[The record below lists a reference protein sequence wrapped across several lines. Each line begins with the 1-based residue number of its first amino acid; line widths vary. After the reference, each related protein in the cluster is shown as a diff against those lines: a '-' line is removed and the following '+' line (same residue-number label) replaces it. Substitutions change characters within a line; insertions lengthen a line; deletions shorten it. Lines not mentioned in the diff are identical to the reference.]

1 MANSLGTR
9 LARIDVL
16 IGGADQAR
24 KQVEEMRKEWA
35 KLGKEVQEAQRNM
48 EKSVDT
54 VDYDKN
60 KKIYTDALK
69 QQKQLQKSIQESERN
84 INTVQK
90 YLNDVSGQTLR
101 NLNNAQKGL
110 NQMLLGVNPKNVES
124 LRTVRE
130 YIKQIADEIQRRK
143 GNLVEFSDIIGDI
156 GNVSDKSLGMA
167 KQRLQELISTT
178 QKNTQE
184 IQIYRD
190 QLKKVEDEEQRRIS
204 ANAGRVMG
212 NLGGSSLSEIQEAIK
227 VTTQLRDAQ
236 KLGGQEWN
244 NYNVQIQSAQKYLSD
259 FNNLTKQL
267 SMADRMRNL
276 GEVSEASLTE
286 LKKYWQEQV
295 NGTMLSS
302 SELAKYEAQ
311 LKKVTDEEQRRI
323 SANAG
328 RVMGN
333 LGGSSVSEIQEAIKV
348 TTQLRDAQK
357 RGSQEWEIYNDEIQK
372 AQKYLQDF
380 NDKAKQLTMFRQMGD
395 LTKVSSSSLSELK
408 KYWQEQING
417 ADTTSAKL
425 KHYQIQLQAVMKEE
439 ERRISVQAGKV
450 MGNLTDSSVSEI
462 QEAIKVTMQLRDAQK
477 LGSQEWDIYNDEIQK
492 AQKYLSDFN
501 DLTKQLSMSDR
512 MRDLGKASESSL
524 AELKKYWQEQ
534 VNGAQRGSQELA
546 EYESKLKQVLDEEK
560 KRSAK
565 SAVSVF
571 SNLSGSSLTEIQD
584 AIKATTQLRDAT
596 ELGSKQWDIYNQYIE
611 RAKNYLSDFENTSK
625 NAAIA
630 ERMKNIGNASTS
642 SLAELKKF
650 WQEQVDGAELSSQ
663 KLQQYQQSLEAVV
676 NEEQKRVSQR
686 AQTTLGKVQTGT
698 FDGTISQTKEAIKL
712 LEQYKQQLKTSDTK
726 GIKDVESAINS
737 LNEKLKQSSAQF
749 STMDEALLKAEEVGM
764 GTFDGTYEDLEKLKK
779 SLEVYKKS
787 LEVSDT
793 KGLKKIQVALEVID
807 KKQKGAL
814 LSAKELDDIILNL
827 KAAPLEDLQ
836 KAASQLQQELSEAE
850 RDTREYMETS
860 MNLRRVN
867 EQINEV
873 KRSWQEH
880 DNQIVAT
887 IKRLTSYVLVYAGFN
902 EVVGRIKQLY
912 QANLQL
918 SDSLADIEKTTGLS
932 TESVAEL
939 SREIDS
945 IDTRTAQQELH
956 DLAYEA
962 GKLGISA
969 KEDVLGF
976 VKAGNQLLVALGE
989 DLGGAEAVRQLMK
1002 VNAIL
1007 GETQKLGVEKALL
1020 ATGSAI
1026 NEISQTSRA
1035 SAGPIVDVVNRIG
1048 AIGEAAG
1055 LSMSDLIAL
1064 AGTLDAL
1071 GQHAEMGG
1079 TALNTFISTLTSNT
1093 TEVAQAVG
1101 LSDDYLKNLI
1111 EQGRT
1116 MEAIIAVFEKMNAM
1130 GGLDVLAPIMKDLGS
1145 DGERIKQ
1152 VLVTLSSGV
1161 DELKAQVF
1169 TSSRAFK
1176 EATSVTDEYNIKN
1189 ENAMAIML
1197 RMGNAIKESFINSGF
1212 VEWLTDVLRYIASI
1226 PNRFE
1231 RGETSI
1237 RLMAVAL
1244 QVLVGVMIA
1253 TSSAVQKASANIL
1266 LFGKMMKAGTVSLN
1280 VFKTAWQALT
1290 FAMSKNPIGWA
1301 VLGFTALASAVTMF
1315 KKTVDQAAK
1324 AQAEFESSI
1333 QKETFELNNL
1343 KYAIDK
1349 ANVSNGERAALIKQL
1364 NDKYGAYLGFM
1375 VTENNYAEKQEY
1387 IYSLINARLRETLA
1401 LKMRDKMMENIADKY
1416 TDQIQELQSKII
1428 ASLNKMQNVGETNA
1442 GDAMARIMDGMNKV
1456 VEEGGNLYDALDGF
1470 MEKYNKNIKQ
1480 LPFSSDA
1487 LKLMNIL
1494 KNIRKEAGQTHTFL
1508 ESTQRAAESKTEELM
1523 LQDLRKSNQGILSSS
1538 DLSELNTYLQQA
1550 TTYVQRLRED
1560 VDDLNAKR
1568 EKGEKLTKAETDELA
1583 EKNRQL
1589 GVYQNNISQV
1599 EKRIKAIGLES
1610 VWGQGVSL
1618 ETAGVDKL
1626 VATYKKLEAMMK
1638 SINEDKDYA
1647 DTFAARGFK
1656 SAREEYEALKK
1667 MEQDVAKVLAEK
1679 WGRDTS
1685 GNWLKV
1691 RKSGTRGEQKEL
1703 NDQVSAAM
1711 AALEAYFLR
1720 RQQAIRQ
1727 AYLNEEITTEE
1738 MNRQI
1743 DATEEEHLLARVEL
1757 RKKLLGES
1765 NTFNQKLYGM
1775 EGKNLEST
1783 AALLKK
1789 MGEKETDGV
1798 RKNLEKDLLEVQNMA
1813 VKYRQTIEKELLK
1826 YNPFESLVNQFE
1838 ESLDKLRLLNTDAE
1852 KEFRMSL
1859 GFSGVIDES
1868 AVKER
1873 MDALV
1878 SLSEDAYSLNENQL
1892 RTYLSNI
1899 DAVWA
1904 ESMSPEQMSLMLKKL
1919 RDFYQDSKAAAEKY
1933 AKDIKEMIDVQWETS
1948 GNQKLWEDRIKGSD
1962 DQSELM
1968 GAAGNLGL
1976 ASTQSSFL
1984 GTSDTDNA
1992 ELEALRI
1999 KLEAA
2004 AQYYE
2009 QFESRKKELIQQAI
2023 ASGATQQ
2030 QAEESFLMAQ
2040 KEAYDNYIAAR
2051 EEQSAK
2057 ELEITESK
2065 LSTLKNYT
2073 DAVVDFSEQMG
2084 EAAFSEVDDRKEAAK
2099 QLLQTAMK
2107 LTKDLIMQ
2115 KVQEL
2120 IMKKALGAQ
2129 EVAQEAA
2136 TTTTVTAL
2144 HGTQAITDLTVQG
2157 AKTSGDIALGTASGA
2172 AKTIGQLGWWGI
2184 PLVAVISAALSAL
2197 MGLAM
2202 GKLNKSKQEVA
2213 AATGVSSSKGRVA
2226 TGMLTYAEGD
2236 YPVLGND
2243 GQIYNARYQKELKTG
2258 VYGGGAHF
2266 GIFSEKKPEMIV
2278 DGDTTQK
2285 LILNYPHIYD
2295 SILTIARHGQLKS
2308 AAMPTFASGSYP
2320 SMPAQASQAAQQA
2333 GGSGMSAAEMSQVLT
2348 GVTDAVNA
2356 LTQRLNQPISATV
2369 DPYGRK
2375 GAVNQLSKASKFMN
2389 KNGLTK

>member
-1 MANSLGTR
+1 MAYNR
-9 LARIDVL
+9 NQQARIDVY
-16 IGGADQAR
+16 IGGTTQA
-24 KQVEEMRKEWA
+24 K
-35 KLGKEVQEAQRNM
+35 
-48 EKSVDT
+48 
-54 VDYDKN
+54 
-60 KKIYTDALK
+60 
-69 QQKQLQKSIQESERN
+69 KQLQEMKNEAAQLSKEIESMKQQQLFELDPKAYDELGKKIQESEKRFKSMNKVIRDTERQIYNISKELSDLSGETERN
-84 INTVQK
+84 LKSSRNYYQQQLARTDPKDLEKMQ
-90 YLNDVSGQTLR
+90 YNASMLNKIMEELERRKKNIEGFATIFGNIRDASDKALSTLR
-101 NLNNAQKGL
+101 
-110 NQMLLGVNPKNVES
+110 
-124 LRTVRE
+124 
-130 YIKQIADEIQRRK
+130 
-143 GNLVEFSDIIGDI
+143 
-156 GNVSDKSLGMA
+156 
-167 KQRLQELISTT
+167 QRLQE
-178 QKNTQE
+178 
-184 IQIYRD
+184 
-190 QLKKVEDEEQRRIS
+190 
-204 ANAGRVMG
+204 VMG
-212 NLGGSSLSEIQEAIK
+212 TTKEGTEEMARFSE
-227 VTTQLRDAQ
+227 QLRTV
-236 KLGGQEWN
+236 EME
-244 NYNVQIQSAQKYLSD
+244 QSRRVTQ
-259 FNNLTKQL
+259 Q
-267 SMADRMRNL
+267 
-276 GEVSEASLTE
+276 
-286 LKKYWQEQV
+286 
-295 NGTMLSS
+295 
-302 SELAKYEAQ
+302 AK
-311 LKKVTDEEQRRI
+311 
-323 SANAG
+323 
-328 RVMGN
+328 
-333 LGGSSVSEIQEAIKV
+333 
-348 TTQLRDAQK
+348 
-357 RGSQEWEIYNDEIQK
+357 
-372 AQKYLQDF
+372 
-380 NDKAKQLTMFRQMGD
+380 
-395 LTKVSSSSLSELK
+395 
-408 KYWQEQING
+408 
-417 ADTTSAKL
+417 
-425 KHYQIQLQAVMKEE
+425 
-439 ERRISVQAGKV
+439 
-450 MGNLTDSSVSEI
+450 
-462 QEAIKVTMQLRDAQK
+462 
-477 LGSQEWDIYNDEIQK
+477 
-492 AQKYLSDFN
+492 
-501 DLTKQLSMSDR
+501 
-512 MRDLGKASESSL
+512 
-524 AELKKYWQEQ
+524 
-534 VNGAQRGSQELA
+534 
-546 EYESKLKQVLDEEK
+546 
-560 KRSAK
+560 
-565 SAVSVF
+565 
-571 SNLSGSSLTEIQD
+571 
-584 AIKATTQLRDAT
+584 
-596 ELGSKQWDIYNQYIE
+596 
-611 RAKNYLSDFENTSK
+611 
-625 NAAIA
+625 
-630 ERMKNIGNASTS
+630 
-642 SLAELKKF
+642 
-650 WQEQVDGAELSSQ
+650 
-663 KLQQYQQSLEAVV
+663 
-676 NEEQKRVSQR
+676 
-686 AQTTLGKVQTGT
+686 TTLGQVQTGT
-698 FDGTISQTKEAIKL
+698 FDGTIGQTKEAIKL
-712 LEQYKQQLKTSDTK
+712 LEEYKQKLKISDTK
-726 GIKDVESAINS
+726 GIKEVEDAIATLNGKIKTTSDEVIS
-737 LNEKLKQSSAQF
+737 L
-749 STMDEALLKAEEVGM
+749 DEALDKAGKVGM
-764 GTFDGTYEDLEKLKK
+764 GTFDGTYEDLQQLKK
-779 SLEVYKKS
+779 TLQDYQSQLKVG
-787 LEVSDT
+787 DT
-793 KGLKKIQVALEVID
+793 KQLDKIRNAFKDIESAEQAVSNKLVNVDDVMKRLRTAPIEELQQAAAQL
-807 KKQKGAL
+807 QKEL
-814 LSAKELDDIILNL
+814 TESTRRTEEYVKTSAKLRQVNSQIESVKNSW
-827 KAAPLEDLQ
+827 ED
-836 KAASQLQQELSEAE
+836 
-850 RDTREYMETS
+850 
-860 MNLRRVN
+860 
-867 EQINEV
+867 
-873 KRSWQEH
+873 H
-880 DNQIVAT
+880 DSQIVAT

-1111 EQGRT
+1111 EQGKT
-1116 MEAIIAVFEKMNAM
+1116 IQAVIAVFEKMNAM

-1189 ENAMAIML
+1189 ENAMAIMQ

-1212 VEWLTDVLRYIASI
+1212 VEWLTDVLRYISSI

-1237 RLMAVAL
+1237 RLTAVAL

-1253 TSSAVQKASANIL
+1253 TSSAVQKASANIV
-1266 LFGKMMKAGTVSLN
+1266 LFTKMVKAGTASVN
-1280 VFKTAWQALT
+1280 IFKIAWQSLSK
-1290 FAMSKNPIGWA
+1290 AMMSNPLGWV
-1301 VLGFTALASAVTMF
+1301 VLGFTALTSAITYF
-1315 KKTVDQAAK
+1315 KKSVDEATK
-1324 AQAEFESSI
+1324 AQSEFEAAI
-1333 QKETFELNNL
+1333 QKETFELSNL

-1494 KNIRKEAGQTHTFL
+1494 KNIRKEAGQTQTFL

-1560 VDDLNAKR
+1560 VDELNAKR
-1568 EKGEKLTKAETDELA
+1568 EKGEKLTKAETAELA

-1656 SAREEYEALKK
+1656 SAKEEYEALKK

-1691 RKSGTRGEQKEL
+1691 RKSGTRGEQKEM
-1703 NDQVSAAM
+1703 NDEISAAM
-1711 AALEAYFLR
+1711 SALEAYFLR

-1727 AYLNEEITTEE
+1727 AYLDEQITTEE

-1757 RKKLLGES
+1757 RKKLLGEE
-1765 NTFNQKLYGM
+1765 NTFNQNLYGM

-1783 AALLKK
+1783 AALIKK
-1789 MGEKETDGV
+1789 LGERQTDGL

-1873 MDALV
+1873 INALV
-1878 SLSEDAYSLNENQL
+1878 SLSEDAYSLNEDQL

-1919 RDFYQDSKAAAEKY
+1919 RDFYQDSKVAAEKY

-1948 GNQKLWEDRIKGSD
+1948 GRQKQWEDRINLSN
-1962 DQSELM
+1962 DQSEM
-1968 GAAGNLGL
+1968 MRAAANLGL
-1976 ASTQSSFL
+1976 ASSQSSFL

-1999 KLEAA
+1999 RLEAA
-2004 AQYYE
+2004 QQYYE
-2009 QFESRKKELIQQAI
+2009 EFYARKQELIQQAI
-2023 ASGATQQ
+2023 ASGATEQ
-2030 QAEESFLMAQ
+2030 QAQEYYHMAE
-2040 KEAYDNYIAAR
+2040 KEALDELNALR
-2051 EEQSAK
+2051 EEQAAK
-2057 ELEITESK
+2057 ELEITQSK

-2073 DAVVDFSEQMG
+2073 DAIVDFSEQMG
-2084 EAAFSEVDDRKEAAK
+2084 EAAFAEVEDRKEAAK
-2099 QLLQTAMK
+2099 MLLQTTIK

-2115 KVQEL
+2115 KIQEL

-2129 EVAQEAA
+2129 EVAQESSTQTAI
-2136 TTTTVTAL
+2136 TAL
-2144 HGTQAITDLTVQG
+2144 HGSQAITDLTVQG
-2157 AKTSGDIALGTASGA
+2157 AKTAADISAGIASGS

-2184 PLVAVISAALSAL
+2184 PLIAAISAALSTL

-2202 GKLNKSKQEVA
+2202 GKLNKSKEEIA
-2213 AATGVSSSKGRVA
+2213 SATGASSNKGRVA
-2226 TGMLTYAEGD
+2226 AGMLTYKNGD
-2236 YPVLGND
+2236 YPILGND
-2243 GQIYNARYQKELKTG
+2243 GHIYNASYQKELKTG
-2258 VYGGGAHF
+2258 VYSGGAHF
-2266 GIFSEKKPEMIV
+2266 GLFSEKKPEMIV

-2285 LILNYPHIYD
+2285 LILNYPHIYE

-2308 AAMPTFASGSYP
+2308 ASMPTFANGNYP
-2320 SMPAQASQAAQQA
+2320 SMAVQSSQARQQDNY
-2333 GGSGMSAAEMSQVLT
+2333 SGMSGDQIAQILAEMT
-2348 GVTDAVNA
+2348 GAVNA
-2356 LTQRLNQPISATV
+2356 LTERLNKPISATV
-2369 DPYGRK
+2369 DPYGSK
-2375 GAVNQLSKASKFMN
+2375 GAVNQLNKASKFMT
-2389 KNGLTK
+2389 KRGLTK

>member
-16 IGGADQAR
+16 IGGAEQAR
-24 KQVEEMRKEWA
+24 KQVEQMREEWK
-35 KLGKEVQEAQRNM
+35 KLGKQAQEAQKNM
-48 EKSVDT
+48 QATVDT
-54 VDYDKN
+54 VAYDKN
-60 KKIYTDALK
+60 KKIYEDALK
-69 QQKQLQKSIQESERN
+69 QQKQLQKSITESERN

-90 YLNDVSGQTLR
+90 YLTDISGQTLR

-110 NQMLLGVNPKNVES
+110 KQMLLGVNPKDLQTLN
-124 LRTVRE
+124 TVRD
-130 YIKQIADEIQRRK
+130 YIKQIADEAQRRK

-178 QKNTQE
+178 QKNTKE
-184 IQIYRD
+184 IQTYRE

-204 ANAGRVMG
+204 SKAGRVMG
-212 NLGGSSLSEIQEAIK
+212 NLDGSSVAEIQEAIN
-227 VTTQLRDAQ
+227 VTTKLRDAQ
-236 KLGGQEWN
+236 KLGGQEWEI
-244 NYNVQIQSAQKYLSD
+244 YNDEIQRAQKYLSD
-259 FNNLTKQL
+259 FNNLTKQI
-267 SMADRMRNL
+267 A
-276 GEVSEASLTE
+276 
-286 LKKYWQEQV
+286 
-295 NGTMLSS
+295 
-302 SELAKYEAQ
+302 
-311 LKKVTDEEQRRI
+311 
-323 SANAG
+323 
-328 RVMGN
+328 
-333 LGGSSVSEIQEAIKV
+333 
-348 TTQLRDAQK
+348 
-357 RGSQEWEIYNDEIQK
+357 
-372 AQKYLQDF
+372 
-380 NDKAKQLTMFRQMGD
+380 
-395 LTKVSSSSLSELK
+395 
-408 KYWQEQING
+408 
-417 ADTTSAKL
+417 
-425 KHYQIQLQAVMKEE
+425 
-439 ERRISVQAGKV
+439 
-450 MGNLTDSSVSEI
+450 
-462 QEAIKVTMQLRDAQK
+462 
-477 LGSQEWDIYNDEIQK
+477 
-492 AQKYLSDFN
+492 
-501 DLTKQLSMSDR
+501 MSDR
-512 MRDLGKASESSL
+512 MKELGKASESSL

-611 RAKNYLSDFENTSK
+611 RAKKYLSDFENTSK

-663 KLQQYQQSLEAVV
+663 KLQQYQQNLEAVIK
-676 NEEQKRVSQR
+676 EEQNRISNR
-686 AQTTLGKVQTGT
+686 AQTTLGQVQTGT
-698 FDGTISQTKEAIKL
+698 FDGTIAQTKEAIKL
-712 LEQYKQQLKTSDTK
+712 LEQYKQQLKTSDIK

-737 LNEKLKQSSAQF
+737 LNEKLKQSSAEF
-749 STMDEALLKAEEVGM
+749 TSLEDALDKAETVGQ

-779 SLEVYKKS
+779 SLEEYKKS

-793 KGLKKIQVALEVID
+793 KGLKKIEDALSTIE
-807 KKQKGAL
+807 KKQKNSV
-814 LSAKELDDIILNL
+814 LSAKELDKVLLSL
-827 KAAPLEDLQ
+827 KTASLEDLQ
-836 KAASQLQQELSEAE
+836 KAAAQLQEELSKTG
-850 RDTREYMETS
+850 RDAKKYVEKS
-860 MNLRRVN
+860 MDLRRVN

-989 DLGGAEAVRQLMK
+989 DLGGAEVVRQLMK

-1101 LSDDYLKNLI
+1101 LSDEYLKNLI
-1111 EQGRT
+1111 EQGKT
-1116 MEAIIAVFEKMNAM
+1116 IQAVIAVFEKMNAM

-1189 ENAMAIML
+1189 ENAMAIMQ

-1212 VEWLTDVLRYIASI
+1212 VEWLTDVLRYISSI

-1231 RGETSI
+1231 RGEKSI
-1237 RLMAVAL
+1237 RLMAVTVQA
-1244 QVLVGVMIA
+1244 LVGVMIA
-1253 TSSAVQKASANIL
+1253 TSSAVQKASANIV
-1266 LFGKMMKAGTVSLN
+1266 LFTKMVKAGTASVN
-1280 VFKTAWQALT
+1280 IFKIAWQWLSK
-1290 FAMSKNPIGWA
+1290 AMMSNPLGWV
-1301 VLGFTALASAVTMF
+1301 VLGFTALTSAITYF
-1315 KKTVDQAAK
+1315 KKSVDEATK
-1324 AQAEFESSI
+1324 AQSEFEAAI
-1333 QKETFELNNL
+1333 QKETFELSNL

-1442 GDAMARIMDGMNKV
+1442 GDAMALIMDGMNKV

-1470 MEKYNKNIKQ
+1470 MEKYDKNIKQ

-1494 KNIRKEAGQTHTFL
+1494 KNIRKEAGQTQTFL

-1538 DLSELNTYLQQA
+1538 DIPELNTYLQQA
-1550 TTYVQRLRED
+1550 TTYVQRLRSD
-1560 VDDLNAKR
+1560 VEYLNAKR
-1568 EKGEKLTKAETDELA
+1568 EKGKKLTELETAELERLNERKEKGIMLNKLEESRLEELNDKRRKGENLTDSELKELK
-1583 EKNRQL
+1583 EKNRLL
-1589 GVYQNNISQV
+1589 GVYQYNIDQV

-1656 SAREEYEALKK
+1656 SAKEEYEALKK

-1691 RKSGTRGEQKEL
+1691 RKSGTRGEQKEM
-1703 NDQVSAAM
+1703 NDEISAAM
-1711 AALEAYFLR
+1711 SALEAYFLR

-1727 AYLNEEITTEE
+1727 AYLDEQITTEE

-1757 RKKLLGES
+1757 RKKLLGEE
-1765 NTFNQKLYGM
+1765 NTFNQNLYGM

-1783 AALLKK
+1783 AALIKK
-1789 MGEKETDGV
+1789 LGERQTDGL

-1878 SLSEDAYSLNENQL
+1878 SLSEDAYSLNEDQL

-1984 GTSDTDNA
+1984 GTSETDNA

-1999 KLEAA
+1999 RLEAA
-2004 AQYYE
+2004 RQYYE
-2009 QFESRKKELIQQAI
+2009 EFYARKEELIQQAI

-2030 QAEESFLMAQ
+2030 EAEESYRMAE
-2040 KEAYDNYIAAR
+2040 KEALDELNAAR
-2051 EEQSAK
+2051 EEQASK

-2084 EAAFSEVDDRKEAAK
+2084 EAAFAEVDDRKQAAK
-2099 QLLQTAMK
+2099 MLLQTAMK

-2115 KVQEL
+2115 KITEL
-2120 IMKKALGAQ
+2120 LMKKTLGDQ

-2136 TTTTVTAL
+2136 TSATVTAI
-2144 HGTQAITDLTVQG
+2144 HGSQAITDMTVEG
-2157 AKTSGDIALGTASGA
+2157 AKTAGDVTSGIARGS
-2172 AKTIGQLGWWGI
+2172 AKTIGDLGWWGI
-2184 PLVAVISAALSAL
+2184 PLIAVISAALSAL

-2202 GKLNKSKQEVA
+2202 GKLNKAKQDVA

-2226 TGMLTYAEGD
+2226 AGMLTYAEGD

-2258 VYGGGAHF
+2258 VYSGGAHF

-2308 AAMPTFASGSYP
+2308 AAMPTFASGNYP
-2320 SMPAQASQAAQQA
+2320 SMPAQITQVASGATDMTMQNEQMTQMLGSVAEALSTLNERLSKPIRAA
-2333 GGSGMSAAEMSQVLT
+2333 
-2348 GVTDAVNA
+2348 
-2356 LTQRLNQPISATV
+2356 V
-2369 DPYGRK
+2369 DPYGSK
-2375 GAVNQLSKASKFMN
+2375 GAVNQLNKASNFMT
-2389 KNGLTK
+2389 KRGLIK

>member
-1 MANSLGTR
+1 LLANSFKTVSVELTETVFLSFISTFRVPNFEENKHKDMANSLGTR

-16 IGGADQAR
+16 IGGAEQAQ
-24 KQVEEMRKEWA
+24 KQVDKMRDEWKKLRKEVENA
-35 KLGKEVQEAQRNM
+35 QEQMNATTN
-48 EKSVDT
+48 T
-54 VDYDKN
+54 TLYDDN
-60 KKIYTDALK
+60 KKIYNEK
-69 QQKQLQKSIQESERN
+69 VKQLERLTKLIREN
-84 INTVQK
+84 QRNVNTVNK
-90 YLNDVSGQTLR
+90 YLNDISGQTLR
-101 NLNNAQKGL
+101 NLGEARKGL
-110 NQMLLGVNPKNVES
+110 NQMLLGINPKNAET
-124 LRTVRE
+124 LQTVRE

-143 GNLVEFSDIIGDI
+143 GNIVEFSDIIGDI
-156 GNVSDKSLGMA
+156 GNVSDKSLGKA
-167 KQRLQELISTT
+167 KERLQDLIKSTEL
-178 QKNTQE
+178 NTQE
-184 IQIYRD
+184 IQKYRE
-190 QLKKVEDEEQRRIS
+190 QLAQVEAEETR
-204 ANAGRVMG
+204 
-212 NLGGSSLSEIQEAIK
+212 
-227 VTTQLRDAQ
+227 
-236 KLGGQEWN
+236 
-244 NYNVQIQSAQKYLSD
+244 
-259 FNNLTKQL
+259 
-267 SMADRMRNL
+267 
-276 GEVSEASLTE
+276 
-286 LKKYWQEQV
+286 
-295 NGTMLSS
+295 
-302 SELAKYEAQ
+302 
-311 LKKVTDEEQRRI
+311 
-323 SANAG
+323 
-328 RVMGN
+328 
-333 LGGSSVSEIQEAIKV
+333 
-348 TTQLRDAQK
+348 
-357 RGSQEWEIYNDEIQK
+357 
-372 AQKYLQDF
+372 
-380 NDKAKQLTMFRQMGD
+380 
-395 LTKVSSSSLSELK
+395 
-408 KYWQEQING
+408 
-417 ADTTSAKL
+417 
-425 KHYQIQLQAVMKEE
+425 
-439 ERRISVQAGKV
+439 
-450 MGNLTDSSVSEI
+450 
-462 QEAIKVTMQLRDAQK
+462 
-477 LGSQEWDIYNDEIQK
+477 
-492 AQKYLSDFN
+492 
-501 DLTKQLSMSDR
+501 
-512 MRDLGKASESSL
+512 
-524 AELKKYWQEQ
+524 
-534 VNGAQRGSQELA
+534 
-546 EYESKLKQVLDEEK
+546 
-560 KRSAK
+560 
-565 SAVSVF
+565 
-571 SNLSGSSLTEIQD
+571 
-584 AIKATTQLRDAT
+584 
-596 ELGSKQWDIYNQYIE
+596 
-611 RAKNYLSDFENTSK
+611 
-625 NAAIA
+625 
-630 ERMKNIGNASTS
+630 
-642 SLAELKKF
+642 
-650 WQEQVDGAELSSQ
+650 
-663 KLQQYQQSLEAVV
+663 
-676 NEEQKRVSQR
+676 RVSQR

-726 GIKDVESAINS
+726 GVKEVESAINS
-737 LNEKLKQSSAQF
+737 LNEKLKQSSAEF
-749 STMDEALLKAEEVGM
+749 TSLEDALDKAETVGQ

-779 SLEVYKKS
+779 SLEEYKKK

-793 KGLKKIQVALEVID
+793 KGLKKIEDALSTIE
-807 KKQKGAL
+807 KKQKNSV
-814 LSAKELDDIILNL
+814 LSAKELDKVLLSL
-827 KAAPLEDLQ
+827 KTASLEDLQ
-836 KAASQLQQELSEAE
+836 KAATQLQEELSKTE
-850 RDTREYMETS
+850 RDANKYVETS

-1111 EQGRT
+1111 EQGKT
-1116 MEAIIAVFEKMNAM
+1116 IQAVIAVFEKMNAM

-1189 ENAMAIML
+1189 ENAMAIMQ

-1212 VEWLTDVLRYIASI
+1212 VEWLTDVLRYISSI

-1231 RGETSI
+1231 RGEKSI
-1237 RLMAVAL
+1237 RLMAVTVQA
-1244 QVLVGVMIA
+1244 LVGVMIA
-1253 TSSAVQKASANIL
+1253 TSSAVQKASANIV
-1266 LFGKMMKAGTVSLN
+1266 LFTKMVKAGTASVN
-1280 VFKTAWQALT
+1280 IFKIAWQWLSK
-1290 FAMSKNPIGWA
+1290 AMMSNPLGWV
-1301 VLGFTALASAVTMF
+1301 VLGFTALTSAITYF
-1315 KKTVDQAAK
+1315 KKSVDEATK
-1324 AQAEFESSI
+1324 AQSEFEAAI
-1333 QKETFELNNL
+1333 QKETFELSNL

-1428 ASLNKMQNVGETNA
+1428 ASLNKMENVGETNA

-1470 MEKYNKNIKQ
+1470 MEKYDKNIKQ

-1494 KNIRKEAGQTHTFL
+1494 KNIRKEAGQTQTFL

-1538 DLSELNTYLQQA
+1538 DIPELNTYLQQA
-1550 TTYVQRLRED
+1550 TTYVQRLRSD
-1560 VDDLNAKR
+1560 VEYLNAKR
-1568 EKGEKLTKAETDELA
+1568 EKGKKLTELETAELERLNERKEKGIMLNKLEESRLEELNDKRRKGENLIDSELKELK
-1583 EKNRQL
+1583 EKNRLL
-1589 GVYQNNISQV
+1589 GVYQYNIDQV

-1656 SAREEYEALKK
+1656 SAKEEYEALKK

-1691 RKSGTRGEQKEL
+1691 RKSGTRGEQKEM
-1703 NDQVSAAM
+1703 NDEISAAM
-1711 AALEAYFLR
+1711 SALEAYFLR

-1727 AYLNEEITTEE
+1727 AYLDEQITTEE

-1757 RKKLLGES
+1757 RKKLLGEE
-1765 NTFNQKLYGM
+1765 NTFNQNLYGM

-1783 AALLKK
+1783 AALIKK
-1789 MGEKETDGV
+1789 LGERQTDGL

-1873 MDALV
+1873 INALV
-1878 SLSEDAYSLNENQL
+1878 SLSEDAYSLNEDQL

-1948 GNQKLWEDRIKGSD
+1948 GNQKLWEDRIKGTD
-1962 DQSELM
+1962 ERTELM

-1984 GTSDTDNA
+1984 GTSETDNA

-1999 KLEAA
+1999 RLEAA
-2004 AQYYE
+2004 RQYYE
-2009 QFESRKKELIQQAI
+2009 EFYARKEELIQQAI

-2030 QAEESFLMAQ
+2030 EAEESYRMAE
-2040 KEAYDNYIAAR
+2040 KEALDELNAAR
-2051 EEQSAK
+2051 EEQASK

-2084 EAAFSEVDDRKEAAK
+2084 EAAFAEVDDRKQAAK
-2099 QLLQTAMK
+2099 MLLQTAMK

-2115 KVQEL
+2115 KITEL
-2120 IMKKALGAQ
+2120 LMKKTLGDQ

-2136 TTTTVTAL
+2136 TSATVTAI
-2144 HGTQAITDLTVQG
+2144 HGSQAITDMTVEG
-2157 AKTSGDIALGTASGA
+2157 AKTAGDVTSGIARGS
-2172 AKTIGQLGWWGI
+2172 AKTIGDLGWWGI
-2184 PLVAVISAALSAL
+2184 PLIAVISAALSAL

-2202 GKLNKSKQEVA
+2202 GKLNKAKQDVA

-2226 TGMLTYAEGD
+2226 AGMLTYAEGD

-2320 SMPAQASQAAQQA
+2320 SMPAQITQVASGATDMNIQNEQMTQML
-2333 GGSGMSAAEMSQVLT
+2333 GSVAE
-2348 GVTDAVNA
+2348 A
-2356 LTQRLNQPISATV
+2356 LSTLNDRLSKPISATV
-2369 DPYGRK
+2369 DPYGSK
-2375 GAVNQLSKASKFMN
+2375 GAVNQLNKASNFMT
-2389 KNGLTK
+2389 KRGLIK

>member
-16 IGGADQAR
+16 IGGAEQAQ
-24 KQVEEMRKEWA
+24 KQVDKMRDEWKKLRKEVENA
-35 KLGKEVQEAQRNM
+35 QEQMNATTN
-48 EKSVDT
+48 T
-54 VDYDKN
+54 TLYDDN
-60 KKIYTDALK
+60 KKIYNEK
-69 QQKQLQKSIQESERN
+69 VKQLERLTKLIREN
-84 INTVQK
+84 QRNVNTVNK
-90 YLNDVSGQTLR
+90 YLNDISGQTLR
-101 NLNNAQKGL
+101 NLGEARKGL
-110 NQMLLGVNPKNVES
+110 NQMLLGINPKNAET
-124 LRTVRE
+124 LQTVRE

-143 GNLVEFSDIIGDI
+143 GNIVEFSDIIGDI
-156 GNVSDKSLGMA
+156 GNVSDKSLGKA
-167 KQRLQELISTT
+167 KERLQDLIKSTEL
-178 QKNTQE
+178 NTQE
-184 IQIYRD
+184 IQKYRD
-190 QLKKVEDEEQRRIS
+190 QLAQVEAEETR
-204 ANAGRVMG
+204 
-212 NLGGSSLSEIQEAIK
+212 
-227 VTTQLRDAQ
+227 
-236 KLGGQEWN
+236 
-244 NYNVQIQSAQKYLSD
+244 
-259 FNNLTKQL
+259 
-267 SMADRMRNL
+267 
-276 GEVSEASLTE
+276 
-286 LKKYWQEQV
+286 
-295 NGTMLSS
+295 
-302 SELAKYEAQ
+302 
-311 LKKVTDEEQRRI
+311 
-323 SANAG
+323 
-328 RVMGN
+328 
-333 LGGSSVSEIQEAIKV
+333 
-348 TTQLRDAQK
+348 
-357 RGSQEWEIYNDEIQK
+357 
-372 AQKYLQDF
+372 
-380 NDKAKQLTMFRQMGD
+380 
-395 LTKVSSSSLSELK
+395 
-408 KYWQEQING
+408 
-417 ADTTSAKL
+417 
-425 KHYQIQLQAVMKEE
+425 
-439 ERRISVQAGKV
+439 
-450 MGNLTDSSVSEI
+450 
-462 QEAIKVTMQLRDAQK
+462 
-477 LGSQEWDIYNDEIQK
+477 
-492 AQKYLSDFN
+492 
-501 DLTKQLSMSDR
+501 
-512 MRDLGKASESSL
+512 
-524 AELKKYWQEQ
+524 
-534 VNGAQRGSQELA
+534 
-546 EYESKLKQVLDEEK
+546 
-560 KRSAK
+560 
-565 SAVSVF
+565 
-571 SNLSGSSLTEIQD
+571 
-584 AIKATTQLRDAT
+584 
-596 ELGSKQWDIYNQYIE
+596 
-611 RAKNYLSDFENTSK
+611 
-625 NAAIA
+625 
-630 ERMKNIGNASTS
+630 
-642 SLAELKKF
+642 
-650 WQEQVDGAELSSQ
+650 
-663 KLQQYQQSLEAVV
+663 
-676 NEEQKRVSQR
+676 RVSQR

-712 LEQYKQQLKTSDTK
+712 LEQYKQQLKTSDTE

-749 STMDEALLKAEEVGM
+749 STMDEALLKADEVGM
-764 GTFDGTYEDLEKLKK
+764 GTFNGTYEDLEKLKK
-779 SLEVYKKS
+779 SLEEYKKS

-836 KAASQLQQELSEAE
+836 KAASQLQEELSAAE

-1111 EQGRT
+1111 EQGKT
-1116 MEAIIAVFEKMNAM
+1116 IQAVIAVFEKMNAM

-1189 ENAMAIML
+1189 ENAMAIMQ

-1301 VLGFTALASAVTMF
+1301 VLGFTALTSAVTMF

-1324 AQAEFESSI
+1324 AQSEFESSI
-1333 QKETFELNNL
+1333 EKERFELNNL
-1343 KYAIDK
+1343 RYAIK
-1349 ANVSNGERAALIKQL
+1349 NANDETGERAYLIKQL
-1364 NDKYGAYLGFM
+1364 NDKYGAYIGFL
-1375 VTENNYAEKQEY
+1375 VTEYNYEQKKEY
-1387 IYSLINARLRETLA
+1387 IYKLINSRLREMLA

-1494 KNIRKEAGQTHTFL
+1494 KNIRKEAGQTQTFL

-1538 DLSELNTYLQQA
+1538 DLPELNTYLQQA

-1656 SAREEYEALKK
+1656 SAKEEYEALKK
-1667 MEQDVAKVLAEK
+1667 MEEEVAKVLAEK

-1873 MDALV
+1873 MNALV
-1878 SLSEDAYSLNENQL
+1878 SLSEDAYSLNEDQL

-1999 KLEAA
+1999 RLEAA
-2004 AQYYE
+2004 RQYYE
-2009 QFESRKKELIQQAI
+2009 EFYARKEELIQQAI
-2023 ASGATQQ
+2023 ASGATEQ
-2030 QAEESFLMAQ
+2030 QAEESYRMAE
-2040 KEAYDNYIAAR
+2040 KEALDELNAAR
-2051 EEQSAK
+2051 EEQASK

-2084 EAAFSEVDDRKEAAK
+2084 EAAFSEVSDRKEAAK
-2099 QLLQTAMK
+2099 QLLQTMMK

-2120 IMKKALGAQ
+2120 VMKKALNAQ
-2129 EVAQEAA
+2129 EVAQESA
-2136 TTTTVTAL
+2136 TSATITAV
-2144 HGTQAITDLTVQG
+2144 HGSQAITDLTVQG
-2157 AKTSGDIALGTASGA
+2157 AKTAADVSAGTASGA
-2172 AKTIGQLGWWGI
+2172 AKIIGVLGWWGI
-2184 PLVAVISAALSAL
+2184 PLIAVISAALSAL

-2213 AATGVSSSKGRVA
+2213 AATGVSSKGRVA
-2226 TGMLTYAEGD
+2226 AGMLTYAEGD

>member
-16 IGGADQAR
+16 IGGAEQAQ
-24 KQVEEMRKEWA
+24 KQVDKMRDEWKKLRKEVENA
-35 KLGKEVQEAQRNM
+35 QEQMNATTN
-48 EKSVDT
+48 T
-54 VDYDKN
+54 TLYDDN
-60 KKIYTDALK
+60 KKIYNEK
-69 QQKQLQKSIQESERN
+69 VKQLERLTKLIREN
-84 INTVQK
+84 QRNVNTVNK
-90 YLNDVSGQTLR
+90 YLNDISGQTLR
-101 NLNNAQKGL
+101 NLGEARKGL
-110 NQMLLGVNPKNVES
+110 NQMLLGINPKNAET
-124 LRTVRE
+124 LQTVRE

-143 GNLVEFSDIIGDI
+143 GNIVEFSDIIGDI
-156 GNVSDKSLGMA
+156 GNVSDKSLGKA
-167 KQRLQELISTT
+167 KERLQDIIKSTEL
-178 QKNTQE
+178 NTQE
-184 IQIYRD
+184 IQKYRE
-190 QLKKVEDEEQRRIS
+190 QLAQVEAEETR
-204 ANAGRVMG
+204 
-212 NLGGSSLSEIQEAIK
+212 
-227 VTTQLRDAQ
+227 
-236 KLGGQEWN
+236 
-244 NYNVQIQSAQKYLSD
+244 
-259 FNNLTKQL
+259 
-267 SMADRMRNL
+267 
-276 GEVSEASLTE
+276 
-286 LKKYWQEQV
+286 
-295 NGTMLSS
+295 
-302 SELAKYEAQ
+302 
-311 LKKVTDEEQRRI
+311 
-323 SANAG
+323 
-328 RVMGN
+328 
-333 LGGSSVSEIQEAIKV
+333 
-348 TTQLRDAQK
+348 
-357 RGSQEWEIYNDEIQK
+357 
-372 AQKYLQDF
+372 
-380 NDKAKQLTMFRQMGD
+380 
-395 LTKVSSSSLSELK
+395 
-408 KYWQEQING
+408 
-417 ADTTSAKL
+417 
-425 KHYQIQLQAVMKEE
+425 
-439 ERRISVQAGKV
+439 
-450 MGNLTDSSVSEI
+450 
-462 QEAIKVTMQLRDAQK
+462 
-477 LGSQEWDIYNDEIQK
+477 
-492 AQKYLSDFN
+492 
-501 DLTKQLSMSDR
+501 
-512 MRDLGKASESSL
+512 
-524 AELKKYWQEQ
+524 
-534 VNGAQRGSQELA
+534 
-546 EYESKLKQVLDEEK
+546 
-560 KRSAK
+560 
-565 SAVSVF
+565 
-571 SNLSGSSLTEIQD
+571 
-584 AIKATTQLRDAT
+584 
-596 ELGSKQWDIYNQYIE
+596 
-611 RAKNYLSDFENTSK
+611 
-625 NAAIA
+625 
-630 ERMKNIGNASTS
+630 
-642 SLAELKKF
+642 
-650 WQEQVDGAELSSQ
+650 
-663 KLQQYQQSLEAVV
+663 
-676 NEEQKRVSQR
+676 RVSQR

-698 FDGTISQTKEAIKL
+698 FDGTIAQTKEAIKL
-712 LEQYKQQLKTSDTK
+712 LEQYKQQLKTSDIK
-726 GIKDVESAINS
+726 GVKEVESAINS
-737 LNEKLKQSSAQF
+737 LNEKLKQSSAEF
-749 STMDEALLKAEEVGM
+749 TSLEDALDKAETVGQ

-779 SLEVYKKS
+779 SLEEYKKK

-793 KGLKKIQVALEVID
+793 KGLKKIEDALSTIE
-807 KKQKGAL
+807 KKQKNSV
-814 LSAKELDDIILNL
+814 LSAEELNKVILTL
-827 KAAPLEDLQ
+827 KTAPLEDLQ
-836 KAASQLQQELSEAE
+836 KAAAQLQEELSKTE
-850 RDTREYMETS
+850 RDAETYVETS

-1111 EQGRT
+1111 EQGKT
-1116 MEAIIAVFEKMNAM
+1116 IQAVIAVFEKMNAM

-1189 ENAMAIML
+1189 ENAMAIMQ

-1212 VEWLTDVLRYIASI
+1212 VEWLTDVLRYISSI

-1231 RGETSI
+1231 RGEKSI
-1237 RLMAVAL
+1237 RLMAVTVQA
-1244 QVLVGVMIA
+1244 LVGVMIA
-1253 TSSAVQKASANIL
+1253 TSSAVQKASANIV
-1266 LFGKMMKAGTVSLN
+1266 LFTKMVKEGTAFVN
-1280 VFKTAWQALT
+1280 IFKIAWQWLSK
-1290 FAMSKNPIGWA
+1290 AMMSNPLGWV
-1301 VLGFTALASAVTMF
+1301 VLGFTALTSAITYF
-1315 KKTVDQAAK
+1315 KKSVDEATK
-1324 AQAEFESSI
+1324 AQSEFEAAI
-1333 QKETFELNNL
+1333 QKETFELSNL

-1364 NDKYGAYLGFM
+1364 NDKYGTYLGFM

-1428 ASLNKMQNVGETNA
+1428 ASLNNMENVGETNA

-1494 KNIRKEAGQTHTFL
+1494 KNIRKEAGQTQTFL

-1538 DLSELNTYLQQA
+1538 DIPELNTYLQQA
-1550 TTYVQRLRED
+1550 TTYVQRLRSD
-1560 VDDLNAKR
+1560 VEYLNAKR
-1568 EKGEKLTKAETDELA
+1568 EKGKKLTELETAELERLNERKEKGIMLNKLEESRLEELNDKRRKGENLTDSELKELK
-1583 EKNRQL
+1583 EKNRLL
-1589 GVYQNNISQV
+1589 GVYQYNIDQV

-1656 SAREEYEALKK
+1656 SAKEEYEALKK
-1667 MEQDVAKVLAEK
+1667 MEEEVAKVLAEK

-1691 RKSGTRGEQKEL
+1691 RKSGTRGEQKEM
-1703 NDQVSAAM
+1703 NDEISAAM
-1711 AALEAYFLR
+1711 SALEAYFLR

-1727 AYLNEEITTEE
+1727 AYLDEQITTEE

-1757 RKKLLGES
+1757 RKKLLGEE
-1765 NTFNQKLYGM
+1765 NTFNQNLYGM

-1783 AALLKK
+1783 AALIKK
-1789 MGEKETDGV
+1789 LGERQTDGL

-1873 MDALV
+1873 INALV
-1878 SLSEDAYSLNENQL
+1878 SLSEDAYNMNEIQL
-1892 RTYLSNI
+1892 RVRLLGI
-1899 DAVWA
+1899 DKIWA

-1948 GNQKLWEDRIKGSD
+1948 GNQKLWEDRIKGTD
-1962 DQSELM
+1962 ERTELM

-1984 GTSDTDNA
+1984 GTSETDNA

-1999 KLEAA
+1999 RLEAA
-2004 AQYYE
+2004 RQYYE
-2009 QFESRKKELIQQAI
+2009 EFYARKEELIQQAI

-2030 QAEESFLMAQ
+2030 EAEESYRMAE
-2040 KEAYDNYIAAR
+2040 KEALDELNAAR
-2051 EEQSAK
+2051 EEQASK

-2084 EAAFSEVDDRKEAAK
+2084 EAAFAEVDDRKQAAK
-2099 QLLQTAMK
+2099 MLLQTAMK

-2115 KVQEL
+2115 KITEL
-2120 IMKKALGAQ
+2120 LMKKTLGDQ

-2136 TTTTVTAL
+2136 TSATVTAI
-2144 HGTQAITDLTVQG
+2144 HGSQAITDMTVEG
-2157 AKTSGDIALGTASGA
+2157 AKTAGDVTSGIARGS
-2172 AKTIGQLGWWGI
+2172 AKTIGDLGWWGI
-2184 PLVAVISAALSAL
+2184 PLIAVISAALSAL

-2202 GKLNKSKQEVA
+2202 GKLNKAKQDVA

-2226 TGMLTYAEGD
+2226 AGMLTYAEGD

-2285 LILNYPHIYD
+2285 LILNYPHIYE

-2308 AAMPTFASGSYP
+2308 AAMPTFASGNYP
-2320 SMPAQASQAAQQA
+2320 SMPAQITQVASGATDMTMQNEQMTQML
-2333 GGSGMSAAEMSQVLT
+2333 GSVAE
-2348 GVTDAVNA
+2348 A
-2356 LTQRLNQPISATV
+2356 LSTLNERLSKPISATV
-2369 DPYGRK
+2369 DPYGSK
-2375 GAVNQLSKASKFMN
+2375 GAVNQLNKASNFMT
-2389 KNGLTK
+2389 KRGLIK

>member
-16 IGGADQAR
+16 IGGAEQAR

-35 KLGKEVQEAQRNM
+35 KLGEEVQQAQRNM

-54 VDYDKN
+54 VDYDEN
-60 KKIYTDALK
+60 KKTYTEALK

-84 INTVQK
+84 INTVEK
-90 YLNDVSGQTLR
+90 YLADISGQTLR
-101 NLNNAQKGL
+101 NLNDAQRGL
-110 NQMLLGVNPKNVES
+110 KQMLLGVNPKSIES
-124 LRTVRE
+124 LNTVRD
-130 YIKQIADEIQRRK
+130 YIKQIADEAQRRK

-167 KQRLQELISTT
+167 KQRLQELISSTRL
-178 QKNTQE
+178 NTQE
-184 IQIYRD
+184 IQKYRE
-190 QLKKVEDEEQRRIS
+190 QLAQVEAEETR
-204 ANAGRVMG
+204 
-212 NLGGSSLSEIQEAIK
+212 
-227 VTTQLRDAQ
+227 
-236 KLGGQEWN
+236 
-244 NYNVQIQSAQKYLSD
+244 
-259 FNNLTKQL
+259 
-267 SMADRMRNL
+267 
-276 GEVSEASLTE
+276 
-286 LKKYWQEQV
+286 
-295 NGTMLSS
+295 
-302 SELAKYEAQ
+302 
-311 LKKVTDEEQRRI
+311 
-323 SANAG
+323 
-328 RVMGN
+328 
-333 LGGSSVSEIQEAIKV
+333 
-348 TTQLRDAQK
+348 
-357 RGSQEWEIYNDEIQK
+357 
-372 AQKYLQDF
+372 
-380 NDKAKQLTMFRQMGD
+380 
-395 LTKVSSSSLSELK
+395 
-408 KYWQEQING
+408 
-417 ADTTSAKL
+417 
-425 KHYQIQLQAVMKEE
+425 
-439 ERRISVQAGKV
+439 
-450 MGNLTDSSVSEI
+450 
-462 QEAIKVTMQLRDAQK
+462 
-477 LGSQEWDIYNDEIQK
+477 
-492 AQKYLSDFN
+492 
-501 DLTKQLSMSDR
+501 
-512 MRDLGKASESSL
+512 
-524 AELKKYWQEQ
+524 
-534 VNGAQRGSQELA
+534 
-546 EYESKLKQVLDEEK
+546 
-560 KRSAK
+560 
-565 SAVSVF
+565 
-571 SNLSGSSLTEIQD
+571 
-584 AIKATTQLRDAT
+584 
-596 ELGSKQWDIYNQYIE
+596 
-611 RAKNYLSDFENTSK
+611 
-625 NAAIA
+625 
-630 ERMKNIGNASTS
+630 
-642 SLAELKKF
+642 
-650 WQEQVDGAELSSQ
+650 
-663 KLQQYQQSLEAVV
+663 
-676 NEEQKRVSQR
+676 RVSQR

-698 FDGTISQTKEAIKL
+698 FDGTIAQTKEAIKL

-737 LNEKLKQSSAQF
+737 LNEKLKQSSAEF
-749 STMDEALLKAEEVGM
+749 TSLEDALDKAETVGQ

-779 SLEVYKKS
+779 SLEEYKKK

-793 KGLKKIQVALEVID
+793 KGLKKIEDALSTIE
-807 KKQKGAL
+807 KKQKNSV
-814 LSAKELDDIILNL
+814 LSAKELDKVLLSL
-827 KAAPLEDLQ
+827 KTASLEDLQ
-836 KAASQLQQELSEAE
+836 KAAAQLQEELSKTE
-850 RDTREYMETS
+850 RDAEKYVETS

-880 DNQIVAT
+880 DNQIAAT

-1101 LSDDYLKNLI
+1101 LSDEYLKNLI
-1111 EQGRT
+1111 EQGKT
-1116 MEAIIAVFEKMNAM
+1116 IQAVIAVFEKMNAM

-1189 ENAMAIML
+1189 ENAMAIMQ
-1197 RMGNAIKESFINSGF
+1197 RMGNAIKESFINSGI
-1212 VEWLTDVLRYIASI
+1212 VEWLTDVLRYISSI

-1237 RLMAVAL
+1237 RLMAVTVQA
-1244 QVLVGVMIA
+1244 LVGVMIA
-1253 TSSAVQKASANIL
+1253 TSSAVQKASANIV
-1266 LFGKMMKAGTVSLN
+1266 LFTKMVKEGTASVNIFKIAWKWLSKAM
-1280 VFKTAWQALT
+1280 
-1290 FAMSKNPIGWA
+1290 MSNPLGWV
-1301 VLGFTALASAVTMF
+1301 VLGFTALTSAVTYF
-1315 KKTVDQAAK
+1315 KKSVDEATK
-1324 AQAEFESSI
+1324 AQSEFEAAI
-1333 QKETFELNNL
+1333 QKETFELSNL

-1442 GDAMARIMDGMNKV
+1442 GDAMALIMDGMNKV

-1494 KNIRKEAGQTHTFL
+1494 KNIRKEAGQTQTFL
-1508 ESTQRAAESKTEELM
+1508 ESTQRAAERKTEELM
-1523 LQDLRKSNQGILSSS
+1523 LQDLRKSNQDILSSS
-1538 DLSELNTYLQQA
+1538 DIPELNTYLQQA
-1550 TTYVQRLRED
+1550 TTYVQRLRSD
-1560 VDDLNAKR
+1560 VEYLNAKR
-1568 EKGEKLTKAETDELA
+1568 EKGKKLTELETAELERLNERKEKGIMLNKLEESRLEELNDKRRKGENLTDSELKELK
-1583 EKNRQL
+1583 EKNRLL
-1589 GVYQNNISQV
+1589 GAYQYNIDQV

-1656 SAREEYEALKK
+1656 SAKEEYEALKK

-1691 RKSGTRGEQKEL
+1691 RKSGTRGEQKEM
-1703 NDQVSAAM
+1703 NDEISAAM
-1711 AALEAYFLR
+1711 SALEAYFLR

-1727 AYLNEEITTEE
+1727 AYLDEQITTEE

-1743 DATEEEHLLARVEL
+1743 DATEEKHLLARVEL
-1757 RKKLLGES
+1757 RKKLLGEE
-1765 NTFNQKLYGM
+1765 NTFNQNLYGM

-1783 AALLKK
+1783 AALIKK
-1789 MGEKETDGV
+1789 LGERQTDGL

-1873 MDALV
+1873 INALV
-1878 SLSEDAYSLNENQL
+1878 SLSEDAYSLNEDQL

-1948 GNQKLWEDRIKGSD
+1948 GNQKLWEDRIKGTD
-1962 DQSELM
+1962 ERTELM

-1984 GTSDTDNA
+1984 GTSETDNA

-1999 KLEAA
+1999 RLEAA
-2004 AQYYE
+2004 RQYYE
-2009 QFESRKKELIQQAI
+2009 EFYARKEELIQQAI
-2023 ASGATQQ
+2023 ASGATRQE
-2030 QAEESFLMAQ
+2030 AEESYRMAE
-2040 KEAYDNYIAAR
+2040 KEALDELNTAR
-2051 EEQSAK
+2051 EEQASK

-2084 EAAFSEVDDRKEAAK
+2084 EAAFAEVDDRKQAAK
-2099 QLLQTAMK
+2099 MLLQTAMK

-2115 KVQEL
+2115 KITEL
-2120 IMKKALGAQ
+2120 LMKKTLGDQ

-2136 TTTTVTAL
+2136 TSATVTAI
-2144 HGTQAITDLTVQG
+2144 HGSQAITDMTVEG
-2157 AKTSGDIALGTASGA
+2157 AKTAGDVTSGIARGS
-2172 AKTIGQLGWWGI
+2172 AKTIGDLGWWGI
-2184 PLVAVISAALSAL
+2184 PLIAVISAALSAL

-2213 AATGVSSSKGRVA
+2213 AATGVSNSKGRVA
-2226 TGMLTYAEGD
+2226 AGMLTYAEGD

-2285 LILNYPHIYD
+2285 LILNYPHIYE

-2308 AAMPTFASGSYP
+2308 AAMPTFASGNYP
-2320 SMPAQASQAAQQA
+2320 SMPAQITQVASGATDMTMQNEQMTQML
-2333 GGSGMSAAEMSQVLT
+2333 GSVAE
-2348 GVTDAVNA
+2348 A
-2356 LTQRLNQPISATV
+2356 LSTLNERLSKPISATV
-2369 DPYGRK
+2369 DPYGSK
-2375 GAVNQLSKASKFMN
+2375 GAVNQLNKASNFMT
-2389 KNGLTK
+2389 KRGLIK

>member
-16 IGGADQAR
+16 IGGAEQAR

-60 KKIYTDALK
+60 KKIYEDALK
-69 QQKQLQKSIQESERN
+69 QQKQLQKSITESERN

-90 YLNDVSGQTLR
+90 YLTDISGQTLR
-101 NLNNAQKGL
+101 NLNNAQRGL
-110 NQMLLGVNPKNVES
+110 RDMLLGVNPKDLKTLN
-124 LRTVRE
+124 TVRD

-167 KQRLQELISTT
+167 KQRLQELISSTRL
-178 QKNTQE
+178 NTQE
-184 IQIYRD
+184 IQKYRE
-190 QLKKVEDEEQRRIS
+190 QLAQVEAEETR
-204 ANAGRVMG
+204 
-212 NLGGSSLSEIQEAIK
+212 
-227 VTTQLRDAQ
+227 
-236 KLGGQEWN
+236 
-244 NYNVQIQSAQKYLSD
+244 
-259 FNNLTKQL
+259 
-267 SMADRMRNL
+267 
-276 GEVSEASLTE
+276 
-286 LKKYWQEQV
+286 
-295 NGTMLSS
+295 
-302 SELAKYEAQ
+302 
-311 LKKVTDEEQRRI
+311 
-323 SANAG
+323 
-328 RVMGN
+328 
-333 LGGSSVSEIQEAIKV
+333 
-348 TTQLRDAQK
+348 
-357 RGSQEWEIYNDEIQK
+357 
-372 AQKYLQDF
+372 
-380 NDKAKQLTMFRQMGD
+380 
-395 LTKVSSSSLSELK
+395 
-408 KYWQEQING
+408 
-417 ADTTSAKL
+417 
-425 KHYQIQLQAVMKEE
+425 
-439 ERRISVQAGKV
+439 
-450 MGNLTDSSVSEI
+450 
-462 QEAIKVTMQLRDAQK
+462 
-477 LGSQEWDIYNDEIQK
+477 
-492 AQKYLSDFN
+492 
-501 DLTKQLSMSDR
+501 
-512 MRDLGKASESSL
+512 
-524 AELKKYWQEQ
+524 
-534 VNGAQRGSQELA
+534 
-546 EYESKLKQVLDEEK
+546 
-560 KRSAK
+560 
-565 SAVSVF
+565 
-571 SNLSGSSLTEIQD
+571 
-584 AIKATTQLRDAT
+584 
-596 ELGSKQWDIYNQYIE
+596 
-611 RAKNYLSDFENTSK
+611 
-625 NAAIA
+625 
-630 ERMKNIGNASTS
+630 
-642 SLAELKKF
+642 
-650 WQEQVDGAELSSQ
+650 
-663 KLQQYQQSLEAVV
+663 
-676 NEEQKRVSQR
+676 RVSQR

-712 LEQYKQQLKTSDTK
+712 LEQYKQQLKTSDTEGVK
-726 GIKDVESAINS
+726 EVESAINS
-737 LNEKLKQSSAQF
+737 LNEKLKQSSAEF
-749 STMDEALLKAEEVGM
+749 TSLEDALDKAETVGQ

-779 SLEVYKKS
+779 SLEEYKKK

-793 KGLKKIQVALEVID
+793 KGLKKIEDALSTIE
-807 KKQKGAL
+807 KKQKSSV
-814 LSAKELDDIILNL
+814 LSAEELNKVILTL
-827 KAAPLEDLQ
+827 KTAPLEDLQ
-836 KAASQLQQELSEAE
+836 KAAAQLQQELSEAE
-850 RDTREYMETS
+850 RDTREYMEAS

-1111 EQGRT
+1111 EQGKT
-1116 MEAIIAVFEKMNAM
+1116 IQAVIAVFEKMNAM

-1189 ENAMAIML
+1189 ENAMAIMQ

-1212 VEWLTDVLRYIASI
+1212 VEWLTDVLRYISSI

-1231 RGETSI
+1231 RGEKSI
-1237 RLMAVAL
+1237 RLMAVTVQA
-1244 QVLVGVMIA
+1244 LVGVMIA
-1253 TSSAVQKASANIL
+1253 TSSAVQKASANIV
-1266 LFGKMMKAGTVSLN
+1266 LFTKMVKAGTESVN
-1280 VFKTAWQALT
+1280 IFKIAWKWLSK
-1290 FAMSKNPIGWA
+1290 AMMSNPLGWV
-1301 VLGFTALASAVTMF
+1301 VLGFTALTSAITYF
-1315 KKTVDQAAK
+1315 KKSVDEATK
-1324 AQAEFESSI
+1324 AQSEFEAAI
-1333 QKETFELNNL
+1333 QKETFELSNL

-1442 GDAMARIMDGMNKV
+1442 GDAMALIMDGMNKV

-1470 MEKYNKNIKQ
+1470 MEKYDKNIKQ

-1494 KNIRKEAGQTHTFL
+1494 KNIRKEAGQTQTFL
-1508 ESTQRAAESKTEELM
+1508 ESTQRAADKKTEELM
-1523 LQDLRKSNQGILSSS
+1523 LKDLRKSNQEILSSS
-1538 DLSELNTYLQQA
+1538 DIPELKTYLQQA
-1550 TTYVQRLRED
+1550 TTYVQRLRSD
-1560 VDDLNAKR
+1560 VEDLNAKR
-1568 EKGEKLTKAETDELA
+1568 EKGKKLTELETAELERLNDKKESGIMLNKLEESRLEELNDKRRKGENLTDSELKELE
-1583 EKNRQL
+1583 EKNRLL
-1589 GVYQNNISQV
+1589 GVYQYNIEQV

-1656 SAREEYEALKK
+1656 SAKEEYEALKK

-1691 RKSGTRGEQKEL
+1691 RKSGTRGEQKEM
-1703 NDQVSAAM
+1703 NDEISAAM
-1711 AALEAYFLR
+1711 SALEAYFLR

-1727 AYLNEEITTEE
+1727 AYLDEQITTEE

-1757 RKKLLGES
+1757 RKKLLGEE
-1765 NTFNQKLYGM
+1765 NTFNQNLYGM

-1783 AALLKK
+1783 AALIKK
-1789 MGEKETDGV
+1789 LGERQTDGL

-1873 MDALV
+1873 INALV
-1878 SLSEDAYSLNENQL
+1878 SLSEDAYSLNEDQL

-1933 AKDIKEMIDVQWETS
+1933 AKDIKEMIDSSWKDS
-1948 GNQKLWEDRIKGSD
+1948 GKEKEWDDIINASEQRLEDTENMS
-1962 DQSELM
+1962 QV
-1968 GAAGNLGL
+1968 GL
-1976 ASTQSSFL
+1976 ASSKTTIL
-1984 GTSDTDNA
+1984 GTSDVDKA
-1992 ELEALRI
+1992 ELDSLRY

-2004 AQYYE
+2004 QEYYE
-2009 QFESRKKELIQQAI
+2009 SFYNRREQLIQQAI
-2023 ASGATQQ
+2023 ANGATEQ
-2030 QAEESFLMAQ
+2030 QAIASQIKAEE
-2040 KEAYDNYIAAR
+2040 KAR
-2051 EEQSAK
+2051 QDSENALIDYYNKQN
-2057 ELEITESK
+2057 EITFAK
-2065 LSTLKNYT
+2065 LSSLKEYT

-2084 EAAFSEVDDRKEAAK
+2084 EAAFAEVDDRKQAAK
-2099 QLLQTAMK
+2099 MLLQTAMK

-2144 HGTQAITDLTVQG
+2144 HGTQAVTDLTVQG
-2157 AKTSGDIALGTASGA
+2157 AKTTADISAGIASGS

-2184 PLVAVISAALSAL
+2184 PLIAVISAALSAL

-2202 GKLNKSKQEVA
+2202 GKLNKAKQDVA

-2226 TGMLTYAEGD
+2226 AGMLTYAEGD

-2320 SMPAQASQAAQQA
+2320 SMPAQITQVASGATDMTMQNEQMTQMLGSVAEALSTLNERLSKPIRAA
-2333 GGSGMSAAEMSQVLT
+2333 
-2348 GVTDAVNA
+2348 
-2356 LTQRLNQPISATV
+2356 V
-2369 DPYGRK
+2369 DPYGSK
-2375 GAVNQLSKASKFMN
+2375 GAVNQLNKASNFMT
-2389 KNGLTK
+2389 KRGLIK

>member
-143 GNLVEFSDIIGDI
+143 GNIVEFSDIIGDI
-156 GNVSDKSLGMA
+156 GNVSDKSLGKA
-167 KQRLQELISTT
+167 KERLQDLIKSTEL
-178 QKNTQE
+178 NTQE
-184 IQIYRD
+184 IQKYRD
-190 QLKKVEDEEQRRIS
+190 QLAQVEAEETR
-204 ANAGRVMG
+204 
-212 NLGGSSLSEIQEAIK
+212 
-227 VTTQLRDAQ
+227 
-236 KLGGQEWN
+236 
-244 NYNVQIQSAQKYLSD
+244 
-259 FNNLTKQL
+259 
-267 SMADRMRNL
+267 
-276 GEVSEASLTE
+276 
-286 LKKYWQEQV
+286 
-295 NGTMLSS
+295 
-302 SELAKYEAQ
+302 
-311 LKKVTDEEQRRI
+311 
-323 SANAG
+323 
-328 RVMGN
+328 
-333 LGGSSVSEIQEAIKV
+333 
-348 TTQLRDAQK
+348 
-357 RGSQEWEIYNDEIQK
+357 
-372 AQKYLQDF
+372 
-380 NDKAKQLTMFRQMGD
+380 
-395 LTKVSSSSLSELK
+395 
-408 KYWQEQING
+408 
-417 ADTTSAKL
+417 
-425 KHYQIQLQAVMKEE
+425 
-439 ERRISVQAGKV
+439 
-450 MGNLTDSSVSEI
+450 
-462 QEAIKVTMQLRDAQK
+462 
-477 LGSQEWDIYNDEIQK
+477 
-492 AQKYLSDFN
+492 
-501 DLTKQLSMSDR
+501 
-512 MRDLGKASESSL
+512 
-524 AELKKYWQEQ
+524 
-534 VNGAQRGSQELA
+534 
-546 EYESKLKQVLDEEK
+546 
-560 KRSAK
+560 
-565 SAVSVF
+565 
-571 SNLSGSSLTEIQD
+571 
-584 AIKATTQLRDAT
+584 
-596 ELGSKQWDIYNQYIE
+596 
-611 RAKNYLSDFENTSK
+611 
-625 NAAIA
+625 
-630 ERMKNIGNASTS
+630 
-642 SLAELKKF
+642 
-650 WQEQVDGAELSSQ
+650 
-663 KLQQYQQSLEAVV
+663 
-676 NEEQKRVSQR
+676 RVSQR
-686 AQTTLGKVQTGT
+686 AQTTFGKVQTGT

-749 STMDEALLKAEEVGM
+749 STMNEALLKAEEVGM

-779 SLEVYKKS
+779 SLEEYKKS

-1111 EQGRT
+1111 EQGKT
-1116 MEAIIAVFEKMNAM
+1116 IQAVIAVFEKMNAM

-1161 DELKAQVF
+1161 EELKAQVF

-1212 VEWLTDVLRYIASI
+1212 VEWITDVLRYISSI
-1226 PNRFE
+1226 PNRLE

-1301 VLGFTALASAVTMF
+1301 VLGFTALTSAVTMF
-1315 KKTVDQAAK
+1315 KKTVDLAAK
-1324 AQAEFESSI
+1324 AQSEFEASI
-1333 QKETFELNNL
+1333 EKERFELNNL
-1343 KYAIDK
+1343 RYAIK
-1349 ANVSNGERAALIKQL
+1349 NANDETGERAYLIKQL
-1364 NDKYGAYLGFM
+1364 NDKYGAYIGFL
-1375 VTENNYAEKQEY
+1375 VTEYNYEQKKEY
-1387 IYSLINARLRETLA
+1387 IYKLINSRLREMLA

-1428 ASLNKMQNVGETNA
+1428 VSLNKMQNVGETNA

-1494 KNIRKEAGQTHTFL
+1494 KNIRKEAGQTQTFL

-1656 SAREEYEALKK
+1656 SAKEEYEALKK
-1667 MEQDVAKVLAEK
+1667 MEEEVAKVLAEK

-1691 RKSGTRGEQKEL
+1691 RKSGTRGEQKEM
-1703 NDQVSAAM
+1703 NDEISAAM
-1711 AALEAYFLR
+1711 SALEAYFLR

-1727 AYLNEEITTEE
+1727 AYLDEQITTEE

-1757 RKKLLGES
+1757 RKKLLGEE
-1765 NTFNQKLYGM
+1765 NTFNQNLYGM

-1783 AALLKK
+1783 AALIKK
-1789 MGEKETDGV
+1789 LGERQTDGL

-1873 MDALV
+1873 INALV
-1878 SLSEDAYSLNENQL
+1878 SLSEDAYSLNEDQL

-1919 RDFYQDSKAAAEKY
+1919 RDFYQDSKSAAEKY

-1999 KLEAA
+1999 RLEAA
-2004 AQYYE
+2004 RQYYE
-2009 QFESRKKELIQQAI
+2009 EFYARKEELIQQAI
-2023 ASGATQQ
+2023 ASGATEQ
-2030 QAEESFLMAQ
+2030 QAEESYRMAE
-2040 KEAYDNYIAAR
+2040 KEALDALTQAR
-2051 EEQSAK
+2051 EEQQSK

-2084 EAAFSEVDDRKEAAK
+2084 EAAFSEVSDRKEAAK
-2099 QLLQTAMK
+2099 QLLQTMMK

-2120 IMKKALGAQ
+2120 VMKKALNAQ
-2129 EVAQEAA
+2129 EVAQESA
-2136 TTTTVTAL
+2136 TSATITAV
-2144 HGTQAITDLTVQG
+2144 HGSQAITDLTVQG
-2157 AKTSGDIALGTASGA
+2157 AKTAADVSAGTASGA
-2172 AKTIGQLGWWGI
+2172 AKIIGELGWWGI
-2184 PLVAVISAALSAL
+2184 PLIAVISAALSAL

-2202 GKLNKSKQEVA
+2202 SKLNKSKQEVA

-2333 GGSGMSAAEMSQVLT
+2333 EGSGMSAAEMSQVLT

>member
-16 IGGADQAR
+16 IGGAEQAR
-24 KQVEEMRKEWA
+24 KQVEQMREEWK
-35 KLGKEVQEAQRNM
+35 KLGKQAQEAQKNM
-48 EKSVDT
+48 QATVDT
-54 VDYDKN
+54 VAYDKN
-60 KKIYTDALK
+60 KKIYEDALK
-69 QQKQLQKSIQESERN
+69 QQKQLQKSITESERN

-90 YLNDVSGQTLR
+90 YLTDISGQTLR

-110 NQMLLGVNPKNVES
+110 KQMLLGVNPKDLQTLN
-124 LRTVRE
+124 TVRD
-130 YIKQIADEIQRRK
+130 YIKQIADEAQRRK

-178 QKNTQE
+178 QKNTKE
-184 IQIYRD
+184 IQTYRE

-204 ANAGRVMG
+204 SKAGRVMG
-212 NLGGSSLSEIQEAIK
+212 NLDGSSVAEIQEAIN
-227 VTTQLRDAQ
+227 VTTKLRDAQ
-236 KLGGQEWN
+236 KLGGQEWEI
-244 NYNVQIQSAQKYLSD
+244 YNDEIQRAQKYLSD
-259 FNNLTKQL
+259 FNNLTKQI
-267 SMADRMRNL
+267 A
-276 GEVSEASLTE
+276 
-286 LKKYWQEQV
+286 
-295 NGTMLSS
+295 
-302 SELAKYEAQ
+302 
-311 LKKVTDEEQRRI
+311 
-323 SANAG
+323 
-328 RVMGN
+328 
-333 LGGSSVSEIQEAIKV
+333 
-348 TTQLRDAQK
+348 
-357 RGSQEWEIYNDEIQK
+357 
-372 AQKYLQDF
+372 
-380 NDKAKQLTMFRQMGD
+380 
-395 LTKVSSSSLSELK
+395 
-408 KYWQEQING
+408 
-417 ADTTSAKL
+417 
-425 KHYQIQLQAVMKEE
+425 
-439 ERRISVQAGKV
+439 
-450 MGNLTDSSVSEI
+450 
-462 QEAIKVTMQLRDAQK
+462 
-477 LGSQEWDIYNDEIQK
+477 
-492 AQKYLSDFN
+492 
-501 DLTKQLSMSDR
+501 MSDR
-512 MRDLGKASESSL
+512 MKELGKASESSL
-524 AELKKYWQEQ
+524 SELKKYWQEQ

-611 RAKNYLSDFENTSK
+611 RAKKYLSDFENTSK

-663 KLQQYQQSLEAVV
+663 KLQQYQQNLEAVIK
-676 NEEQKRVSQR
+676 EEQNRISNR
-686 AQTTLGKVQTGT
+686 AQTTLGQVQTGT
-698 FDGTISQTKEAIKL
+698 FDGTIAQTKEAIKL

-726 GIKDVESAINS
+726 GVKEVESAINS
-737 LNEKLKQSSAQF
+737 LNEKLKQSSAEF
-749 STMDEALLKAEEVGM
+749 TSLEDALDKAETVGQ

-779 SLEVYKKS
+779 SLEEYKKK

-793 KGLKKIQVALEVID
+793 KGLKKIEDALSTIE
-807 KKQKGAL
+807 KKQKNSV
-814 LSAKELDDIILNL
+814 LSAKELDKVLLSL
-827 KAAPLEDLQ
+827 KTASLEDLQ
-836 KAASQLQQELSEAE
+836 KAAAQLQEELSKTE
-850 RDTREYMETS
+850 RDAEKYVEKS
-860 MNLRRVN
+860 MDLRRVN

-1111 EQGRT
+1111 EQGKT
-1116 MEAIIAVFEKMNAM
+1116 IQAVIAVFEKMNAM

-1189 ENAMAIML
+1189 ENAMAIMQ

-1212 VEWLTDVLRYIASI
+1212 VEWLTDVLRYISSI

-1231 RGETSI
+1231 RGEKSI
-1237 RLMAVAL
+1237 RLMAVTVQA
-1244 QVLVGVMIA
+1244 LVGVMIA
-1253 TSSAVQKASANIL
+1253 TSSAVQKASANIV
-1266 LFGKMMKAGTVSLN
+1266 LFTKMVKAGTASVN
-1280 VFKTAWQALT
+1280 IFKIAWQWLSK
-1290 FAMSKNPIGWA
+1290 AMMSNPLGWV
-1301 VLGFTALASAVTMF
+1301 VLGFTALTSAITYF
-1315 KKTVDQAAK
+1315 KKSVDEATK
-1324 AQAEFESSI
+1324 AQSEFEAAI
-1333 QKETFELNNL
+1333 QKETFELSNL

-1428 ASLNKMQNVGETNA
+1428 ASLNKMENVGETNA
-1442 GDAMARIMDGMNKV
+1442 GDAMALIMDGMNKV

-1470 MEKYNKNIKQ
+1470 MEKYDKNIKQ

-1494 KNIRKEAGQTHTFL
+1494 KNIRKEAGQTQTFL

-1538 DLSELNTYLQQA
+1538 DIPELNTYLQQA
-1550 TTYVQRLRED
+1550 TTYVQRLRSD
-1560 VDDLNAKR
+1560 VEYLNAKR
-1568 EKGEKLTKAETDELA
+1568 EKGKKLTELETAELERLNERKEKGIMLNKLEESRLEELNDKRRKGENLTDSELKELK
-1583 EKNRQL
+1583 EKNRLL
-1589 GVYQNNISQV
+1589 GVYQHNIDQV

-1656 SAREEYEALKK
+1656 SAKEEYEALKK

-1691 RKSGTRGEQKEL
+1691 RKSGTRGEQKEM
-1703 NDQVSAAM
+1703 NDEISAAM
-1711 AALEAYFLR
+1711 SALEAYFLR

-1727 AYLNEEITTEE
+1727 AYLDEQITTEE

-1757 RKKLLGES
+1757 RKKLLGEE
-1765 NTFNQKLYGM
+1765 NTFNQNLYGM

-1783 AALLKK
+1783 AALIKK
-1789 MGEKETDGV
+1789 LGERQTDGL

-1873 MDALV
+1873 INALV
-1878 SLSEDAYSLNENQL
+1878 SLSEDAYSLNEDEL

-1948 GNQKLWEDRIKGSD
+1948 GNQKLWEDRIKGAD

-2051 EEQSAK
+2051 EEQSSK

-2065 LSTLKNYT
+2065 LGTLKNYT

-2084 EAAFSEVDDRKEAAK
+2084 EAAFAEVDDRKQAAK
-2099 QLLQTAMK
+2099 MLLQTAMK

-2115 KVQEL
+2115 KITEL
-2120 IMKKALGAQ
+2120 LMKKTLGDQ
-2129 EVAQEAA
+2129 EVTQEAA
-2136 TTTTVTAL
+2136 TSATVTAI
-2144 HGTQAITDLTVQG
+2144 HGSQAITDMTVEG
-2157 AKTSGDIALGTASGA
+2157 AKTTGDVTSGIARGS
-2172 AKTIGQLGWWGI
+2172 AKTIGDLGWWGI
-2184 PLVAVISAALSAL
+2184 PLIAVISAALSAL

-2202 GKLNKSKQEVA
+2202 GKLNKAKQDVA

-2226 TGMLTYAEGD
+2226 AGMLTYAEGD

-2308 AAMPTFASGSYP
+2308 AAMPTFASGNYP
-2320 SMPAQASQAAQQA
+2320 SMPAQITQVASGATDMTMQNEQMTQMLWSVAEALSTLNERLSKPIRAA
-2333 GGSGMSAAEMSQVLT
+2333 
-2348 GVTDAVNA
+2348 
-2356 LTQRLNQPISATV
+2356 V
-2369 DPYGRK
+2369 DPYGSK
-2375 GAVNQLSKASKFMN
+2375 GAVNQLNKASNFMT
-2389 KNGLTK
+2389 KRGLIK

>member
-16 IGGADQAR
+16 IGGAEQAR

-35 KLGKEVQEAQRNM
+35 KLGKEVQQAQRNM

-54 VDYDKN
+54 VDYDEN
-60 KKIYTDALK
+60 KKTYTEALK
-69 QQKQLQKSIQESERN
+69 RQKQLQKSIQESERN
-84 INTVQK
+84 INTVEK
-90 YLNDVSGQTLR
+90 YLADISGQTLR
-101 NLNNAQKGL
+101 NLNNAQNGL
-110 NQMLLGVNPKNVES
+110 KQMLLGVNPKSIES
-124 LRTVRE
+124 LNTVRD
-130 YIKQIADEIQRRK
+130 YIKQIADEAQRRK

-167 KQRLQELISTT
+167 KQRLQELISSTRL
-178 QKNTQE
+178 NTQE
-184 IQIYRD
+184 IQKYRE
-190 QLKKVEDEEQRRIS
+190 QLAQVEAEETR
-204 ANAGRVMG
+204 
-212 NLGGSSLSEIQEAIK
+212 
-227 VTTQLRDAQ
+227 
-236 KLGGQEWN
+236 
-244 NYNVQIQSAQKYLSD
+244 
-259 FNNLTKQL
+259 
-267 SMADRMRNL
+267 
-276 GEVSEASLTE
+276 
-286 LKKYWQEQV
+286 
-295 NGTMLSS
+295 
-302 SELAKYEAQ
+302 
-311 LKKVTDEEQRRI
+311 
-323 SANAG
+323 
-328 RVMGN
+328 
-333 LGGSSVSEIQEAIKV
+333 
-348 TTQLRDAQK
+348 
-357 RGSQEWEIYNDEIQK
+357 
-372 AQKYLQDF
+372 
-380 NDKAKQLTMFRQMGD
+380 
-395 LTKVSSSSLSELK
+395 
-408 KYWQEQING
+408 
-417 ADTTSAKL
+417 
-425 KHYQIQLQAVMKEE
+425 
-439 ERRISVQAGKV
+439 
-450 MGNLTDSSVSEI
+450 
-462 QEAIKVTMQLRDAQK
+462 
-477 LGSQEWDIYNDEIQK
+477 
-492 AQKYLSDFN
+492 
-501 DLTKQLSMSDR
+501 
-512 MRDLGKASESSL
+512 
-524 AELKKYWQEQ
+524 
-534 VNGAQRGSQELA
+534 
-546 EYESKLKQVLDEEK
+546 
-560 KRSAK
+560 
-565 SAVSVF
+565 
-571 SNLSGSSLTEIQD
+571 
-584 AIKATTQLRDAT
+584 
-596 ELGSKQWDIYNQYIE
+596 
-611 RAKNYLSDFENTSK
+611 
-625 NAAIA
+625 
-630 ERMKNIGNASTS
+630 
-642 SLAELKKF
+642 
-650 WQEQVDGAELSSQ
+650 
-663 KLQQYQQSLEAVV
+663 
-676 NEEQKRVSQR
+676 RVSQR

-712 LEQYKQQLKTSDTK
+712 LEQYKQQLKTSDTNGVK
-726 GIKDVESAINS
+726 EVESAINS
-737 LNEKLKQSSAQF
+737 LNEKLKQSSAEF
-749 STMDEALLKAEEVGM
+749 TSLEDALDKAETVGQ

-779 SLEVYKKS
+779 SLEEYKKK

-793 KGLKKIQVALEVID
+793 KGLKKIEDALSTIE
-807 KKQKGAL
+807 KKQKSSV
-814 LSAKELDDIILNL
+814 LSAEELNKVILTL
-827 KAAPLEDLQ
+827 KTAPLEDLQ
-836 KAASQLQQELSEAE
+836 KAAAQLQQELSKTE
-850 RDTREYMETS
+850 RDADKYVETS

-1035 SAGPIVDVVNRIG
+1035 SAGPIVDIVTRIG

-1055 LSMSDLIAL
+1055 LSMSNLIAL
-1064 AGTLDAL
+1064 GGTVDAL
-1071 GQHAEMGG
+1071 GQNAEMSG

-1101 LSDDYLKNLI
+1101 LSDDYLKSLI
-1111 EQGRT
+1111 NQGKT

-1189 ENAMAIML
+1189 ENAMAIMQ
-1197 RMGNAIKESFINSGF
+1197 RMGNAIKESFINSGI
-1212 VEWLTDVLRYIASI
+1212 VEWLTDVLRYISSI

-1237 RLMAVAL
+1237 RLMAVTVQA
-1244 QVLVGVMIA
+1244 LVGVMIA
-1253 TSSAVQKASANIL
+1253 TSSAVQKASANIV
-1266 LFGKMMKAGTVSLN
+1266 LFTKMVKEGTASVNIFKIAWKWLSKAM
-1280 VFKTAWQALT
+1280 
-1290 FAMSKNPIGWA
+1290 MSNPLGWV
-1301 VLGFTALASAVTMF
+1301 VLGFTALTSAVTYF
-1315 KKTVDQAAK
+1315 KKSVDEATK
-1324 AQAEFESSI
+1324 AQSEFEAAI
-1333 QKETFELNNL
+1333 QKETFELSNL

-1442 GDAMARIMDGMNKV
+1442 GDAMALIMDGMNKV

-1470 MEKYNKNIKQ
+1470 MEKYDKNIKQ

-1494 KNIRKEAGQTHTFL
+1494 KNIRKEAGQTQTFL

-1538 DLSELNTYLQQA
+1538 DIPELNTYLQQA
-1550 TTYVQRLRED
+1550 TTYVQRLRSD
-1560 VDDLNAKR
+1560 VEYLNAKR
-1568 EKGEKLTKAETDELA
+1568 EKGKKLTELETAELERLNERKEKGIMLNKLEESRLEELNDKRRKGENLTDSELKELK
-1583 EKNRQL
+1583 EKNRLL
-1589 GVYQNNISQV
+1589 GVYQHNIDQV

-1656 SAREEYEALKK
+1656 SAKEEYEALKK

-1691 RKSGTRGEQKEL
+1691 RKSGTRGEQKEM
-1703 NDQVSAAM
+1703 NDEISAAM
-1711 AALEAYFLR
+1711 SALEAYFLR

-1727 AYLNEEITTEE
+1727 AYLDEQITTEE

-1757 RKKLLGES
+1757 RKKLLGEE
-1765 NTFNQKLYGM
+1765 NTFNQNLYGM

-1783 AALLKK
+1783 AALIKK
-1789 MGEKETDGV
+1789 LGERQTDGL

-1873 MDALV
+1873 INALV
-1878 SLSEDAYSLNENQL
+1878 SLSEDAYSLNEDQL

-1948 GNQKLWEDRIKGSD
+1948 GNQKLWEDRIKGTD
-1962 DQSELM
+1962 ERTELM

-1984 GTSDTDNA
+1984 GTSETDNA

-2051 EEQSAK
+2051 EEQSSK

-2084 EAAFSEVDDRKEAAK
+2084 EAAFAEVDDRKQAAK
-2099 QLLQTAMK
+2099 MLLQTAMK

-2115 KVQEL
+2115 KITEL
-2120 IMKKALGAQ
+2120 LMKKTLGDQ

-2136 TTTTVTAL
+2136 TSATVTDI
-2144 HGTQAITDLTVQG
+2144 HGSQAITDMTVEG
-2157 AKTSGDIALGTASGA
+2157 AKTEGDVTSGIARGS
-2172 AKTIGQLGWWGI
+2172 AKTIGDLGWWGI
-2184 PLVAVISAALSAL
+2184 PLIAVIRAALSAL

-2202 GKLNKSKQEVA
+2202 GKLNKAKQDVA

-2226 TGMLTYAEGD
+2226 AGMLTYAEGD

-2285 LILNYPHIYD
+2285 LILNYPHIYE

-2320 SMPAQASQAAQQA
+2320 SMPAQITQVASGATDMTMQNEQMTQML
-2333 GGSGMSAAEMSQVLT
+2333 GSVAE
-2348 GVTDAVNA
+2348 A
-2356 LTQRLNQPISATV
+2356 LSTLNERLSKPISATV
-2369 DPYGRK
+2369 DPYGSK
-2375 GAVNQLSKASKFMN
+2375 GAVNQLNKASNFMT
-2389 KNGLTK
+2389 KRGLIK

>member
-16 IGGADQAR
+16 IGGAEQAR
-24 KQVEEMRKEWA
+24 KQVEQMREEWK
-35 KLGKEVQEAQRNM
+35 KLGKQAQEAQKNM
-48 EKSVDT
+48 QATVDT
-54 VDYDKN
+54 VAYDKN
-60 KKIYTDALK
+60 KKIYEDALK
-69 QQKQLQKSIQESERN
+69 QQKQLQKSITESERN

-90 YLNDVSGQTLR
+90 YLTDISGQTLR

-110 NQMLLGVNPKNVES
+110 KQMLLGVNPKDLQTLN
-124 LRTVRE
+124 TVRD
-130 YIKQIADEIQRRK
+130 YIKQIADEAQRRK

-178 QKNTQE
+178 QKNTKE
-184 IQIYRD
+184 IQTYRE

-204 ANAGRVMG
+204 SKAGRVMG
-212 NLGGSSLSEIQEAIK
+212 NLDGSSVAEIQEAIN
-227 VTTQLRDAQ
+227 VTTKLRDAQ
-236 KLGGQEWN
+236 KLGGQEWEI
-244 NYNVQIQSAQKYLSD
+244 YNDEIQRAQKYLSD
-259 FNNLTKQL
+259 FNNLTKQI
-267 SMADRMRNL
+267 A
-276 GEVSEASLTE
+276 
-286 LKKYWQEQV
+286 
-295 NGTMLSS
+295 
-302 SELAKYEAQ
+302 
-311 LKKVTDEEQRRI
+311 
-323 SANAG
+323 
-328 RVMGN
+328 
-333 LGGSSVSEIQEAIKV
+333 
-348 TTQLRDAQK
+348 
-357 RGSQEWEIYNDEIQK
+357 
-372 AQKYLQDF
+372 
-380 NDKAKQLTMFRQMGD
+380 
-395 LTKVSSSSLSELK
+395 
-408 KYWQEQING
+408 
-417 ADTTSAKL
+417 
-425 KHYQIQLQAVMKEE
+425 
-439 ERRISVQAGKV
+439 
-450 MGNLTDSSVSEI
+450 
-462 QEAIKVTMQLRDAQK
+462 
-477 LGSQEWDIYNDEIQK
+477 
-492 AQKYLSDFN
+492 
-501 DLTKQLSMSDR
+501 MSDR
-512 MRDLGKASESSL
+512 MKELGKASESSL
-524 AELKKYWQEQ
+524 SELKKYWQEQ

-611 RAKNYLSDFENTSK
+611 RAKKYLSDFENTSK

-663 KLQQYQQSLEAVV
+663 KLQQYQQNLEAVIK
-676 NEEQKRVSQR
+676 EEQNRISNR
-686 AQTTLGKVQTGT
+686 AQTTLGQVQTGT
-698 FDGTISQTKEAIKL
+698 FDGTIAQTKEAIKL

-726 GIKDVESAINS
+726 GVKEVESAINS
-737 LNEKLKQSSAQF
+737 LNEKLKQSSAEF
-749 STMDEALLKAEEVGM
+749 TSLEDALDKAETVGQ

-779 SLEVYKKS
+779 SLEEYKKK

-793 KGLKKIQVALEVID
+793 KGLKKIEDALSTIE
-807 KKQKGAL
+807 KKQKNSV
-814 LSAKELDDIILNL
+814 LSAKELDKVLLSL
-827 KAAPLEDLQ
+827 KTASLEDLQ
-836 KAASQLQQELSEAE
+836 KAAAQLQEELSKTE
-850 RDTREYMETS
+850 RDAEKYVEKS
-860 MNLRRVN
+860 MDLRRVN

-1111 EQGRT
+1111 EQGKT
-1116 MEAIIAVFEKMNAM
+1116 IQAVIAVFEKMNAM

-1189 ENAMAIML
+1189 ENAMAIMQ

-1212 VEWLTDVLRYIASI
+1212 VEWLTDVLRYISSI

-1231 RGETSI
+1231 RGEKSI
-1237 RLMAVAL
+1237 RLMAVTVQA
-1244 QVLVGVMIA
+1244 LVGVMIA
-1253 TSSAVQKASANIL
+1253 TSSAVQKASANIV
-1266 LFGKMMKAGTVSLN
+1266 LFTKMVKAGTASVN
-1280 VFKTAWQALT
+1280 IFKIAWQWLSK
-1290 FAMSKNPIGWA
+1290 AMMSNPLGWV
-1301 VLGFTALASAVTMF
+1301 VLGFTALTSAITYF
-1315 KKTVDQAAK
+1315 KKSVDEATK
-1324 AQAEFESSI
+1324 AQSEFEAAI
-1333 QKETFELNNL
+1333 QKETFELSNL

-1494 KNIRKEAGQTHTFL
+1494 KNIRKEAGQTQTFL

-1538 DLSELNTYLQQA
+1538 DIPELNTYLQQA
-1550 TTYVQRLRED
+1550 TTYVQRLRSD
-1560 VDDLNAKR
+1560 VEYLNAKR
-1568 EKGEKLTKAETDELA
+1568 EKGKKLTELETAELERLNERKEKGIMLNKLEESRLEELNDKRRKGENLTDSELKELK
-1583 EKNRQL
+1583 EKNRLL
-1589 GVYQNNISQV
+1589 GVYQHNIDQV

-1656 SAREEYEALKK
+1656 SAKEEYEALKK

-1685 GNWLKV
+1685 GNWIKV
-1691 RKSGTRGEQKEL
+1691 RKSGTRGEQKEM
-1703 NDQVSAAM
+1703 NDEISAAM
-1711 AALEAYFLR
+1711 SALEAYFLR

-1727 AYLNEEITTEE
+1727 AYLDEQITTEE

-1757 RKKLLGES
+1757 RKKLLSEE
-1765 NTFNQKLYGM
+1765 NTFNQNLYGM

-1783 AALLKK
+1783 AALIKK
-1789 MGEKETDGV
+1789 LGERQTDGL

-1873 MDALV
+1873 INALV
-1878 SLSEDAYSLNENQL
+1878 SLSEDAYSLNEDQL

-1948 GNQKLWEDRIKGSD
+1948 GNQKLWEDRIKGTD
-1962 DQSELM
+1962 ERTELM

-1984 GTSDTDNA
+1984 GTSETDNA

-1999 KLEAA
+1999 RLEAA
-2004 AQYYE
+2004 RQYYE
-2009 QFESRKKELIQQAI
+2009 EFYARKEELIQQAI

-2030 QAEESFLMAQ
+2030 EAEESYRMAE
-2040 KEAYDNYIAAR
+2040 KEALDELNAAR
-2051 EEQSAK
+2051 EEQASK

-2084 EAAFSEVDDRKEAAK
+2084 EAAFAEVDDRKQAAK
-2099 QLLQTAMK
+2099 MLLQTAMK

-2115 KVQEL
+2115 KITEL
-2120 IMKKALGAQ
+2120 LMKKTLGDQ

-2136 TTTTVTAL
+2136 TSATVTAI
-2144 HGTQAITDLTVQG
+2144 HGSQAITDMTVEG
-2157 AKTSGDIALGTASGA
+2157 AKTTGDVTSGIARGS
-2172 AKTIGQLGWWGI
+2172 AKTIGDLGWWGI
-2184 PLVAVISAALSAL
+2184 PLIAVISAALSAL

-2202 GKLNKSKQEVA
+2202 GKLNKAKQDVA

-2226 TGMLTYAEGD
+2226 AGMLTYAEGD

-2308 AAMPTFASGSYP
+2308 AAMPTFASGNYP
-2320 SMPAQASQAAQQA
+2320 SMPAQITQVASGATDMTMQNEQMTQML
-2333 GGSGMSAAEMSQVLT
+2333 GSVAE
-2348 GVTDAVNA
+2348 A
-2356 LTQRLNQPISATV
+2356 LSTLNERLSKPISATV
-2369 DPYGRK
+2369 DPYGSK
-2375 GAVNQLSKASKFMN
+2375 GAVNQLNKASNFMT
-2389 KNGLTK
+2389 KRGLIK

>member
-16 IGGADQAR
+16 IGGAEQAR
-24 KQVEEMRKEWA
+24 KQVEQMREEWK
-35 KLGKEVQEAQRNM
+35 KLGKQAQEAQKNM
-48 EKSVDT
+48 QATVDT
-54 VDYDKN
+54 VAYDKN
-60 KKIYTDALK
+60 KKIYEDALK
-69 QQKQLQKSIQESERN
+69 QQKQLQKSITESERN

-90 YLNDVSGQTLR
+90 YLTDISGQTLR

-110 NQMLLGVNPKNVES
+110 KQMLLGVNPKDLQTLN
-124 LRTVRE
+124 TVRD
-130 YIKQIADEIQRRK
+130 YIKQIADEVQRRK

-178 QKNTQE
+178 QKNTKE
-184 IQIYRD
+184 IQTYREH
-190 QLKKVEDEEQRRIS
+190 LKKVEDEEQRRIS
-204 ANAGRVMG
+204 SKAGRVMG
-212 NLGGSSLSEIQEAIK
+212 NLDGSSVAEIQEAIN
-227 VTTQLRDAQ
+227 VTTKLRDAQ
-236 KLGGQEWN
+236 KLGGQEWEI
-244 NYNVQIQSAQKYLSD
+244 YNDEIQRAQKYLSD
-259 FNNLTKQL
+259 FNNLTKQI
-267 SMADRMRNL
+267 A
-276 GEVSEASLTE
+276 
-286 LKKYWQEQV
+286 
-295 NGTMLSS
+295 
-302 SELAKYEAQ
+302 
-311 LKKVTDEEQRRI
+311 
-323 SANAG
+323 
-328 RVMGN
+328 
-333 LGGSSVSEIQEAIKV
+333 
-348 TTQLRDAQK
+348 
-357 RGSQEWEIYNDEIQK
+357 
-372 AQKYLQDF
+372 
-380 NDKAKQLTMFRQMGD
+380 
-395 LTKVSSSSLSELK
+395 
-408 KYWQEQING
+408 
-417 ADTTSAKL
+417 
-425 KHYQIQLQAVMKEE
+425 
-439 ERRISVQAGKV
+439 
-450 MGNLTDSSVSEI
+450 
-462 QEAIKVTMQLRDAQK
+462 
-477 LGSQEWDIYNDEIQK
+477 
-492 AQKYLSDFN
+492 
-501 DLTKQLSMSDR
+501 MSDR
-512 MRDLGKASESSL
+512 MKELGKASESSL

-611 RAKNYLSDFENTSK
+611 RAKKYLSDFENTSK

-663 KLQQYQQSLEAVV
+663 KLQQYQQNLEAVIK
-676 NEEQKRVSQR
+676 EEQNRISNR
-686 AQTTLGKVQTGT
+686 AQTTLGQVQTGT

-712 LEQYKQQLKTSDTK
+712 LEQYKQQLNTSDTK
-726 GIKDVESAINS
+726 GVKEVESAINS
-737 LNEKLKQSSAQF
+737 LNEKLKQSSAEF
-749 STMDEALLKAEEVGM
+749 TSLEDALDKAETVGQ

-779 SLEVYKKS
+779 SLEEYKKK

-793 KGLKKIQVALEVID
+793 KGLKKIEDALSTIE
-807 KKQKGAL
+807 KKQKEASDGAF
-814 LSAKELDDIILNL
+814 DL
-827 KAAPLEDLQ
+827 KKTIENIKSAPLKDLQ
-836 KAASQLQQELSEAE
+836 RAAAQLQEELMVAETNSIEYIKTSEKL
-850 RDTREYMETS
+850 RD
-860 MNLRRVN
+860 VN
-867 EQINEV
+867 KKINEI
-873 KRSWQEH
+873 KRGWEEH

-1111 EQGRT
+1111 EQGKT
-1116 MEAIIAVFEKMNAM
+1116 IQAVIAVFEKMNAM

-1189 ENAMAIML
+1189 ENAMAIMQ

-1212 VEWLTDVLRYIASI
+1212 VEWLTDVLRWMYNLPAVIERNRTAFLALKIAISEILVLLAVAKWKAIKTMFVDLGKFLSTPFTVIWKSLKMEIAS
-1226 PNRFE
+1226 
-1231 RGETSI
+1231 
-1237 RLMAVAL
+1237 A
-1244 QVLVGVMIA
+1244 
-1253 TSSAVQKASANIL
+1253 
-1266 LFGKMMKAGTVSLN
+1266 TVSLEMAG
-1280 VFKTAWQALT
+1280 KSTAGLT
-1290 FAMSKNPIGWA
+1290 GKLRILGKVIASNPWGLIATGVAAA
-1301 VLGFTALASAVTMF
+1301 VSVLSDMNREVNN
-1315 KKTVDQAAK
+1315 AAK
-1324 AQAEFESSI
+1324 ISLEFTNTLE
-1333 QKETFELNNL
+1333 KEREELFNL
-1343 KYAIDK
+1343 KFAIDG
-1349 ANVSNGERAALIKQL
+1349 ANEETGEKAALIKDL

-1375 VTENNYAEKQEY
+1375 VTEQNYQEKSAFLY
-1387 IYSLINARLRETLA
+1387 DLINEKLRESIA
-1401 LKMRDKMMENIADKY
+1401 LKMQDKLQEKTMEKYVDLVQDLRERLQGQLIDVDNI
-1416 TDQIQELQSKII
+1416 
-1428 ASLNKMQNVGETNA
+1428 GETNIS
-1442 GDAMARIMDGMNKV
+1442 DAMAMLLNNVRKAVRNEIPENGILGDLFDKYDIEHLGSSFYNTLDEYIDLMKKMESEMGVVRKDMENTAQEASKSANK
-1456 VEEGGNLYDALDGF
+1456 
-1470 MEKYNKNIKQ
+1470 
-1480 LPFSSDA
+1480 
-1487 LKLMNIL
+1487 IL
-1494 KNIRKEAGQTHTFL
+1494 LT
-1508 ESTQRAAESKTEELM
+1508 
-1523 LQDLRKSNQGILSSS
+1523 DLRKSNKGILSSS
-1538 DLSELNTYLQQA
+1538 DLPKLKTYLQEA
-1550 TTYVQRLRED
+1550 TTYVQRLRTE
-1560 VDDLNAKR
+1560 VDNLNKKR
-1568 EKGEKLTKAETDELA
+1568 EEGEKLTASEELDLK

-1589 GVYQNNISQV
+1589 GVYQYNISQV

-1656 SAREEYEALKK
+1656 SAKEEYEALKK

-1691 RKSGTRGEQKEL
+1691 RKSGTRGEQKEM
-1703 NDQVSAAM
+1703 NDEISAAM
-1711 AALEAYFLR
+1711 SALEAYFLR

-1727 AYLNEEITTEE
+1727 AYLDEQITTEE

-1757 RKKLLGES
+1757 RKKLLGEE
-1765 NTFNQKLYGM
+1765 NTFNQNLYGM

-1783 AALLKK
+1783 AALIKK
-1789 MGEKETDGV
+1789 LGERQTDGL

-1873 MDALV
+1873 INALV
-1878 SLSEDAYSLNENQL
+1878 SLSEDAYNLNEDQL

-1948 GNQKLWEDRIKGSD
+1948 GNQKLWEDRIKGTD
-1962 DQSELM
+1962 ERTELM

-1984 GTSDTDNA
+1984 GTSETDNA

-1999 KLEAA
+1999 RLEAA
-2004 AQYYE
+2004 RQYYE
-2009 QFESRKKELIQQAI
+2009 EFYARKEELIQQAI

-2030 QAEESFLMAQ
+2030 EAEESYRMAE
-2040 KEAYDNYIAAR
+2040 KEALDELNAAR
-2051 EEQSAK
+2051 EEQASK

-2084 EAAFSEVDDRKEAAK
+2084 EAAFAEVDDRKQAAK
-2099 QLLQTAMK
+2099 MLLQTAMK

-2115 KVQEL
+2115 KITEL
-2120 IMKKALGAQ
+2120 LMKKTLGDQ

-2136 TTTTVTAL
+2136 TSATVTAI
-2144 HGTQAITDLTVQG
+2144 HGSQAITDMTVEG
-2157 AKTSGDIALGTASGA
+2157 AKTAGDVTSGIARGS
-2172 AKTIGQLGWWGI
+2172 AKTIGDLGWWGI
-2184 PLVAVISAALSAL
+2184 PLIAVISAALSAL

-2202 GKLNKSKQEVA
+2202 GKLNKAKQDVA

-2226 TGMLTYAEGD
+2226 AGMLTYAEGD

-2285 LILNYPHIYD
+2285 LILNYPHIYE

-2308 AAMPTFASGSYP
+2308 AAMPTFASGNYP
-2320 SMPAQASQAAQQA
+2320 SMPAQITQVASGATDMTMQNEQMTQML
-2333 GGSGMSAAEMSQVLT
+2333 GSVAE
-2348 GVTDAVNA
+2348 A
-2356 LTQRLNQPISATV
+2356 LSTLNERLSKPISATV
-2369 DPYGRK
+2369 DPYGSK
-2375 GAVNQLSKASKFMN
+2375 GAVNQLNKASNFMT
-2389 KNGLTK
+2389 KRGLIK

>member
-16 IGGADQAR
+16 IGGADQAKKKLEEMKNELKKLKDASVEAQEKMNASIEKVDFYKY
-24 KQVEEMRKEWA
+24 KQVYEDIEKKIKQLSKTINA
-35 KLGKEVQEAQRNM
+35 NEATI
-48 EKSVDT
+48 KTVDT
-54 VDYDKN
+54 
-60 KKIYTDALK
+60 
-69 QQKQLQKSIQESERN
+69 
-84 INTVQK
+84 
-90 YLNDVSGQTLR
+90 YLNDISGQTLR

-110 NQMLLGVNPKNVES
+110 KQMLLSVDPKKVETIS
-124 LRTVRE
+124 VLRG
-130 YIKQIADEIQRRK
+130 YIKQVYDEIQRRK

-178 QKNTQE
+178 QKNTKE
-184 IQIYRD
+184 IQTYRE

-204 ANAGRVMG
+204 SKAGRVMG
-212 NLGGSSLSEIQEAIK
+212 NLDGSSVAEIQEAIN
-227 VTTQLRDAQ
+227 VTTKLRDAQ
-236 KLGGQEWN
+236 KLGGQEWEI
-244 NYNVQIQSAQKYLSD
+244 YNDEIQRAQKYLSD
-259 FNNLTKQL
+259 FNNLTKQI
-267 SMADRMRNL
+267 A
-276 GEVSEASLTE
+276 
-286 LKKYWQEQV
+286 
-295 NGTMLSS
+295 
-302 SELAKYEAQ
+302 
-311 LKKVTDEEQRRI
+311 
-323 SANAG
+323 
-328 RVMGN
+328 
-333 LGGSSVSEIQEAIKV
+333 
-348 TTQLRDAQK
+348 
-357 RGSQEWEIYNDEIQK
+357 
-372 AQKYLQDF
+372 
-380 NDKAKQLTMFRQMGD
+380 
-395 LTKVSSSSLSELK
+395 
-408 KYWQEQING
+408 
-417 ADTTSAKL
+417 
-425 KHYQIQLQAVMKEE
+425 
-439 ERRISVQAGKV
+439 
-450 MGNLTDSSVSEI
+450 
-462 QEAIKVTMQLRDAQK
+462 
-477 LGSQEWDIYNDEIQK
+477 
-492 AQKYLSDFN
+492 
-501 DLTKQLSMSDR
+501 MSDR
-512 MRDLGKASESSL
+512 MKELGKASESSL

-596 ELGSKQWDIYNQYIE
+596 ELGSKQWDIYNQHIE
-611 RAKNYLSDFENTSK
+611 RAKKYLSDFENTSK

-630 ERMKNIGNASTS
+630 ERMKNLGNASTS

-663 KLQQYQQSLEAVV
+663 KLQQYQQNLEAVIK
-676 NEEQKRVSQR
+676 EEQNRISNR
-686 AQTTLGKVQTGT
+686 AQTTLGKVQIGT

-726 GIKDVESAINS
+726 GVKEVESAINS
-737 LNEKLKQSSAQF
+737 LNEKLKQSSAEF
-749 STMDEALLKAEEVGM
+749 TSLEDALDKAETVGQ

-779 SLEVYKKS
+779 SLEEYKKK

-793 KGLKKIQVALEVID
+793 KGLKKIEDALSTIE
-807 KKQKGAL
+807 KKQKNSV
-814 LSAKELDDIILNL
+814 LSAEELNKVILTL
-827 KAAPLEDLQ
+827 KTAPLEDLQ
-836 KAASQLQQELSEAE
+836 KAAAQLQEELSKTD
-850 RDTREYMETS
+850 RDAKKYVETS

-902 EVVGRIKQLY
+902 EVVGRIKQVY

-1111 EQGRT
+1111 EQGKT
-1116 MEAIIAVFEKMNAM
+1116 IQAVIAVFEKMNAM

-1189 ENAMAIML
+1189 ENAMAIMQ

-1212 VEWLTDVLRYIASI
+1212 VEWLTDVLRYISSI

-1231 RGETSI
+1231 RGEKSI
-1237 RLMAVAL
+1237 RLMAVTVQA
-1244 QVLVGVMIA
+1244 LVGVMIA
-1253 TSSAVQKASANIL
+1253 TSSAVQKASANIV
-1266 LFGKMMKAGTVSLN
+1266 LFTKMVKAGTASVN
-1280 VFKTAWQALT
+1280 IFKIAWQWLSK
-1290 FAMSKNPIGWA
+1290 AMMSNPLGWV
-1301 VLGFTALASAVTMF
+1301 VLGFTALTSAITYF
-1315 KKTVDQAAK
+1315 KKSVDEATK
-1324 AQAEFESSI
+1324 AQSEFEAAI
-1333 QKETFELNNL
+1333 QKETFELSNL

-1494 KNIRKEAGQTHTFL
+1494 KNIRKEAGQTQTFL

-1538 DLSELNTYLQQA
+1538 DIPELNTYLQQA
-1550 TTYVQRLRED
+1550 TTYVQRLRSD
-1560 VDDLNAKR
+1560 VEYLNAKR
-1568 EKGEKLTKAETDELA
+1568 EKGKKLTELETAELERLNERKEKGIMLNKLEESRLEELNDKRRKGENLTDSELKELK
-1583 EKNRQL
+1583 EKNRLL
-1589 GVYQNNISQV
+1589 GVYQYNIDQV

-1638 SINEDKDYA
+1638 SINDDKDYA
-1647 DTFAARGFK
+1647 DTFAASGFK
-1656 SAREEYEALKK
+1656 SAKEEYEALKK

-1685 GNWLKV
+1685 GNWIKV
-1691 RKSGTRGEQKEL
+1691 RKSGTRGEQKEM
-1703 NDQVSAAM
+1703 NDEISAAM
-1711 AALEAYFLR
+1711 SALEAYFLR

-1727 AYLNEEITTEE
+1727 AYLDEQITTEE

-1757 RKKLLGES
+1757 RKKLLSEE
-1765 NTFNQKLYGM
+1765 NTFNQNLYGM

-1783 AALLKK
+1783 AALIKK
-1789 MGEKETDGV
+1789 LGERQTDGL

-1873 MDALV
+1873 INALV
-1878 SLSEDAYSLNENQL
+1878 SLSEDAYSLNEDQL

-1948 GNQKLWEDRIKGSD
+1948 GNQKLWEDRIKGTD
-1962 DQSELM
+1962 ERTELM

-1984 GTSDTDNA
+1984 GTSETDNA

-2051 EEQSAK
+2051 EEQSSK

-2115 KVQEL
+2115 KITEL
-2120 IMKKALGAQ
+2120 LMKKTLGDQ

-2136 TTTTVTAL
+2136 TSATVTAI
-2144 HGTQAITDLTVQG
+2144 HGSQAITDMTVEG
-2157 AKTSGDIALGTASGA
+2157 AKTAGDVTSGIARGS
-2172 AKTIGQLGWWGI
+2172 AKTIGDLGWWGI
-2184 PLVAVISAALSAL
+2184 PLIAVISAALSAL

-2202 GKLNKSKQEVA
+2202 GKLNKAKQDVA

-2226 TGMLTYAEGD
+2226 AGMLTYAEGD

-2285 LILNYPHIYD
+2285 LILNYPHIYE

-2320 SMPAQASQAAQQA
+2320 SMPAQITQVASGATDMTMQNEQMTQML
-2333 GGSGMSAAEMSQVLT
+2333 GSVAE
-2348 GVTDAVNA
+2348 A
-2356 LTQRLNQPISATV
+2356 LSTLNERLSKPISATV
-2369 DPYGRK
+2369 DPYGSK
-2375 GAVNQLSKASKFMN
+2375 GAVNQLNKASNFMT
-2389 KNGLTK
+2389 KRGLIK

>member
-16 IGGADQAR
+16 IGGAEQAQ
-24 KQVEEMRKEWA
+24 KQVDKMRDEWKKLRKEVENA
-35 KLGKEVQEAQRNM
+35 QEQMNATTN
-48 EKSVDT
+48 T
-54 VDYDKN
+54 TLYDDN
-60 KKIYTDALK
+60 KKIYNEK
-69 QQKQLQKSIQESERN
+69 VKQLERLTKLIREN
-84 INTVQK
+84 QRNVNTVNK
-90 YLNDVSGQTLR
+90 YLNDISGQTLR
-101 NLNNAQKGL
+101 NLGEARKGL
-110 NQMLLGVNPKNVES
+110 NQMLLGINPKNAET
-124 LRTVRE
+124 LQTVRE

-143 GNLVEFSDIIGDI
+143 GNIVEFSDIIGDI
-156 GNVSDKSLGMA
+156 GNVSDKSLGKA
-167 KQRLQELISTT
+167 KERLQDLIKSTEL
-178 QKNTQE
+178 NTQE
-184 IQIYRD
+184 IQKYRE
-190 QLKKVEDEEQRRIS
+190 QLAQVEAEETR
-204 ANAGRVMG
+204 
-212 NLGGSSLSEIQEAIK
+212 
-227 VTTQLRDAQ
+227 
-236 KLGGQEWN
+236 
-244 NYNVQIQSAQKYLSD
+244 
-259 FNNLTKQL
+259 
-267 SMADRMRNL
+267 
-276 GEVSEASLTE
+276 
-286 LKKYWQEQV
+286 
-295 NGTMLSS
+295 
-302 SELAKYEAQ
+302 
-311 LKKVTDEEQRRI
+311 
-323 SANAG
+323 
-328 RVMGN
+328 
-333 LGGSSVSEIQEAIKV
+333 
-348 TTQLRDAQK
+348 
-357 RGSQEWEIYNDEIQK
+357 
-372 AQKYLQDF
+372 
-380 NDKAKQLTMFRQMGD
+380 
-395 LTKVSSSSLSELK
+395 
-408 KYWQEQING
+408 
-417 ADTTSAKL
+417 
-425 KHYQIQLQAVMKEE
+425 
-439 ERRISVQAGKV
+439 
-450 MGNLTDSSVSEI
+450 
-462 QEAIKVTMQLRDAQK
+462 
-477 LGSQEWDIYNDEIQK
+477 
-492 AQKYLSDFN
+492 
-501 DLTKQLSMSDR
+501 
-512 MRDLGKASESSL
+512 
-524 AELKKYWQEQ
+524 
-534 VNGAQRGSQELA
+534 
-546 EYESKLKQVLDEEK
+546 
-560 KRSAK
+560 
-565 SAVSVF
+565 
-571 SNLSGSSLTEIQD
+571 
-584 AIKATTQLRDAT
+584 
-596 ELGSKQWDIYNQYIE
+596 
-611 RAKNYLSDFENTSK
+611 
-625 NAAIA
+625 
-630 ERMKNIGNASTS
+630 
-642 SLAELKKF
+642 
-650 WQEQVDGAELSSQ
+650 
-663 KLQQYQQSLEAVV
+663 
-676 NEEQKRVSQR
+676 RVSQR

-712 LEQYKQQLKTSDTK
+712 LEQYKQQLKTSDTEGVK
-726 GIKDVESAINS
+726 EVESAINS
-737 LNEKLKQSSAQF
+737 LNEKLKQSSAEF
-749 STMDEALLKAEEVGM
+749 TSLEDALDKAETVGQ

-779 SLEVYKKS
+779 SLEEYKKK

-793 KGLKKIQVALEVID
+793 KGLKKIEDALSTIE
-807 KKQKGAL
+807 KKQKSSV
-814 LSAKELDDIILNL
+814 LSAEELNKVILTL
-827 KAAPLEDLQ
+827 KTAPLEDLQ
-836 KAASQLQQELSEAE
+836 KAAAQLQQELSEAE
-850 RDTREYMETS
+850 RDTREYMEAS

-1111 EQGRT
+1111 EQGKT
-1116 MEAIIAVFEKMNAM
+1116 IQAVIAVFEKMNAM

-1145 DGERIKQ
+1145 DGGRIKQ

-1189 ENAMAIML
+1189 ENAMAIMQ

-1212 VEWLTDVLRYIASI
+1212 VEWLTDVLRYISSI

-1231 RGETSI
+1231 RGEKSI
-1237 RLMAVAL
+1237 RLMAVTVQA
-1244 QVLVGVMIA
+1244 LVGVMIA
-1253 TSSAVQKASANIL
+1253 TSSAVQKASANIV
-1266 LFGKMMKAGTVSLN
+1266 LFTKMVKAGTESVN
-1280 VFKTAWQALT
+1280 IFKIAWKWLSK
-1290 FAMSKNPIGWA
+1290 AMMSNPLGWV
-1301 VLGFTALASAVTMF
+1301 VLGFTALTSAITYF
-1315 KKTVDQAAK
+1315 KKSVDEATK
-1324 AQAEFESSI
+1324 AQSEFEAAI
-1333 QKETFELNNL
+1333 QKETFELSNL

-1375 VTENNYAEKQEY
+1375 VTENNYAEKQGY

-1442 GDAMARIMDGMNKV
+1442 GDAMALIMDGMNKV

-1470 MEKYNKNIKQ
+1470 MEKYDKNIKQ

-1494 KNIRKEAGQTHTFL
+1494 KNIRKEAGQTQTFL

-1538 DLSELNTYLQQA
+1538 DIPELNTYLQQA
-1550 TTYVQRLRED
+1550 TTYVQRLRSD
-1560 VDDLNAKR
+1560 VEYLNAKR
-1568 EKGEKLTKAETDELA
+1568 EKGKKLTELETAELERLNERKEKGIMLNKLEESRLEELNDKRRKGENLTDSELKELK
-1583 EKNRQL
+1583 EKNRLL
-1589 GVYQNNISQV
+1589 GIYQYNIDQV

-1656 SAREEYEALKK
+1656 SAKEEYEALKK

-1691 RKSGTRGEQKEL
+1691 RKSGTRGEQKEM
-1703 NDQVSAAM
+1703 NDEISAAM
-1711 AALEAYFLR
+1711 SALEAYFLR

-1727 AYLNEEITTEE
+1727 AYLDEQITTEE

-1757 RKKLLGES
+1757 RKKLLGEE
-1765 NTFNQKLYGM
+1765 NTFNQNLYGM

-1783 AALLKK
+1783 AALIKK
-1789 MGEKETDGV
+1789 LGERQTDGL
-1798 RKNLEKDLLEVQNMA
+1798 RKNLEKDLLEVQNMT

-1873 MDALV
+1873 INALV
-1878 SLSEDAYSLNENQL
+1878 SLSEDAYSLNEDQL

-1948 GNQKLWEDRIKGSD
+1948 GNQQLWEDRIKGTD
-1962 DQSELM
+1962 ERTELM

-1984 GTSDTDNA
+1984 GTSETDNA

-1999 KLEAA
+1999 RLEATR
-2004 AQYYE
+2004 QYYE
-2009 QFESRKKELIQQAI
+2009 EFYARKEELIQQAI

-2030 QAEESFLMAQ
+2030 EAEESYRMAE
-2040 KEAYDNYIAAR
+2040 KEALDELNAAR
-2051 EEQSAK
+2051 EEQASK

-2084 EAAFSEVDDRKEAAK
+2084 EAAFAEVDDRKQAAK
-2099 QLLQTAMK
+2099 MLLQTAMK

-2115 KVQEL
+2115 KITEL
-2120 IMKKALGAQ
+2120 LMKKTLGGQ

-2136 TTTTVTAL
+2136 TSATITAL
-2144 HGTQAITDLTVQG
+2144 HGTQAVTDLTVQG
-2157 AKTSGDIALGTASGA
+2157 AKTTADISAGIASGS

-2184 PLVAVISAALSAL
+2184 PLIAVISAALSAL

-2202 GKLNKSKQEVA
+2202 GKLNKAKQDVA

-2226 TGMLTYAEGD
+2226 AGMLTYAEGD

-2243 GQIYNARYQKELKTG
+2243 GQIYNARYQKDLKTG

-2308 AAMPTFASGSYP
+2308 AAMPTFASGNYP
-2320 SMPAQASQAAQQA
+2320 SMPAQITQVASGATDMTMQNEQMTQMLGSVAEALSTLNERLSKPIRAA
-2333 GGSGMSAAEMSQVLT
+2333 
-2348 GVTDAVNA
+2348 
-2356 LTQRLNQPISATV
+2356 V
-2369 DPYGRK
+2369 DPYGSK
-2375 GAVNQLSKASKFMN
+2375 GAVNQLNKASNFMT
-2389 KNGLTK
+2389 KRGLIK

>member
-24 KQVEEMRKEWA
+24 KKIEEMRKEWEELD
-35 KLGKEVQEAQRNM
+35 KVIQEAQRNM
-48 EKSVDT
+48 EMSVDT

-60 KKIYTDALK
+60 KKIYEDALK
-69 QQKQLQKSIQESERN
+69 KQKQLQKSITESERN
-84 INTVQK
+84 VNTVQK
-90 YLNDVSGQTLR
+90 YLTDISGQTLR
-101 NLNNAQKGL
+101 NLNNAQRGL
-110 NQMLLGVNPKNVES
+110 RDMLLGVNPKDLKTLN
-124 LRTVRE
+124 TVRD

-178 QKNTQE
+178 QKNTKE
-184 IQIYRD
+184 IQTYRE

-204 ANAGRVMG
+204 SKAGRVMG
-212 NLGGSSLSEIQEAIK
+212 NLDGSSVAEIQEAIN
-227 VTTQLRDAQ
+227 VTTKLRDAQ
-236 KLGGQEWN
+236 KLGGQEWEI
-244 NYNVQIQSAQKYLSD
+244 YNDEIQRAQKYLSD
-259 FNNLTKQL
+259 FNNLTKQI
-267 SMADRMRNL
+267 A
-276 GEVSEASLTE
+276 
-286 LKKYWQEQV
+286 
-295 NGTMLSS
+295 
-302 SELAKYEAQ
+302 
-311 LKKVTDEEQRRI
+311 
-323 SANAG
+323 
-328 RVMGN
+328 
-333 LGGSSVSEIQEAIKV
+333 
-348 TTQLRDAQK
+348 
-357 RGSQEWEIYNDEIQK
+357 
-372 AQKYLQDF
+372 
-380 NDKAKQLTMFRQMGD
+380 
-395 LTKVSSSSLSELK
+395 
-408 KYWQEQING
+408 
-417 ADTTSAKL
+417 
-425 KHYQIQLQAVMKEE
+425 
-439 ERRISVQAGKV
+439 
-450 MGNLTDSSVSEI
+450 
-462 QEAIKVTMQLRDAQK
+462 
-477 LGSQEWDIYNDEIQK
+477 
-492 AQKYLSDFN
+492 
-501 DLTKQLSMSDR
+501 MSDR
-512 MRDLGKASESSL
+512 MKELGKASESSL

-611 RAKNYLSDFENTSK
+611 RAKKYLSDFENTSK

-663 KLQQYQQSLEAVV
+663 KLQQYQQNLEAVIK
-676 NEEQKRVSQR
+676 EEQNRISNR
-686 AQTTLGKVQTGT
+686 AQTTLGQVQTGT

-726 GIKDVESAINS
+726 GVKEVESAINS
-737 LNEKLKQSSAQF
+737 LNEKLKQSSAEF
-749 STMDEALLKAEEVGM
+749 TSLKDALDKAETVGQ

-779 SLEVYKKS
+779 SLEEYKKK

-793 KGLKKIQVALEVID
+793 KGLKKIEDALSTIE
-807 KKQKGAL
+807 KKQKNSV
-814 LSAKELDDIILNL
+814 LSAKELDKVLLSL
-827 KAAPLEDLQ
+827 KTASLEDLQ
-836 KAASQLQQELSEAE
+836 KAAAQLQEELSKTE
-850 RDTREYMETS
+850 RDAEKYVEKS
-860 MNLRRVN
+860 MDLRRVN

-1111 EQGRT
+1111 EQGKT
-1116 MEAIIAVFEKMNAM
+1116 IQAVIAVFEKMNAM

-1189 ENAMAIML
+1189 ENAMAIMQ

-1212 VEWLTDVLRYIASI
+1212 VEWLTDVLRYISSI

-1231 RGETSI
+1231 RGEKSI
-1237 RLMAVAL
+1237 RLMAVTVQA
-1244 QVLVGVMIA
+1244 LVGVMIA
-1253 TSSAVQKASANIL
+1253 TSSAVQKASANIV
-1266 LFGKMMKAGTVSLN
+1266 LFTKMVKAGTASVN
-1280 VFKTAWQALT
+1280 IFKIAWQWLSK
-1290 FAMSKNPIGWA
+1290 AMMSNPLGWV
-1301 VLGFTALASAVTMF
+1301 VLGFTALTSAITYF
-1315 KKTVDQAAK
+1315 KKSVDEATK
-1324 AQAEFESSI
+1324 AQSEFEAAI
-1333 QKETFELNNL
+1333 QKETFELSNL

-1494 KNIRKEAGQTHTFL
+1494 KNIRKEAGQTQTFL

-1538 DLSELNTYLQQA
+1538 DLPELNTYLQQA
-1550 TTYVQRLRED
+1550 TTYVQRLRSD
-1560 VDDLNAKR
+1560 VEYLNAKR
-1568 EKGEKLTKAETDELA
+1568 EKGKKLTELETAELERLNERKEKGIMLNKLEESRLEELNDKRRKGENLTDSELKELE
-1583 EKNRQL
+1583 EKNRLL
-1589 GVYQNNISQV
+1589 GVYQYNIDQV

-1656 SAREEYEALKK
+1656 SAKEEYEALKK

-1691 RKSGTRGEQKEL
+1691 RKSGTRGEQKEM
-1703 NDQVSAAM
+1703 NDEISAAM
-1711 AALEAYFLR
+1711 SALEAYFLR

-1727 AYLNEEITTEE
+1727 AYLDEQITTEE

-1757 RKKLLGES
+1757 RKKLLGEE
-1765 NTFNQKLYGM
+1765 NTFNQNLYGM

-1783 AALLKK
+1783 AALIKK
-1789 MGEKETDGV
+1789 LGERQTDGL

-1813 VKYRQTIEKELLK
+1813 VKYRQTIEKEQLK
-1826 YNPFESLVNQFE
+1826 YNPFESLVNQLE

-1873 MDALV
+1873 INALV
-1878 SLSEDAYSLNENQL
+1878 SLSEDAYSLNEDQL

-1933 AKDIKEMIDVQWETS
+1933 AKDIKEMIDSSWKDS
-1948 GNQKLWEDRIKGSD
+1948 GKEKEWDDIINASEQRLEDTENMS
-1962 DQSELM
+1962 QV
-1968 GAAGNLGL
+1968 GL
-1976 ASTQSSFL
+1976 ASSKTTIL
-1984 GTSDTDNA
+1984 GTSDVDKA
-1992 ELEALRI
+1992 ELDSLRY

-2004 AQYYE
+2004 QEYYE
-2009 QFESRKKELIQQAI
+2009 SFYNRREQLIQQAI
-2023 ASGATQQ
+2023 ANGATEQ
-2030 QAEESFLMAQ
+2030 QAIASQIKAEE
-2040 KEAYDNYIAAR
+2040 KAR
-2051 EEQSAK
+2051 QDSENALIDYYNKQN
-2057 ELEITESK
+2057 EITFAK
-2065 LSTLKNYT
+2065 LSSLKEYT

-2084 EAAFSEVDDRKEAAK
+2084 EAAFAEVDDRKQAAK
-2099 QLLQTAMK
+2099 MLLQTAMK

-2115 KVQEL
+2115 KITEL
-2120 IMKKALGAQ
+2120 LMKKTLGDQ

-2136 TTTTVTAL
+2136 TSATVTAI
-2144 HGTQAITDLTVQG
+2144 HGSQAITDMTVEG
-2157 AKTSGDIALGTASGA
+2157 AKTAGDVTSGIARGS
-2172 AKTIGQLGWWGI
+2172 AKTIGDLGWWGI
-2184 PLVAVISAALSAL
+2184 PLIAVISAALSAL

-2202 GKLNKSKQEVA
+2202 GKLNKAKQDVA

-2226 TGMLTYAEGD
+2226 AGMLTYAEGD

-2285 LILNYPHIYD
+2285 LILNYPHIYE

-2308 AAMPTFASGSYP
+2308 AAMPTFASGNYP
-2320 SMPAQASQAAQQA
+2320 SMPAQITQVASGATDMTMQNEQMTQML
-2333 GGSGMSAAEMSQVLT
+2333 GSVAE
-2348 GVTDAVNA
+2348 A
-2356 LTQRLNQPISATV
+2356 LSTLNERLSKPISATV
-2369 DPYGRK
+2369 DPYGSK
-2375 GAVNQLSKASKFMN
+2375 GAVNQLNKASNFMT
-2389 KNGLTK
+2389 KRGLIK

>member
-24 KQVEEMRKEWA
+24 KKIEEMRKEWEELD
-35 KLGKEVQEAQRNM
+35 KVIQEAQRNM
-48 EKSVDT
+48 EMSVDT

-60 KKIYTDALK
+60 KKIYEDALK
-69 QQKQLQKSIQESERN
+69 KQKQLQKSITESERN
-84 INTVQK
+84 VNTVQK
-90 YLNDVSGQTLR
+90 YLTDISGQTLR
-101 NLNNAQKGL
+101 NLNNAQRGL
-110 NQMLLGVNPKNVES
+110 RDMLLGVNPKDLKTLN
-124 LRTVRE
+124 TVRD
-130 YIKQIADEIQRRK
+130 YIKQIADEAQRRK

-167 KQRLQELISTT
+167 KQRLQELISSTRL
-178 QKNTQE
+178 NTQE
-184 IQIYRD
+184 IQKYRE
-190 QLKKVEDEEQRRIS
+190 QLAQVEAEETR
-204 ANAGRVMG
+204 
-212 NLGGSSLSEIQEAIK
+212 
-227 VTTQLRDAQ
+227 
-236 KLGGQEWN
+236 
-244 NYNVQIQSAQKYLSD
+244 
-259 FNNLTKQL
+259 
-267 SMADRMRNL
+267 
-276 GEVSEASLTE
+276 
-286 LKKYWQEQV
+286 
-295 NGTMLSS
+295 
-302 SELAKYEAQ
+302 
-311 LKKVTDEEQRRI
+311 
-323 SANAG
+323 
-328 RVMGN
+328 
-333 LGGSSVSEIQEAIKV
+333 
-348 TTQLRDAQK
+348 
-357 RGSQEWEIYNDEIQK
+357 
-372 AQKYLQDF
+372 
-380 NDKAKQLTMFRQMGD
+380 
-395 LTKVSSSSLSELK
+395 
-408 KYWQEQING
+408 
-417 ADTTSAKL
+417 
-425 KHYQIQLQAVMKEE
+425 
-439 ERRISVQAGKV
+439 
-450 MGNLTDSSVSEI
+450 
-462 QEAIKVTMQLRDAQK
+462 
-477 LGSQEWDIYNDEIQK
+477 
-492 AQKYLSDFN
+492 
-501 DLTKQLSMSDR
+501 
-512 MRDLGKASESSL
+512 
-524 AELKKYWQEQ
+524 
-534 VNGAQRGSQELA
+534 
-546 EYESKLKQVLDEEK
+546 
-560 KRSAK
+560 
-565 SAVSVF
+565 
-571 SNLSGSSLTEIQD
+571 
-584 AIKATTQLRDAT
+584 
-596 ELGSKQWDIYNQYIE
+596 
-611 RAKNYLSDFENTSK
+611 
-625 NAAIA
+625 
-630 ERMKNIGNASTS
+630 
-642 SLAELKKF
+642 
-650 WQEQVDGAELSSQ
+650 
-663 KLQQYQQSLEAVV
+663 
-676 NEEQKRVSQR
+676 RVSQR

-712 LEQYKQQLKTSDTK
+712 LEQYKQQLKTSDIK
-726 GIKDVESAINS
+726 GVKEVESAINS
-737 LNEKLKQSSAQF
+737 LNEKLKQSSAEF
-749 STMDEALLKAEEVGM
+749 TSLEDALDKAETVGQ

-779 SLEVYKKS
+779 SLEEYKKK

-793 KGLKKIQVALEVID
+793 KGLKKIEDALSTIE
-807 KKQKGAL
+807 KKQKNSV
-814 LSAKELDDIILNL
+814 LSAEELNKVILTL
-827 KAAPLEDLQ
+827 KTAPLEDLQ
-836 KAASQLQQELSEAE
+836 KAAAQLQEELSKTE
-850 RDTREYMETS
+850 RDAEKYVETS

-1111 EQGRT
+1111 EQGKT
-1116 MEAIIAVFEKMNAM
+1116 IQAVIAVFEKMNAM

-1189 ENAMAIML
+1189 ENAMAIMQ

-1212 VEWLTDVLRYIASI
+1212 VEWLTDVLRYISSI

-1231 RGETSI
+1231 RGEKSI
-1237 RLMAVAL
+1237 RLMAVTVQA
-1244 QVLVGVMIA
+1244 LVGVMIA
-1253 TSSAVQKASANIL
+1253 TSSAVQKASANIV
-1266 LFGKMMKAGTVSLN
+1266 LFTKMVKAGTASVN
-1280 VFKTAWQALT
+1280 IFKIAWQWLSK
-1290 FAMSKNPIGWA
+1290 AMMSNPLGWV
-1301 VLGFTALASAVTMF
+1301 VLGFTALTSAITYF
-1315 KKTVDQAAK
+1315 KKSVDEATK
-1324 AQAEFESSI
+1324 AQSEFEAAI
-1333 QKETFELNNL
+1333 QKETFELSNL

-1364 NDKYGAYLGFM
+1364 NDKYGTYLGFM

-1428 ASLNKMQNVGETNA
+1428 ASLNNMENVGETNA

-1494 KNIRKEAGQTHTFL
+1494 KNIRKEAGQTQTFL

-1538 DLSELNTYLQQA
+1538 DIPELNTYLQQA
-1550 TTYVQRLRED
+1550 TTYVQRLRSD
-1560 VDDLNAKR
+1560 VEYLNAKR
-1568 EKGEKLTKAETDELA
+1568 EKGKKLTELETAELERLNERKEKGIMLNKLEESRLEELNDKRRKGENLTDSELKELK
-1583 EKNRQL
+1583 EKNRLL
-1589 GVYQNNISQV
+1589 GVYQYNIDQV

-1656 SAREEYEALKK
+1656 SAKEEYEALKK
-1667 MEQDVAKVLAEK
+1667 MEEEVAKVLAEK

-1691 RKSGTRGEQKEL
+1691 RKSGTRGEQKEM
-1703 NDQVSAAM
+1703 NDEISAAM
-1711 AALEAYFLR
+1711 SALEAYFLR

-1727 AYLNEEITTEE
+1727 AYLDEQITTEE

-1757 RKKLLGES
+1757 RKKLLGEE
-1765 NTFNQKLYGM
+1765 NTFNQNLYGM

-1783 AALLKK
+1783 AALIKK
-1789 MGEKETDGV
+1789 LGERQTDGL

-1859 GFSGVIDES
+1859 GFSGVIDEN

-1873 MDALV
+1873 INALV
-1878 SLSEDAYSLNENQL
+1878 SLSEDAYSLNEDQL

-1919 RDFYQDSKAAAEKY
+1919 RDFYQDSKSAAEKY

-1948 GNQKLWEDRIKGSD
+1948 GNQKLWEDRIKGTD
-1962 DQSELM
+1962 ERTELM

-1984 GTSDTDNA
+1984 GTSETDNA

-2009 QFESRKKELIQQAI
+2009 EFESRKKELIQQAI

-2084 EAAFSEVDDRKEAAK
+2084 EAAFAEVDDRKQAAK
-2099 QLLQTAMK
+2099 MLLQTAMK

-2144 HGTQAITDLTVQG
+2144 HGTQAVTDLTVQG
-2157 AKTSGDIALGTASGA
+2157 AKTTADISAGIASGS

-2184 PLVAVISAALSAL
+2184 PLIAVISAALSAL

-2202 GKLNKSKQEVA
+2202 GKLNKAKQDVA

-2226 TGMLTYAEGD
+2226 AGMLTYAEGD

-2285 LILNYPHIYD
+2285 LILNYPHIYE

-2308 AAMPTFASGSYP
+2308 AAMPTFASGNYP
-2320 SMPAQASQAAQQA
+2320 SIPAQITQVASGATDMTMQNEQMTQML
-2333 GGSGMSAAEMSQVLT
+2333 GSVAE
-2348 GVTDAVNA
+2348 A
-2356 LTQRLNQPISATV
+2356 LSTLNDRLSKPISATV
-2369 DPYGRK
+2369 DPYGSK
-2375 GAVNQLSKASKFMN
+2375 GAVNQLNKASNFMT
-2389 KNGLTK
+2389 KRGLIK

>member
-24 KQVEEMRKEWA
+24 KKIEEMRKEWEELD
-35 KLGKEVQEAQRNM
+35 KVIQEAQRNM
-48 EKSVDT
+48 EMSVDT
-54 VDYDKN
+54 VNYDKN
-60 KKIYTDALK
+60 KKIYEDALK
-69 QQKQLQKSIQESERN
+69 KQKQLQKSITESERN
-84 INTVQK
+84 VNTVQK
-90 YLNDVSGQTLR
+90 YLTDISGQTLR
-101 NLNNAQKGL
+101 NLNNAQRGL
-110 NQMLLGVNPKNVES
+110 RDMLLGVNPKDLKTLN
-124 LRTVRE
+124 TVRD
-130 YIKQIADEIQRRK
+130 YIKQIADEAQRRK

-167 KQRLQELISTT
+167 KQRLQELISSTRL
-178 QKNTQE
+178 NTQE
-184 IQIYRD
+184 IQKYRD
-190 QLKKVEDEEQRRIS
+190 QLAQVEAEETR
-204 ANAGRVMG
+204 
-212 NLGGSSLSEIQEAIK
+212 
-227 VTTQLRDAQ
+227 
-236 KLGGQEWN
+236 
-244 NYNVQIQSAQKYLSD
+244 
-259 FNNLTKQL
+259 
-267 SMADRMRNL
+267 
-276 GEVSEASLTE
+276 
-286 LKKYWQEQV
+286 
-295 NGTMLSS
+295 
-302 SELAKYEAQ
+302 
-311 LKKVTDEEQRRI
+311 
-323 SANAG
+323 
-328 RVMGN
+328 
-333 LGGSSVSEIQEAIKV
+333 
-348 TTQLRDAQK
+348 
-357 RGSQEWEIYNDEIQK
+357 
-372 AQKYLQDF
+372 
-380 NDKAKQLTMFRQMGD
+380 
-395 LTKVSSSSLSELK
+395 
-408 KYWQEQING
+408 
-417 ADTTSAKL
+417 
-425 KHYQIQLQAVMKEE
+425 
-439 ERRISVQAGKV
+439 
-450 MGNLTDSSVSEI
+450 
-462 QEAIKVTMQLRDAQK
+462 
-477 LGSQEWDIYNDEIQK
+477 
-492 AQKYLSDFN
+492 
-501 DLTKQLSMSDR
+501 
-512 MRDLGKASESSL
+512 
-524 AELKKYWQEQ
+524 
-534 VNGAQRGSQELA
+534 
-546 EYESKLKQVLDEEK
+546 
-560 KRSAK
+560 
-565 SAVSVF
+565 
-571 SNLSGSSLTEIQD
+571 
-584 AIKATTQLRDAT
+584 
-596 ELGSKQWDIYNQYIE
+596 
-611 RAKNYLSDFENTSK
+611 
-625 NAAIA
+625 
-630 ERMKNIGNASTS
+630 
-642 SLAELKKF
+642 
-650 WQEQVDGAELSSQ
+650 
-663 KLQQYQQSLEAVV
+663 
-676 NEEQKRVSQR
+676 RVSQR

-712 LEQYKQQLKTSDTK
+712 LEQYKQQLKTSDTE

-749 STMDEALLKAEEVGM
+749 STMDEALLKADEVGM
-764 GTFDGTYEDLEKLKK
+764 GTFNGTYEDLEKLKK
-779 SLEVYKKS
+779 SLEEYKKS

-836 KAASQLQQELSEAE
+836 KAASQLQEELSAAE

-902 EVVGRIKQLY
+902 EVVGRIEQLY

-1093 TEVAQAVG
+1093 TEVALAVG

-1111 EQGRT
+1111 EQGKT
-1116 MEAIIAVFEKMNAM
+1116 IQAVIAVFEKMNAM

-1301 VLGFTALASAVTMF
+1301 VLGFTALTSAVTMF

-1324 AQAEFESSI
+1324 AQSEFEASI
-1333 QKETFELNNL
+1333 EKERFELNNL
-1343 KYAIDK
+1343 RYAIK
-1349 ANVSNGERAALIKQL
+1349 NANDETGERAYLIKQL
-1364 NDKYGAYLGFM
+1364 NDKYGAYIGFL
-1375 VTENNYAEKQEY
+1375 VTEYNYEQKKEY
-1387 IYSLINARLRETLA
+1387 IYKLINSRLREMLA

-1428 ASLNKMQNVGETNA
+1428 VSLNKMQNVGETNA

-1470 MEKYNKNIKQ
+1470 MEKYDKNIKQ

-1494 KNIRKEAGQTHTFL
+1494 KNIRKEAGHTQTFL

-1538 DLSELNTYLQQA
+1538 DLPELNTYLQQA

-1656 SAREEYEALKK
+1656 SAKEEYEALKK
-1667 MEQDVAKVLAEK
+1667 MEEEVAKVLAEK

-1873 MDALV
+1873 MNALV
-1878 SLSEDAYSLNENQL
+1878 SLSEDAYSLNEDQL

-1948 GNQKLWEDRIKGSD
+1948 GNAQTKDSVSNQYDEIERKLGILESLGIAPGETTIVGLSSTDSIELERLK
-1962 DQSELM
+1962 SELE
-1968 GAAGNLGL
+1968 
-1976 ASTQSSFL
+1976 T
-1984 GTSDTDNA
+1984 
-1992 ELEALRI
+1992 
-1999 KLEAA
+1999 
-2004 AQYYE
+2004 AQMYYE
-2009 QFESRKKELIQQAI
+2009 QFYGKREELIQQAI
-2023 ASGATQQ
+2023 ASGATEMEAQ
-2030 QAEESFLMAQ
+2030 QAYNMAQ
-2040 KEAYDNYIAAR
+2040 RDAFNELIDAQDSYY
-2051 EEQSAK
+2051 AK
-2057 ELEITESK
+2057 EDDITYKK
-2065 LSTLKNYT
+2065 LLSLKNYT
-2073 DAVVDFSEQMG
+2073 DAVVDFGEQMG
-2084 EAAFSEVDDRKEAAK
+2084 EAAFAEVDDRKEAAK

-2144 HGTQAITDLTVQG
+2144 HGTQAVTDLTVQG
-2157 AKTSGDIALGTASGA
+2157 AKTTADISAGIASGS

-2184 PLVAVISAALSAL
+2184 PLIAVISAALSAL

-2202 GKLNKSKQEVA
+2202 GKLNKAKQDVA

-2226 TGMLTYAEGD
+2226 AGMLTYAEGD

-2285 LILNYPHIYD
+2285 LILNYPHIYE

-2320 SMPAQASQAAQQA
+2320 SMPAQITQVASGATDMNIQNEQMTQML
-2333 GGSGMSAAEMSQVLT
+2333 GSVAE
-2348 GVTDAVNA
+2348 A
-2356 LTQRLNQPISATV
+2356 LSTLNDRLSKPISATV
-2369 DPYGRK
+2369 DPYGSK
-2375 GAVNQLSKASKFMN
+2375 GAVNQLNKASNFMT
-2389 KNGLTK
+2389 KRGLIK

>member
-16 IGGADQAR
+16 IGGAEQAQ
-24 KQVEEMRKEWA
+24 KQVDKMRDEWKKLRKEVENA
-35 KLGKEVQEAQRNM
+35 QEQMNATTN
-48 EKSVDT
+48 T
-54 VDYDKN
+54 TLYDDN
-60 KKIYTDALK
+60 KKIYNEK
-69 QQKQLQKSIQESERN
+69 VKQLERLTKLIREN
-84 INTVQK
+84 QRNVNTVNK
-90 YLNDVSGQTLR
+90 YLNDISGQTLR
-101 NLNNAQKGL
+101 NLGEARKGL
-110 NQMLLGVNPKNVES
+110 NQMLLGINPKNAET
-124 LRTVRE
+124 LQTVRE

-178 QKNTQE
+178 QKNTKE
-184 IQIYRD
+184 IQTYRE

-204 ANAGRVMG
+204 SKAGRVMG
-212 NLGGSSLSEIQEAIK
+212 NLDGSSVAEIQEAIN
-227 VTTQLRDAQ
+227 VTTKLRDAQ
-236 KLGGQEWN
+236 KLGGQEWEI
-244 NYNVQIQSAQKYLSD
+244 YNDEIQRAQKYLSD
-259 FNNLTKQL
+259 FNNLTKQI
-267 SMADRMRNL
+267 A
-276 GEVSEASLTE
+276 
-286 LKKYWQEQV
+286 
-295 NGTMLSS
+295 
-302 SELAKYEAQ
+302 
-311 LKKVTDEEQRRI
+311 
-323 SANAG
+323 
-328 RVMGN
+328 
-333 LGGSSVSEIQEAIKV
+333 
-348 TTQLRDAQK
+348 
-357 RGSQEWEIYNDEIQK
+357 
-372 AQKYLQDF
+372 
-380 NDKAKQLTMFRQMGD
+380 
-395 LTKVSSSSLSELK
+395 
-408 KYWQEQING
+408 
-417 ADTTSAKL
+417 
-425 KHYQIQLQAVMKEE
+425 
-439 ERRISVQAGKV
+439 
-450 MGNLTDSSVSEI
+450 
-462 QEAIKVTMQLRDAQK
+462 
-477 LGSQEWDIYNDEIQK
+477 
-492 AQKYLSDFN
+492 
-501 DLTKQLSMSDR
+501 MSDR
-512 MRDLGKASESSL
+512 MKELGKASESSL
-524 AELKKYWQEQ
+524 SELKKYWQEQ

-611 RAKNYLSDFENTSK
+611 RAKKYLSDFENTSK

-663 KLQQYQQSLEAVV
+663 KLQQYQQNLEAVIK
-676 NEEQKRVSQR
+676 EEQNRISNR
-686 AQTTLGKVQTGT
+686 AQTTLGQVQTGT
-698 FDGTISQTKEAIKL
+698 FDGTIAQTKEAIKL

-726 GIKDVESAINS
+726 GVKEVESAINS
-737 LNEKLKQSSAQF
+737 LNEKLKQSSAEF
-749 STMDEALLKAEEVGM
+749 TSLEDALDKAETVGQ

-779 SLEVYKKS
+779 SLEEYKKK

-793 KGLKKIQVALEVID
+793 KGLKKIEDALSTIE
-807 KKQKGAL
+807 KKQKNSV
-814 LSAKELDDIILNL
+814 LSAKELDKVLL
-827 KAAPLEDLQ
+827 SPKTASLEDLQ
-836 KAASQLQQELSEAE
+836 KAAAQLQEELSKTGRDAE
-850 RDTREYMETS
+850 KYVEKS
-860 MNLRRVN
+860 MDLRRVN

-1111 EQGRT
+1111 EQGKT
-1116 MEAIIAVFEKMNAM
+1116 IQAVIAVFEKMNAM

-1189 ENAMAIML
+1189 ENAMAIMQ

-1212 VEWLTDVLRYIASI
+1212 VEWLTDVLRYISSI

-1231 RGETSI
+1231 RGEKSI
-1237 RLMAVAL
+1237 RLMAVTVQA
-1244 QVLVGVMIA
+1244 LVGVMIA
-1253 TSSAVQKASANIL
+1253 TSSAVQKASANIV
-1266 LFGKMMKAGTVSLN
+1266 LFTKMVKAGTASVN
-1280 VFKTAWQALT
+1280 IFKIAWQWLSK
-1290 FAMSKNPIGWA
+1290 AMMSNPLGWV
-1301 VLGFTALASAVTMF
+1301 VLGFTALTSAITYF
-1315 KKTVDQAAK
+1315 KKSVDEATK
-1324 AQAEFESSI
+1324 AQSEFEAAI
-1333 QKETFELNNL
+1333 QKETFELSNL

-1428 ASLNKMQNVGETNA
+1428 ASLNKMENVGETNA
-1442 GDAMARIMDGMNKV
+1442 GDAMALIMDGMNKV

-1470 MEKYNKNIKQ
+1470 MEKYDKNIKQ

-1494 KNIRKEAGQTHTFL
+1494 KNIRKEAGQTQTFL

-1538 DLSELNTYLQQA
+1538 DIPELNTYLQQA
-1550 TTYVQRLRED
+1550 TTYVQRLRSD
-1560 VDDLNAKR
+1560 VEYLNAKR
-1568 EKGEKLTKAETDELA
+1568 EKGKKLTELETAELERLNERKEKGIMLNKLEESRLEELNDKRRKGENLTDSELKELK
-1583 EKNRQL
+1583 EKNRLL
-1589 GVYQNNISQV
+1589 GVYQHNIDQV

-1656 SAREEYEALKK
+1656 SAKEEYEALKK

-1691 RKSGTRGEQKEL
+1691 RKSGTRGEQKEM
-1703 NDQVSAAM
+1703 NDEISAAM
-1711 AALEAYFLR
+1711 SALEAYFLR

-1727 AYLNEEITTEE
+1727 AYLDEQITTEE

-1757 RKKLLGES
+1757 RKKLLGEE
-1765 NTFNQKLYGM
+1765 NTFNQNLYGM

-1783 AALLKK
+1783 AALIKK
-1789 MGEKETDGV
+1789 LGERQTDGL

-1873 MDALV
+1873 INALV
-1878 SLSEDAYSLNENQL
+1878 SLSEDAYSLNEDEL

-1948 GNQKLWEDRIKGSD
+1948 GNQKLWEDRIKGAD

-2051 EEQSAK
+2051 EEQSSK

-2065 LSTLKNYT
+2065 LGTLKNYT

-2084 EAAFSEVDDRKEAAK
+2084 EAAFAEVDDRKQAAK
-2099 QLLQTAMK
+2099 MLLQTAMK

-2115 KVQEL
+2115 KITEL
-2120 IMKKALGAQ
+2120 LMKKTLGDQ

-2136 TTTTVTAL
+2136 TSATVTAI
-2144 HGTQAITDLTVQG
+2144 HGSQAITDMTVEG
-2157 AKTSGDIALGTASGA
+2157 AKTTGDVTSGIARGS
-2172 AKTIGQLGWWGI
+2172 AKTIGDLGWWGI
-2184 PLVAVISAALSAL
+2184 PLIAVISAALSAL

-2202 GKLNKSKQEVA
+2202 GKLNKAKQDVA

-2226 TGMLTYAEGD
+2226 AGMLTYAEGD

-2308 AAMPTFASGSYP
+2308 AAMPTFASGNYP
-2320 SMPAQASQAAQQA
+2320 SMPAQITQVASGATDMTMQNEQMTQMLGSVAEALSTLNERLSKPIRAA
-2333 GGSGMSAAEMSQVLT
+2333 
-2348 GVTDAVNA
+2348 
-2356 LTQRLNQPISATV
+2356 V
-2369 DPYGRK
+2369 DPYGSK
-2375 GAVNQLSKASKFMN
+2375 GAVNQLNKASNFMT
-2389 KNGLTK
+2389 KRGLIK

>member
-16 IGGADQAR
+16 IGGAEQAQ
-24 KQVEEMRKEWA
+24 KQVDKMRDEWKKLRKEVENA
-35 KLGKEVQEAQRNM
+35 QEQMNATTN
-48 EKSVDT
+48 T
-54 VDYDKN
+54 TLYDDN
-60 KKIYTDALK
+60 KKIYNEK
-69 QQKQLQKSIQESERN
+69 VKQLERLTKLIREN
-84 INTVQK
+84 QRNVNTVNK
-90 YLNDVSGQTLR
+90 YLNDISGQTLR
-101 NLNNAQKGL
+101 NLGEARKGL
-110 NQMLLGVNPKNVES
+110 NQMLLGINPKNAET
-124 LRTVRE
+124 LQTVRE

-143 GNLVEFSDIIGDI
+143 GNIVEFSDIIGDI
-156 GNVSDKSLGMA
+156 GNVSDKSLGKA
-167 KQRLQELISTT
+167 KERLQDLIKSTEL
-178 QKNTQE
+178 NTQE
-184 IQIYRD
+184 IQKYRE
-190 QLKKVEDEEQRRIS
+190 QLAQVEAEETR
-204 ANAGRVMG
+204 
-212 NLGGSSLSEIQEAIK
+212 
-227 VTTQLRDAQ
+227 
-236 KLGGQEWN
+236 
-244 NYNVQIQSAQKYLSD
+244 
-259 FNNLTKQL
+259 
-267 SMADRMRNL
+267 
-276 GEVSEASLTE
+276 
-286 LKKYWQEQV
+286 
-295 NGTMLSS
+295 
-302 SELAKYEAQ
+302 
-311 LKKVTDEEQRRI
+311 
-323 SANAG
+323 
-328 RVMGN
+328 
-333 LGGSSVSEIQEAIKV
+333 
-348 TTQLRDAQK
+348 
-357 RGSQEWEIYNDEIQK
+357 
-372 AQKYLQDF
+372 
-380 NDKAKQLTMFRQMGD
+380 
-395 LTKVSSSSLSELK
+395 
-408 KYWQEQING
+408 
-417 ADTTSAKL
+417 
-425 KHYQIQLQAVMKEE
+425 
-439 ERRISVQAGKV
+439 
-450 MGNLTDSSVSEI
+450 
-462 QEAIKVTMQLRDAQK
+462 
-477 LGSQEWDIYNDEIQK
+477 
-492 AQKYLSDFN
+492 
-501 DLTKQLSMSDR
+501 
-512 MRDLGKASESSL
+512 
-524 AELKKYWQEQ
+524 
-534 VNGAQRGSQELA
+534 
-546 EYESKLKQVLDEEK
+546 
-560 KRSAK
+560 
-565 SAVSVF
+565 
-571 SNLSGSSLTEIQD
+571 
-584 AIKATTQLRDAT
+584 
-596 ELGSKQWDIYNQYIE
+596 
-611 RAKNYLSDFENTSK
+611 
-625 NAAIA
+625 
-630 ERMKNIGNASTS
+630 
-642 SLAELKKF
+642 
-650 WQEQVDGAELSSQ
+650 
-663 KLQQYQQSLEAVV
+663 
-676 NEEQKRVSQR
+676 RVSQR

-698 FDGTISQTKEAIKL
+698 FDGTIAQTKEAIKL
-712 LEQYKQQLKTSDTK
+712 LEQYKQQLKTSDIK
-726 GIKDVESAINS
+726 GVKEVESAINS
-737 LNEKLKQSSAQF
+737 LNEKLKQSSAEF
-749 STMDEALLKAEEVGM
+749 TSLEDALDKAETVGQ

-779 SLEVYKKS
+779 SLEEYKKK

-793 KGLKKIQVALEVID
+793 KGLKKIEDALSTIE
-807 KKQKGAL
+807 KKQKNSV
-814 LSAKELDDIILNL
+814 LSAEELNKVILTL
-827 KAAPLEDLQ
+827 KTAPLEDLQ
-836 KAASQLQQELSEAE
+836 KAAAQLQEELSKTE
-850 RDTREYMETS
+850 RDAEKYVETS

-1111 EQGRT
+1111 EQGKT
-1116 MEAIIAVFEKMNAM
+1116 IQAVIAVFEKMNAM

-1189 ENAMAIML
+1189 ENAMAIMQ

-1212 VEWLTDVLRYIASI
+1212 VEWLTDVLRYISSI

-1231 RGETSI
+1231 RGEKSI
-1237 RLMAVAL
+1237 RLMAVTVQA
-1244 QVLVGVMIA
+1244 LVGVMIA
-1253 TSSAVQKASANIL
+1253 TSSAVQKASANIV
-1266 LFGKMMKAGTVSLN
+1266 LFTKMVKAGTASVN
-1280 VFKTAWQALT
+1280 IFKIAWQWLSK
-1290 FAMSKNPIGWA
+1290 AMMSNPLGWV
-1301 VLGFTALASAVTMF
+1301 VLGFTALTSAITYF
-1315 KKTVDQAAK
+1315 KKSVDEATK
-1324 AQAEFESSI
+1324 AQSEFEAAI
-1333 QKETFELNNL
+1333 QKETFELSNL

-1428 ASLNKMQNVGETNA
+1428 ASLNKMENVGETNA
-1442 GDAMARIMDGMNKV
+1442 GDAMALIMDGMNKV

-1470 MEKYNKNIKQ
+1470 MEKYDKNIKQ

-1494 KNIRKEAGQTHTFL
+1494 KNIRKEAGQTQTFL

-1538 DLSELNTYLQQA
+1538 DIPELNTYLQQA
-1550 TTYVQRLRED
+1550 TTYVQRLRSD
-1560 VDDLNAKR
+1560 VEYLNAKR
-1568 EKGEKLTKAETDELA
+1568 EKGKKLTELETAELERLNERKEKGIMLNKLEESRLEELNDKRRKGENLTDSELKELK
-1583 EKNRQL
+1583 EKNRLL
-1589 GVYQNNISQV
+1589 GVYQYNIDQV

-1656 SAREEYEALKK
+1656 SAKEEYEALKK
-1667 MEQDVAKVLAEK
+1667 MEEEVAKVLAEK

-1691 RKSGTRGEQKEL
+1691 RKSGTRGEQKEM
-1703 NDQVSAAM
+1703 NDEISAAM
-1711 AALEAYFLR
+1711 SALEAYFLR

-1727 AYLNEEITTEE
+1727 AYLDEQITTEE

-1757 RKKLLGES
+1757 RKKLLGEE
-1765 NTFNQKLYGM
+1765 NTFNQNLYGM

-1783 AALLKK
+1783 AALIKK
-1789 MGEKETDGV
+1789 LGERQTDGL

-1859 GFSGVIDES
+1859 GFSGVIDEN

-1873 MDALV
+1873 INALV
-1878 SLSEDAYSLNENQL
+1878 SLSEDAYSLNEDQL

-1919 RDFYQDSKAAAEKY
+1919 RDFYQDSKSAAEKY

-1984 GTSDTDNA
+1984 GTSETDNA

-2009 QFESRKKELIQQAI
+2009 EFESRKKELIQQAI

-2084 EAAFSEVDDRKEAAK
+2084 EAAFAEVDDRKQAAK
-2099 QLLQTAMK
+2099 MLLQTAMK

-2144 HGTQAITDLTVQG
+2144 HGTQAVTDLTVQG
-2157 AKTSGDIALGTASGA
+2157 AKTTADISAGIASGS

-2184 PLVAVISAALSAL
+2184 PLIAVISAALSAL

-2202 GKLNKSKQEVA
+2202 GKLNKAKQDVA

-2226 TGMLTYAEGD
+2226 AGMLTYAEGD

-2285 LILNYPHIYD
+2285 LILNYPHIYE

-2308 AAMPTFASGSYP
+2308 AAMPTFASGNYP
-2320 SMPAQASQAAQQA
+2320 SIPAQITQVASGATDMTMQNEQMTQML
-2333 GGSGMSAAEMSQVLT
+2333 GSVAE
-2348 GVTDAVNA
+2348 A
-2356 LTQRLNQPISATV
+2356 LSTLNERLSKPISATV
-2369 DPYGRK
+2369 DPYGSK
-2375 GAVNQLSKASKFMN
+2375 GAVNQLNKASNFMT
-2389 KNGLTK
+2389 KRGLIK

>member
-16 IGGADQAR
+16 IGGAEQAR
-24 KQVEEMRKEWA
+24 KQVEEMRKEW
-35 KLGKEVQEAQRNM
+35 KELDKVIQEAQRNM
-48 EKSVDT
+48 EMSVDT

-60 KKIYTDALK
+60 KKIYEDALK
-69 QQKQLQKSIQESERN
+69 KQKQLQKSITESERN
-84 INTVQK
+84 VNTVQK
-90 YLNDVSGQTLR
+90 YLTDISGQTLR
-101 NLNNAQKGL
+101 NLNNAQRGL
-110 NQMLLGVNPKNVES
+110 RDMLLGVNPKDLKTLN
-124 LRTVRE
+124 TVRD

-178 QKNTQE
+178 QKNTKE
-184 IQIYRD
+184 IQTYRE

-204 ANAGRVMG
+204 SKAGRVMG
-212 NLGGSSLSEIQEAIK
+212 NLDGSSVAEIQEAIN
-227 VTTQLRDAQ
+227 VTTKLRDAQ
-236 KLGGQEWN
+236 KLGGQEWEI
-244 NYNVQIQSAQKYLSD
+244 YNDEIQRAQKYLSD
-259 FNNLTKQL
+259 FNNLTKQI
-267 SMADRMRNL
+267 A
-276 GEVSEASLTE
+276 
-286 LKKYWQEQV
+286 
-295 NGTMLSS
+295 
-302 SELAKYEAQ
+302 
-311 LKKVTDEEQRRI
+311 
-323 SANAG
+323 
-328 RVMGN
+328 
-333 LGGSSVSEIQEAIKV
+333 
-348 TTQLRDAQK
+348 
-357 RGSQEWEIYNDEIQK
+357 
-372 AQKYLQDF
+372 
-380 NDKAKQLTMFRQMGD
+380 
-395 LTKVSSSSLSELK
+395 
-408 KYWQEQING
+408 
-417 ADTTSAKL
+417 
-425 KHYQIQLQAVMKEE
+425 
-439 ERRISVQAGKV
+439 
-450 MGNLTDSSVSEI
+450 
-462 QEAIKVTMQLRDAQK
+462 
-477 LGSQEWDIYNDEIQK
+477 
-492 AQKYLSDFN
+492 
-501 DLTKQLSMSDR
+501 MSDR
-512 MRDLGKASESSL
+512 MKELGKASESSL
-524 AELKKYWQEQ
+524 SELKKYWQEQ

-611 RAKNYLSDFENTSK
+611 RAKKYLSDFENTSK

-663 KLQQYQQSLEAVV
+663 KLQQYQQNLEAVIK
-676 NEEQKRVSQR
+676 EEQNRISNR
-686 AQTTLGKVQTGT
+686 AQTTLGQVQTGT

-726 GIKDVESAINS
+726 GVKEVESAINS
-737 LNEKLKQSSAQF
+737 LNEKLKQSSAEF
-749 STMDEALLKAEEVGM
+749 TSLEDALVKAETVGQ

-779 SLEVYKKS
+779 SLEEYKKK

-793 KGLKKIQVALEVID
+793 KGLKKIEDALSTIE
-807 KKQKGAL
+807 KRQKNSV
-814 LSAKELDDIILNL
+814 LSAEELNKVILTL
-827 KAAPLEDLQ
+827 KTAPLEDLQ
-836 KAASQLQQELSEAE
+836 KAAAQLQQELSEAE
-850 RDTREYMETS
+850 RDTREYMEAS

-1101 LSDDYLKNLI
+1101 LSDDYLKDLI
-1111 EQGRT
+1111 EQGKT
-1116 MEAIIAVFEKMNAM
+1116 IQAVIAVFEKMNAM

-1189 ENAMAIML
+1189 ENAMAIMQ

-1212 VEWLTDVLRYIASI
+1212 VEWLTDVLRYISSI

-1231 RGETSI
+1231 RGEKSI
-1237 RLMAVAL
+1237 RLMAVTVQA
-1244 QVLVGVMIA
+1244 LVGVMIA
-1253 TSSAVQKASANIL
+1253 TSSAVQKASANIV
-1266 LFGKMMKAGTVSLN
+1266 LFTKMVKAGTASVN
-1280 VFKTAWQALT
+1280 IFKIAWQWLSK
-1290 FAMSKNPIGWA
+1290 AMMSNPLGWV
-1301 VLGFTALASAVTMF
+1301 VLGFTALTSAITYF
-1315 KKTVDQAAK
+1315 KKSVDEATK
-1324 AQAEFESSI
+1324 AQSEFEAAI
-1333 QKETFELNNL
+1333 QKETFELSNL

-1442 GDAMARIMDGMNKV
+1442 GDAMALIMDGMNKV

-1494 KNIRKEAGQTHTFL
+1494 KNIRKEAGQTQTFL

-1538 DLSELNTYLQQA
+1538 DLPELNTYLQQA

-1560 VDDLNAKR
+1560 VDELNAKR
-1568 EKGEKLTKAETDELA
+1568 EKGEKLTKAETAELA

-1656 SAREEYEALKK
+1656 SAKEEYEALKK

-1691 RKSGTRGEQKEL
+1691 RKSGTRGEQKEM
-1703 NDQVSAAM
+1703 NDEMTAALS
-1711 AALEAYFLR
+1711 ALEAYFVSRETLIKER
-1720 RQQAIRQ
+1720 RA
-1727 AYLNEEITTEE
+1727 NEEITEQE
-1738 MNRQI
+1738 MNRQLEANEFEHLNARIKLRRSFLGDMESLSKEEMKTYGLDGKDLEKLSKYLLDKGQAMQDGIRLKLVEDELKMREDLLKHQEAIRKILLDNDYTGQVDKEFMSAI
-1743 DATEEEHLLARVEL
+1743 DKLELLFGKQEEMTEESGIRRMNILRSMSQEAYLIDVEEFRKRIEAQTEFSEWRKDKTTEDYQALLYMLQKYNDDYEAAENRAIER
-1757 RKKLLGES
+1757 RKK
-1765 NTFNQKLYGM
+1765 
-1775 EGKNLEST
+1775 
-1783 AALLKK
+1783 
-1789 MGEKETDGV
+1789 
-1798 RKNLEKDLLEVQNMA
+1798 
-1813 VKYRQTIEKELLK
+1813 I
-1826 YNPFESLVNQFE
+1826 
-1838 ESLDKLRLLNTDAE
+1838 AE
-1852 KEFRMSL
+1852 KKWEK
-1859 GFSGVIDES
+1859 SGQKEDWQTRTDES
-1868 AVKER
+1868 QANV
-1873 MDALV
+1873 D
-1878 SLSEDAYSLNENQL
+1878 
-1892 RTYLSNI
+1892 
-1899 DAVWA
+1899 
-1904 ESMSPEQMSLMLKKL
+1904 LM
-1919 RDFYQDSKAAAEKY
+1919 QTA
-1933 AKDIKEMIDVQWETS
+1933 S
-1948 GNQKLWEDRIKGSD
+1948 G
-1962 DQSELM
+1962 
-1968 GAAGNLGL
+1968 LGL
-1976 ASTQSSFL
+1976 ASDSMVEDAKLEYYKLRIEASKAYLEQMEQEMQMEVDKAYQEKL
-1984 GTSDTDNA
+1984 LADAKLEEVEGTD
-1992 ELEALRI
+1992 LEADYRDRS
-1999 KLEAA
+1999 LEANA
-2004 AQYYE
+2004 AYE
-2009 QFESRKKELIQQAI
+2009 AAKRAQMQMTLDARQKLNEAMNDLDNQEMEIQERKL
-2023 ASGATQQ
+2023 
-2030 QAEESFLMAQ
+2030 
-2040 KEAYDNYIAAR
+2040 N
-2051 EEQSAK
+2051 
-2057 ELEITESK
+2057 
-2065 LSTLKNYT
+2065 TLKEYT
-2073 DAVVDFSEQMG
+2073 DAIVDFSGQMG
-2084 EAAFSEVDDRKEAAK
+2084 EAAFGEVEDRKQAAQ
-2099 QLLQTAMK
+2099 QLIQTTMN
-2107 LTKDLIMQ
+2107 LTKQLIMQ
-2115 KVQEL
+2115 KIQEL
-2120 IMKKALGAQ
+2120 LTKKALKKQ
-2129 EVAQEAA
+2129 EVAIEQSGNQSIVQSAGSTIISGLAA
-2136 TTTTVTAL
+2136 SEKGMGGKIT
-2144 HGTQAITDLTVQG
+2144 GAIAG
-2157 AKTSGDIALGTASGA
+2157 GSAKI
-2172 AKTIGQLGWWGI
+2172 IEELGWWGI
-2184 PLVAVISAALSAL
+2184 PLIAVISAALNGL

-2202 GKLNKSKQEVA
+2202 GAFTKSKQEVA
-2213 AATGVSSSKGRVA
+2213 AVTGASSSSKGRVA
-2226 TGMLTYAEGD
+2226 AGMLTYAEGD

-2308 AAMPTFASGSYP
+2308 AAMPTFASGNYP
-2320 SMPAQASQAAQQA
+2320 SMPAQITQVASGAADMTMQNEQMTQML
-2333 GGSGMSAAEMSQVLT
+2333 GSVAE
-2348 GVTDAVNA
+2348 A
-2356 LTQRLNQPISATV
+2356 LSTLNERLSKPISATV
-2369 DPYGRK
+2369 DPYGSK
-2375 GAVNQLSKASKFMN
+2375 GAVNQLNKASNFMT
-2389 KNGLTK
+2389 KRGLIK

>member
-16 IGGADQAR
+16 IGGAEQAR
-24 KQVEEMRKEWA
+24 KQVEQMREEWK
-35 KLGKEVQEAQRNM
+35 KLGKLAQEAQKNM
-48 EKSVDT
+48 QATVDT
-54 VDYDKN
+54 VAYDKN
-60 KKIYTDALK
+60 KKIYEDALK
-69 QQKQLQKSIQESERN
+69 QQKQLQKSITESERN

-90 YLNDVSGQTLR
+90 YLTDISGQTLR

-110 NQMLLGVNPKNVES
+110 KQMLLGVNPKDLQTLN
-124 LRTVRE
+124 TVRD
-130 YIKQIADEIQRRK
+130 YIKQIADEAQRRK

-178 QKNTQE
+178 QKNTKE
-184 IQIYRD
+184 IQTYRE

-204 ANAGRVMG
+204 SKAGRVMG
-212 NLGGSSLSEIQEAIK
+212 NLDGSSVAEIQEAIN
-227 VTTQLRDAQ
+227 VTTKLRDAQ
-236 KLGGQEWN
+236 KLGGQEWEI
-244 NYNVQIQSAQKYLSD
+244 YNDEIQRAQKYLSD
-259 FNNLTKQL
+259 FNNLTKQI
-267 SMADRMRNL
+267 A
-276 GEVSEASLTE
+276 
-286 LKKYWQEQV
+286 
-295 NGTMLSS
+295 
-302 SELAKYEAQ
+302 
-311 LKKVTDEEQRRI
+311 
-323 SANAG
+323 
-328 RVMGN
+328 
-333 LGGSSVSEIQEAIKV
+333 
-348 TTQLRDAQK
+348 
-357 RGSQEWEIYNDEIQK
+357 
-372 AQKYLQDF
+372 
-380 NDKAKQLTMFRQMGD
+380 
-395 LTKVSSSSLSELK
+395 
-408 KYWQEQING
+408 
-417 ADTTSAKL
+417 
-425 KHYQIQLQAVMKEE
+425 
-439 ERRISVQAGKV
+439 
-450 MGNLTDSSVSEI
+450 
-462 QEAIKVTMQLRDAQK
+462 
-477 LGSQEWDIYNDEIQK
+477 
-492 AQKYLSDFN
+492 
-501 DLTKQLSMSDR
+501 MSDR
-512 MRDLGKASESSL
+512 MKELGKASESSL
-524 AELKKYWQEQ
+524 SELKKYWQEQ

-611 RAKNYLSDFENTSK
+611 RAKKYLSDFENTSK

-663 KLQQYQQSLEAVV
+663 KLQQYQQNLEAVIK
-676 NEEQKRVSQR
+676 EEQNRISNR
-686 AQTTLGKVQTGT
+686 AQTTLGQVQTGT
-698 FDGTISQTKEAIKL
+698 FDGTIAQTKEAIKL

-726 GIKDVESAINS
+726 GVKEVESAINS
-737 LNEKLKQSSAQF
+737 LNEKLKQSSAEF
-749 STMDEALLKAEEVGM
+749 TSLEDALDKAETVGQ

-779 SLEVYKKS
+779 SLEEYKKK

-793 KGLKKIQVALEVID
+793 KGLKKIEDALSTIE
-807 KKQKGAL
+807 KKQKNSV
-814 LSAKELDDIILNL
+814 LSAKELDKVLLSL
-827 KAAPLEDLQ
+827 KTASLEDLQ
-836 KAASQLQQELSEAE
+836 KAAAQLQEELSKTE
-850 RDTREYMETS
+850 RDAEKYVEKS
-860 MNLRRVN
+860 MDLRRVN

-1111 EQGRT
+1111 EQGKT
-1116 MEAIIAVFEKMNAM
+1116 IQAVIAVFEKMNAM

-1189 ENAMAIML
+1189 ENAMAIMQ

-1212 VEWLTDVLRYIASI
+1212 VEWLTDVLRYISSI

-1231 RGETSI
+1231 RGEKSI
-1237 RLMAVAL
+1237 RLMAVTVQA
-1244 QVLVGVMIA
+1244 LVGVMIA
-1253 TSSAVQKASANIL
+1253 TSSAVQKASANIV
-1266 LFGKMMKAGTVSLN
+1266 LFTKMVKAGTASVN
-1280 VFKTAWQALT
+1280 IFKIAWQWLSK
-1290 FAMSKNPIGWA
+1290 AMMSNPLGWV
-1301 VLGFTALASAVTMF
+1301 VLGFTALTSAITYF
-1315 KKTVDQAAK
+1315 KKSVDEATK
-1324 AQAEFESSI
+1324 AQSEFEAAI
-1333 QKETFELNNL
+1333 QKETFELSNL

-1428 ASLNKMQNVGETNA
+1428 ASLNKMENVGETNA
-1442 GDAMARIMDGMNKV
+1442 GDAMALIMDGMNKV

-1470 MEKYNKNIKQ
+1470 MEKYDKNIKQ

-1494 KNIRKEAGQTHTFL
+1494 KNIRKEAGQTQTFL

-1538 DLSELNTYLQQA
+1538 DIPELNTYLQQA
-1550 TTYVQRLRED
+1550 TTYVQRLRSD
-1560 VDDLNAKR
+1560 VEYLNAKR
-1568 EKGEKLTKAETDELA
+1568 EKGKKLTELETAELERLNERKEKGIMLNKLEESRLEELNDKRRKGENLTDSELKELK
-1583 EKNRQL
+1583 EKNRLL
-1589 GVYQNNISQV
+1589 GVYQHNIDQV

-1656 SAREEYEALKK
+1656 SAKEEYEALKK

-1691 RKSGTRGEQKEL
+1691 RKSGTRGEQKEM
-1703 NDQVSAAM
+1703 NDEISAAM
-1711 AALEAYFLR
+1711 SALEAYFLR

-1727 AYLNEEITTEE
+1727 AYLDEQITTEE

-1757 RKKLLGES
+1757 RKKLLGEE
-1765 NTFNQKLYGM
+1765 NTFNQNLYGM

-1783 AALLKK
+1783 AALIKK
-1789 MGEKETDGV
+1789 LGERQTDGL

-1873 MDALV
+1873 INALV
-1878 SLSEDAYSLNENQL
+1878 SLSEDAYSLNEDEL

-1948 GNQKLWEDRIKGSD
+1948 GNQKLWEDRIKGAD

-2051 EEQSAK
+2051 EEQSSK

-2065 LSTLKNYT
+2065 LGTLKNYT

-2084 EAAFSEVDDRKEAAK
+2084 EAAFAEVDDRKQAAK
-2099 QLLQTAMK
+2099 MLLQTAMK

-2115 KVQEL
+2115 KITEL
-2120 IMKKALGAQ
+2120 LMKKTLGDQ
-2129 EVAQEAA
+2129 EVTQEAA
-2136 TTTTVTAL
+2136 TSATVTAI
-2144 HGTQAITDLTVQG
+2144 HGSQAITDMTVEG
-2157 AKTSGDIALGTASGA
+2157 AKTTGDVTSGIARGS
-2172 AKTIGQLGWWGI
+2172 AKTIGDLGWWGI
-2184 PLVAVISAALSAL
+2184 PLIAVISAALSAL

-2202 GKLNKSKQEVA
+2202 GKLNKAKQDVA

-2226 TGMLTYAEGD
+2226 AGMLTYAEGD

-2308 AAMPTFASGSYP
+2308 AAMPTFASGNYP
-2320 SMPAQASQAAQQA
+2320 SMPAQITQVASGATDMTMQNEQMTQMLGSVAEALSTLNERLSKPIRAA
-2333 GGSGMSAAEMSQVLT
+2333 
-2348 GVTDAVNA
+2348 
-2356 LTQRLNQPISATV
+2356 V
-2369 DPYGRK
+2369 DPYGSK
-2375 GAVNQLSKASKFMN
+2375 GAVNQLNKASNFMT
-2389 KNGLTK
+2389 KRGLIK

>member
-1 MANSLGTR
+1 LLANSFKTVSVELTETVFLSFISTFRLPNFEENKHKDMANSLGTR

-16 IGGADQAR
+16 IGGAEQAR
-24 KQVEEMRKEWA
+24 KQVDKMRDEWKKLRKEVENA
-35 KLGKEVQEAQRNM
+35 QEQMNATTN
-48 EKSVDT
+48 T
-54 VDYDKN
+54 TLYDDN
-60 KKIYTDALK
+60 KKIYNEK
-69 QQKQLQKSIQESERN
+69 VKQLERLTKLIREN
-84 INTVQK
+84 QRNVNTVNK
-90 YLNDVSGQTLR
+90 YLNDISGQTLR
-101 NLNNAQKGL
+101 NLGEARKGL
-110 NQMLLGVNPKNVES
+110 NQMLLGINPKNAET
-124 LRTVRE
+124 LQTVRE

-143 GNLVEFSDIIGDI
+143 GNIVEFSDIIGDI

-167 KQRLQELISTT
+167 KQRLQELISSTRL
-178 QKNTQE
+178 NTQE
-184 IQIYRD
+184 IQKYRE
-190 QLKKVEDEEQRRIS
+190 QLAQVEAEETR
-204 ANAGRVMG
+204 
-212 NLGGSSLSEIQEAIK
+212 
-227 VTTQLRDAQ
+227 
-236 KLGGQEWN
+236 
-244 NYNVQIQSAQKYLSD
+244 
-259 FNNLTKQL
+259 
-267 SMADRMRNL
+267 
-276 GEVSEASLTE
+276 
-286 LKKYWQEQV
+286 
-295 NGTMLSS
+295 
-302 SELAKYEAQ
+302 
-311 LKKVTDEEQRRI
+311 
-323 SANAG
+323 
-328 RVMGN
+328 
-333 LGGSSVSEIQEAIKV
+333 
-348 TTQLRDAQK
+348 
-357 RGSQEWEIYNDEIQK
+357 
-372 AQKYLQDF
+372 
-380 NDKAKQLTMFRQMGD
+380 
-395 LTKVSSSSLSELK
+395 
-408 KYWQEQING
+408 
-417 ADTTSAKL
+417 
-425 KHYQIQLQAVMKEE
+425 
-439 ERRISVQAGKV
+439 
-450 MGNLTDSSVSEI
+450 
-462 QEAIKVTMQLRDAQK
+462 
-477 LGSQEWDIYNDEIQK
+477 
-492 AQKYLSDFN
+492 
-501 DLTKQLSMSDR
+501 
-512 MRDLGKASESSL
+512 
-524 AELKKYWQEQ
+524 
-534 VNGAQRGSQELA
+534 
-546 EYESKLKQVLDEEK
+546 
-560 KRSAK
+560 
-565 SAVSVF
+565 
-571 SNLSGSSLTEIQD
+571 
-584 AIKATTQLRDAT
+584 
-596 ELGSKQWDIYNQYIE
+596 
-611 RAKNYLSDFENTSK
+611 
-625 NAAIA
+625 
-630 ERMKNIGNASTS
+630 
-642 SLAELKKF
+642 
-650 WQEQVDGAELSSQ
+650 
-663 KLQQYQQSLEAVV
+663 
-676 NEEQKRVSQR
+676 RVSQR

-712 LEQYKQQLKTSDTK
+712 LEQYKQQLKTSDTNGVK
-726 GIKDVESAINS
+726 EVESAINS
-737 LNEKLKQSSAQF
+737 LNEKLKQSSAEF
-749 STMDEALLKAEEVGM
+749 TSLEDALDKAETVGQ

-779 SLEVYKKS
+779 SLEEYKKK

-793 KGLKKIQVALEVID
+793 KGLKKIEDALSTIE
-807 KKQKGAL
+807 KKQKSSV
-814 LSAKELDDIILNL
+814 LSAEELNKVILTL
-827 KAAPLEDLQ
+827 KTAPLEDLQ
-836 KAASQLQQELSEAE
+836 KAAAQLQQELSKTE
-850 RDTREYMETS
+850 RDADKYVETS

-1035 SAGPIVDVVNRIG
+1035 SAGPIVDIVTRIG

-1055 LSMSDLIAL
+1055 LSMSNLIAL
-1064 AGTLDAL
+1064 GGTVDAL
-1071 GQHAEMGG
+1071 GQNAEMSG

-1101 LSDDYLKNLI
+1101 LSDDYLKSLI
-1111 EQGRT
+1111 NQGKT

-1189 ENAMAIML
+1189 ENAMAIMQ

-1212 VEWLTDVLRYIASI
+1212 VEWLTDVLRYISSI

-1237 RLMAVAL
+1237 RLTAVAL
-1244 QVLVGVMIA
+1244 QVLVGLMIA
-1253 TSSAVQKASANIL
+1253 TSSAVQKASANIV
-1266 LFGKMMKAGTVSLN
+1266 LFTKMVKSGTASVN
-1280 VFKTAWQALT
+1280 IFKIAWQSLSK
-1290 FAMSKNPIGWA
+1290 AMMSNPLGWV
-1301 VLGFTALASAVTMF
+1301 VLGFTALTSAITYF
-1315 KKTVDQAAK
+1315 KKSVDEATK
-1324 AQAEFESSI
+1324 AQSEFEAAI
-1333 QKETFELNNL
+1333 QKETFELSNL

-1442 GDAMARIMDGMNKV
+1442 GDAMALIMDGMNKV

-1470 MEKYNKNIKQ
+1470 MEKYDKNIKQ

-1494 KNIRKEAGQTHTFL
+1494 KNIRKEAGQTQTFL
-1508 ESTQRAAESKTEELM
+1508 ESTQRAAERKTEELM
-1523 LQDLRKSNQGILSSS
+1523 LQDLRKSNQDILSSS
-1538 DLSELNTYLQQA
+1538 DLPELNTYLQQA
-1550 TTYVQRLRED
+1550 TTYVQRLRSD
-1560 VDDLNAKR
+1560 VEYLNAKR
-1568 EKGEKLTKAETDELA
+1568 EKGKKLTELETAELERLNERKEKGIMLNKLEESRLEELNDKRRKGENLTDSELKELK
-1583 EKNRQL
+1583 EKNRLL
-1589 GVYQNNISQV
+1589 GAYQYNIDQV

-1656 SAREEYEALKK
+1656 SAKEEYEALKK

-1691 RKSGTRGEQKEL
+1691 RKSGTRGEQKEM
-1703 NDQVSAAM
+1703 NDEISAAM
-1711 AALEAYFLR
+1711 SALEAYFLR

-1727 AYLNEEITTEE
+1727 AYLDEQITTEE

-1757 RKKLLGES
+1757 RKKLLGEE
-1765 NTFNQKLYGM
+1765 NTFNQNLYGM

-1783 AALLKK
+1783 AALIKK
-1789 MGEKETDGV
+1789 LGERQTDGL

-1873 MDALV
+1873 INALV
-1878 SLSEDAYSLNENQL
+1878 SLSEDAYSLNEDQL

-1948 GNQKLWEDRIKGSD
+1948 GNQKLWEDRIKGTD
-1962 DQSELM
+1962 ERTELM

-1984 GTSDTDNA
+1984 GTSETDNA

-2051 EEQSAK
+2051 EEQSSK

-2084 EAAFSEVDDRKEAAK
+2084 EAAFAEVDDRKQAAK
-2099 QLLQTAMK
+2099 MLLQTAMK

-2115 KVQEL
+2115 KITEL
-2120 IMKKALGAQ
+2120 LMKKTLGDQ

-2136 TTTTVTAL
+2136 TSATVTAI
-2144 HGTQAITDLTVQG
+2144 HGSQAITDMTVEG
-2157 AKTSGDIALGTASGA
+2157 AKTEGDVTSGIARGS
-2172 AKTIGQLGWWGI
+2172 AKTIGDLGWWGI
-2184 PLVAVISAALSAL
+2184 PLIAVISAALSAL

-2202 GKLNKSKQEVA
+2202 GKLNKAKQDVA

-2226 TGMLTYAEGD
+2226 AGMLTYAEGD

-2285 LILNYPHIYD
+2285 LILNYPHIYE

-2320 SMPAQASQAAQQA
+2320 SMPAQITQVASGATDMTMQNEQMTQML
-2333 GGSGMSAAEMSQVLT
+2333 GSVAE
-2348 GVTDAVNA
+2348 A
-2356 LTQRLNQPISATV
+2356 LSTLNERLSKPISATV
-2369 DPYGRK
+2369 DPYGSK
-2375 GAVNQLSKASKFMN
+2375 GAVNQLNKASNFMT
-2389 KNGLTK
+2389 KRGLIK

>member
-24 KQVEEMRKEWA
+24 KKIEEMRKEWEELD
-35 KLGKEVQEAQRNM
+35 KVIQEAQRNM
-48 EKSVDT
+48 EMSVDT

-60 KKIYTDALK
+60 KKIYEDALK
-69 QQKQLQKSIQESERN
+69 KQKQLQKSITESERN
-84 INTVQK
+84 VNTVQK
-90 YLNDVSGQTLR
+90 YLTDISGQTLR
-101 NLNNAQKGL
+101 NLNNAQRGL
-110 NQMLLGVNPKNVES
+110 RDMLLGVNPKDLKTLN
-124 LRTVRE
+124 TVRD

-178 QKNTQE
+178 QKNTKE
-184 IQIYRD
+184 IQTYRE

-204 ANAGRVMG
+204 SKAGRVMG
-212 NLGGSSLSEIQEAIK
+212 NLDGSSVAEIQEAIN
-227 VTTQLRDAQ
+227 VTTKLRDAQ
-236 KLGGQEWN
+236 KLGGQEWEI
-244 NYNVQIQSAQKYLSD
+244 YNDEIQRAQKYLSD
-259 FNNLTKQL
+259 FNNLTKQI
-267 SMADRMRNL
+267 A
-276 GEVSEASLTE
+276 
-286 LKKYWQEQV
+286 
-295 NGTMLSS
+295 
-302 SELAKYEAQ
+302 
-311 LKKVTDEEQRRI
+311 
-323 SANAG
+323 
-328 RVMGN
+328 
-333 LGGSSVSEIQEAIKV
+333 
-348 TTQLRDAQK
+348 
-357 RGSQEWEIYNDEIQK
+357 
-372 AQKYLQDF
+372 
-380 NDKAKQLTMFRQMGD
+380 
-395 LTKVSSSSLSELK
+395 
-408 KYWQEQING
+408 
-417 ADTTSAKL
+417 
-425 KHYQIQLQAVMKEE
+425 
-439 ERRISVQAGKV
+439 
-450 MGNLTDSSVSEI
+450 
-462 QEAIKVTMQLRDAQK
+462 
-477 LGSQEWDIYNDEIQK
+477 
-492 AQKYLSDFN
+492 
-501 DLTKQLSMSDR
+501 MSDR
-512 MRDLGKASESSL
+512 MKELGKASESSL
-524 AELKKYWQEQ
+524 SELKKYWQEQ

-611 RAKNYLSDFENTSK
+611 RAKKYLSDFENTSK

-663 KLQQYQQSLEAVV
+663 KLQQYQQNLEAVIK
-676 NEEQKRVSQR
+676 EEQNRISNR

-726 GIKDVESAINS
+726 GVKEVESAINS
-737 LNEKLKQSSAQF
+737 LNEKLKQSSAEF
-749 STMDEALLKAEEVGM
+749 TSLEDALDKAETVGQ

-779 SLEVYKKS
+779 SLEEYKKK

-793 KGLKKIQVALEVID
+793 KGLKKIEDALSTIE
-807 KKQKGAL
+807 KKQKNSV
-814 LSAKELDDIILNL
+814 LSAKELDKVLLSL
-827 KAAPLEDLQ
+827 KTASLEDLQ
-836 KAASQLQQELSEAE
+836 KAAAQLQEELSKTE
-850 RDTREYMETS
+850 RDAEKYVEKS
-860 MNLRRVN
+860 MDLRRVN

-1111 EQGRT
+1111 EQGKT
-1116 MEAIIAVFEKMNAM
+1116 IQAVIAVFEKMNAM

-1189 ENAMAIML
+1189 ENAMAIMQ

-1212 VEWLTDVLRYIASI
+1212 VEWLTDVLRYISSI

-1231 RGETSI
+1231 RGEKSI
-1237 RLMAVAL
+1237 RLMAVTVQA
-1244 QVLVGVMIA
+1244 LVGVMIA
-1253 TSSAVQKASANIL
+1253 TSSAVQKASANIV
-1266 LFGKMMKAGTVSLN
+1266 LFTKMVKAGTASVN
-1280 VFKTAWQALT
+1280 IFKIAWQWLSK
-1290 FAMSKNPIGWA
+1290 AMMSNPLGWV
-1301 VLGFTALASAVTMF
+1301 VLGFTALTSAITYF
-1315 KKTVDQAAK
+1315 KKSVDEATK
-1324 AQAEFESSI
+1324 AQSEFEAAI
-1333 QKETFELNNL
+1333 QKETFELSNL

-1494 KNIRKEAGQTHTFL
+1494 KNIRKEAGQTQTFL

-1538 DLSELNTYLQQA
+1538 DLPELNTYLQQA
-1550 TTYVQRLRED
+1550 TTYVQRLRSD
-1560 VDDLNAKR
+1560 VEYLNAKR
-1568 EKGEKLTKAETDELA
+1568 EKGKKLTELETAELERLNERKEKGIMLNKLEESRLEELNDKRRKGENLTDSELKELE
-1583 EKNRQL
+1583 EKNRLL
-1589 GVYQNNISQV
+1589 GVYQYNIDQV

-1656 SAREEYEALKK
+1656 SAKEEYEALKK

-1691 RKSGTRGEQKEL
+1691 RKSGTRGEQKEM
-1703 NDQVSAAM
+1703 NDEISAAM
-1711 AALEAYFLR
+1711 SALEAYFLR

-1727 AYLNEEITTEE
+1727 AYLDEQITTEE

-1757 RKKLLGES
+1757 RKKLLGEE
-1765 NTFNQKLYGM
+1765 NTFNQNLYGM

-1783 AALLKK
+1783 AALIKK
-1789 MGEKETDGV
+1789 LGERQTDGL

-1873 MDALV
+1873 INALV
-1878 SLSEDAYSLNENQL
+1878 SLSEDAYSLNEDQL

-1933 AKDIKEMIDVQWETS
+1933 AKDIKEMIDSSWKDS
-1948 GNQKLWEDRIKGSD
+1948 GKEKEWDDIINASEQRLEDTENMS
-1962 DQSELM
+1962 QV
-1968 GAAGNLGL
+1968 GL
-1976 ASTQSSFL
+1976 ASSKTTIL
-1984 GTSDTDNA
+1984 GTSDVDKA
-1992 ELEALRI
+1992 ELDSLRY

-2004 AQYYE
+2004 QEYYE
-2009 QFESRKKELIQQAI
+2009 SFYNRREQLIQQAI
-2023 ASGATQQ
+2023 ANGATEQ
-2030 QAEESFLMAQ
+2030 QAIASQIKAEE
-2040 KEAYDNYIAAR
+2040 KAR
-2051 EEQSAK
+2051 QDSENALIDYYNKQN
-2057 ELEITESK
+2057 EITFAK
-2065 LSTLKNYT
+2065 LSSLKEYT

-2084 EAAFSEVDDRKEAAK
+2084 EAAFAEVDDRKQAAK
-2099 QLLQTAMK
+2099 MLLQTAMK

-2115 KVQEL
+2115 KITEL
-2120 IMKKALGAQ
+2120 LMKKTLGDQ

-2136 TTTTVTAL
+2136 TSATVTAI
-2144 HGTQAITDLTVQG
+2144 HGSQAITDMTVEG
-2157 AKTSGDIALGTASGA
+2157 AKTAGDVTSGIARGS
-2172 AKTIGQLGWWGI
+2172 AKTIGDLGWWGI
-2184 PLVAVISAALSAL
+2184 PLIAVISAALSAL

-2202 GKLNKSKQEVA
+2202 GKLNKAKQDVA

-2226 TGMLTYAEGD
+2226 AGMLTYAEGD

-2285 LILNYPHIYD
+2285 LILNYPHIYE

-2308 AAMPTFASGSYP
+2308 AAMPTFASGNYP
-2320 SMPAQASQAAQQA
+2320 SMPAQITQVASGATDMTMQNEQMTQML
-2333 GGSGMSAAEMSQVLT
+2333 GSVAE
-2348 GVTDAVNA
+2348 A
-2356 LTQRLNQPISATV
+2356 LSTLNERLSKPISATV
-2369 DPYGRK
+2369 DPYGSK
-2375 GAVNQLSKASKFMN
+2375 GAVNQLNKASNFMT
-2389 KNGLTK
+2389 KRGLIK

>member
-24 KQVEEMRKEWA
+24 KKIEEMRKEWEELD
-35 KLGKEVQEAQRNM
+35 KVIQEAQRNM
-48 EKSVDT
+48 EMSVDT

-60 KKIYTDALK
+60 KKIYEDALK
-69 QQKQLQKSIQESERN
+69 KQKQLQKSITESERN
-84 INTVQK
+84 VNTVQK
-90 YLNDVSGQTLR
+90 YLTDISGQTLR
-101 NLNNAQKGL
+101 NLNNAQRGL
-110 NQMLLGVNPKNVES
+110 RDMLLGVNPKDLKTLN
-124 LRTVRE
+124 TVRD
-130 YIKQIADEIQRRK
+130 YIKQIADEAQRRK

-167 KQRLQELISTT
+167 KQRLQELISSTRL
-178 QKNTQE
+178 NTQE
-184 IQIYRD
+184 IQKYRE
-190 QLKKVEDEEQRRIS
+190 QLAQVEAEETR
-204 ANAGRVMG
+204 
-212 NLGGSSLSEIQEAIK
+212 
-227 VTTQLRDAQ
+227 
-236 KLGGQEWN
+236 
-244 NYNVQIQSAQKYLSD
+244 
-259 FNNLTKQL
+259 
-267 SMADRMRNL
+267 
-276 GEVSEASLTE
+276 
-286 LKKYWQEQV
+286 
-295 NGTMLSS
+295 
-302 SELAKYEAQ
+302 
-311 LKKVTDEEQRRI
+311 
-323 SANAG
+323 
-328 RVMGN
+328 
-333 LGGSSVSEIQEAIKV
+333 
-348 TTQLRDAQK
+348 
-357 RGSQEWEIYNDEIQK
+357 
-372 AQKYLQDF
+372 
-380 NDKAKQLTMFRQMGD
+380 
-395 LTKVSSSSLSELK
+395 
-408 KYWQEQING
+408 
-417 ADTTSAKL
+417 
-425 KHYQIQLQAVMKEE
+425 
-439 ERRISVQAGKV
+439 
-450 MGNLTDSSVSEI
+450 
-462 QEAIKVTMQLRDAQK
+462 
-477 LGSQEWDIYNDEIQK
+477 
-492 AQKYLSDFN
+492 
-501 DLTKQLSMSDR
+501 
-512 MRDLGKASESSL
+512 
-524 AELKKYWQEQ
+524 
-534 VNGAQRGSQELA
+534 
-546 EYESKLKQVLDEEK
+546 
-560 KRSAK
+560 
-565 SAVSVF
+565 
-571 SNLSGSSLTEIQD
+571 
-584 AIKATTQLRDAT
+584 
-596 ELGSKQWDIYNQYIE
+596 
-611 RAKNYLSDFENTSK
+611 
-625 NAAIA
+625 
-630 ERMKNIGNASTS
+630 
-642 SLAELKKF
+642 
-650 WQEQVDGAELSSQ
+650 
-663 KLQQYQQSLEAVV
+663 
-676 NEEQKRVSQR
+676 RVSQR

-712 LEQYKQQLKTSDTK
+712 LEQYKQQLKTSDTNGVK
-726 GIKDVESAINS
+726 EVESAINS
-737 LNEKLKQSSAQF
+737 LNEKLKQSSAEF
-749 STMDEALLKAEEVGM
+749 TSLEDALDKAETVGQ

-779 SLEVYKKS
+779 SLEEYKKK

-793 KGLKKIQVALEVID
+793 KGLKKIEDALSTIE
-807 KKQKGAL
+807 KKQKSSV
-814 LSAKELDDIILNL
+814 LSAEELNKVILTL
-827 KAAPLEDLQ
+827 KTAPLEDLQ
-836 KAASQLQQELSEAE
+836 KAAAQLQQELSKTE
-850 RDTREYMETS
+850 RDADKYVETS

-1035 SAGPIVDVVNRIG
+1035 SAGPIVDIVTRIG

-1055 LSMSDLIAL
+1055 LSMSNLIAL
-1064 AGTLDAL
+1064 GGTVDAL
-1071 GQHAEMGG
+1071 GQNAEMSG

-1101 LSDDYLKNLI
+1101 LSDDYLKSLI
-1111 EQGRT
+1111 NQGKT

-1189 ENAMAIML
+1189 ENAMAIMQ
-1197 RMGNAIKESFINSGF
+1197 RMGNAIKESFINSGI
-1212 VEWLTDVLRYIASI
+1212 VEWLTNVLRYISSI

-1237 RLMAVAL
+1237 RLMAVTVQA
-1244 QVLVGVMIA
+1244 LVGVMIA
-1253 TSSAVQKASANIL
+1253 TSSAVQKASANIV
-1266 LFGKMMKAGTVSLN
+1266 LFTKMVKEGTASVNIFKIAWKWLSKAM
-1280 VFKTAWQALT
+1280 
-1290 FAMSKNPIGWA
+1290 MSNPLGWV
-1301 VLGFTALASAVTMF
+1301 VLGFTALTSAVTYF
-1315 KKTVDQAAK
+1315 KKSVDEATK
-1324 AQAEFESSI
+1324 AQSEFEAAI
-1333 QKETFELNNL
+1333 QKETFELSNL

-1442 GDAMARIMDGMNKV
+1442 GDAMALIMDGMNKV

-1470 MEKYNKNIKQ
+1470 MEKYDKNIKQ

-1494 KNIRKEAGQTHTFL
+1494 KNIRKEAGQTQTFL
-1508 ESTQRAAESKTEELM
+1508 ESTQRAAERKTEELM
-1523 LQDLRKSNQGILSSS
+1523 LQDLRKSNQDILSSS
-1538 DLSELNTYLQQA
+1538 DLPELNTYLQQA
-1550 TTYVQRLRED
+1550 TTYVQRLRSD
-1560 VDDLNAKR
+1560 VEYLNAKR
-1568 EKGEKLTKAETDELA
+1568 EKGKKLTELETAELERLNERKEKGIMLNKLEESRLEELNDKRRKGENLTDSELKELK
-1583 EKNRQL
+1583 EKNRLL
-1589 GVYQNNISQV
+1589 GVYQYNIDQV

-1656 SAREEYEALKK
+1656 SAKEEYEALKK

-1691 RKSGTRGEQKEL
+1691 RKSGTRGEQKEM
-1703 NDQVSAAM
+1703 NDEISAAM
-1711 AALEAYFLR
+1711 SALEAYFLR

-1727 AYLNEEITTEE
+1727 AYLDEQITTEE

-1757 RKKLLGES
+1757 RKKLLGEE
-1765 NTFNQKLYGM
+1765 NTFNQNLYGM

-1783 AALLKK
+1783 AALIKK
-1789 MGEKETDGV
+1789 LGERQTDGL

-1873 MDALV
+1873 INALV
-1878 SLSEDAYSLNENQL
+1878 SLSEDAYSLNEDQL

-1948 GNQKLWEDRIKGSD
+1948 GNQKLWEDRIKGTD
-1962 DQSELM
+1962 ERTELM

-1984 GTSDTDNA
+1984 GTSETDNA

-2051 EEQSAK
+2051 EEQSSK

-2084 EAAFSEVDDRKEAAK
+2084 EAAFAEVDDRKQAAK
-2099 QLLQTAMK
+2099 MLLQTAMK

-2115 KVQEL
+2115 KITEL
-2120 IMKKALGAQ
+2120 LMKKTLGDQ

-2136 TTTTVTAL
+2136 TSATVTAI
-2144 HGTQAITDLTVQG
+2144 HGSQAITDMTVEG
-2157 AKTSGDIALGTASGA
+2157 AKTEGDVTSGIARGS
-2172 AKTIGQLGWWGI
+2172 AKTIGDLGWWGI
-2184 PLVAVISAALSAL
+2184 PLIAVISAALSAL

-2202 GKLNKSKQEVA
+2202 GKLNKAKQDVA

-2226 TGMLTYAEGD
+2226 AGMLTYAEGD

-2285 LILNYPHIYD
+2285 LILNYPHIYE

-2320 SMPAQASQAAQQA
+2320 SMPAQITQVASGATDMTMQNEQMTQML
-2333 GGSGMSAAEMSQVLT
+2333 GSVAE
-2348 GVTDAVNA
+2348 A
-2356 LTQRLNQPISATV
+2356 LSTLNERLSKPISATV
-2369 DPYGRK
+2369 DPYGSK
-2375 GAVNQLSKASKFMN
+2375 GAVNQLNKASNFMT
-2389 KNGLTK
+2389 KRGLIK

>member
-16 IGGADQAR
+16 IGGADQAKKKLEEMKNELKKLKDASVEAQEKMNASIEKVDFYKY
-24 KQVEEMRKEWA
+24 KQVYEDIEKKIKQLSKTINA
-35 KLGKEVQEAQRNM
+35 NEATI
-48 EKSVDT
+48 KTVDT
-54 VDYDKN
+54 
-60 KKIYTDALK
+60 
-69 QQKQLQKSIQESERN
+69 
-84 INTVQK
+84 
-90 YLNDVSGQTLR
+90 YLNDISGQTLR

-110 NQMLLGVNPKNVES
+110 KQMLLSVDPKKVETIS
-124 LRTVRE
+124 VLRG
-130 YIKQIADEIQRRK
+130 YIKQVYDEIQRRK

-178 QKNTQE
+178 QKNTKE
-184 IQIYRD
+184 IQTYRE

-204 ANAGRVMG
+204 SKAGRVMG
-212 NLGGSSLSEIQEAIK
+212 NLDGSSVAEIQEAIN
-227 VTTQLRDAQ
+227 VTTKLRDAQ
-236 KLGGQEWN
+236 KLGGQEWEI
-244 NYNVQIQSAQKYLSD
+244 YNDEIQRAQKYLSD
-259 FNNLTKQL
+259 FNNLTKQI
-267 SMADRMRNL
+267 A
-276 GEVSEASLTE
+276 
-286 LKKYWQEQV
+286 
-295 NGTMLSS
+295 
-302 SELAKYEAQ
+302 
-311 LKKVTDEEQRRI
+311 
-323 SANAG
+323 
-328 RVMGN
+328 
-333 LGGSSVSEIQEAIKV
+333 
-348 TTQLRDAQK
+348 
-357 RGSQEWEIYNDEIQK
+357 
-372 AQKYLQDF
+372 
-380 NDKAKQLTMFRQMGD
+380 
-395 LTKVSSSSLSELK
+395 
-408 KYWQEQING
+408 
-417 ADTTSAKL
+417 
-425 KHYQIQLQAVMKEE
+425 
-439 ERRISVQAGKV
+439 
-450 MGNLTDSSVSEI
+450 
-462 QEAIKVTMQLRDAQK
+462 
-477 LGSQEWDIYNDEIQK
+477 
-492 AQKYLSDFN
+492 
-501 DLTKQLSMSDR
+501 MSDR
-512 MRDLGKASESSL
+512 MKELGKASESSL

-611 RAKNYLSDFENTSK
+611 RAKKYLSDFENTSK

-663 KLQQYQQSLEAVV
+663 KLQQYQQNLEAVIK
-676 NEEQKRVSQR
+676 EEQNRISNR
-686 AQTTLGKVQTGT
+686 AQTTLGQVQMGT

-726 GIKDVESAINS
+726 GVKEVESAINS
-737 LNEKLKQSSAQF
+737 LNEKLKQSSAEF
-749 STMDEALLKAEEVGM
+749 TSLEDALDKAETVGQ

-779 SLEVYKKS
+779 SLEEYKKK

-793 KGLKKIQVALEVID
+793 KGLKKIEDALSTIE
-807 KKQKGAL
+807 KKQKNSV
-814 LSAKELDDIILNL
+814 LSAEELNKVILTL
-827 KAAPLEDLQ
+827 KTAPLEDLQ
-836 KAASQLQQELSEAE
+836 KAAAQLQEELSKTE
-850 RDTREYMETS
+850 RDADKYVETS

-1035 SAGPIVDVVNRIG
+1035 SAGPIVDIVTRIG

-1055 LSMSDLIAL
+1055 LSMSNLIAL
-1064 AGTLDAL
+1064 GGTVDAL
-1071 GQHAEMGG
+1071 GQNAEMSG

-1101 LSDDYLKNLI
+1101 LSDDYLKSLI
-1111 EQGRT
+1111 NQGKT

-1189 ENAMAIML
+1189 ENAMAIMQ

-1212 VEWLTDVLRYIASI
+1212 VEWLTDVLRYISSI

-1237 RLMAVAL
+1237 RLTAVAL
-1244 QVLVGVMIA
+1244 QVLVGLMIA
-1253 TSSAVQKASANIL
+1253 TSSAVQKASANIV
-1266 LFGKMMKAGTVSLN
+1266 LFTKMVKSGTASVN
-1280 VFKTAWQALT
+1280 IFKIAWQSLSK
-1290 FAMSKNPIGWA
+1290 AMMSNPLGWV
-1301 VLGFTALASAVTMF
+1301 VLGFTALTSAITYF
-1315 KKTVDQAAK
+1315 KKSVDEATK
-1324 AQAEFESSI
+1324 AQSEFEAAI
-1333 QKETFELNNL
+1333 QKETFELSNL

-1416 TDQIQELQSKII
+1416 SDQIQELQSKII
-1428 ASLNKMQNVGETNA
+1428 ASLNKMENVGETNA

-1494 KNIRKEAGQTHTFL
+1494 KNIRKEAGQTQTFL
-1508 ESTQRAAESKTEELM
+1508 ESTQRAAERKTEELM

-1538 DLSELNTYLQQA
+1538 DLPELNTYLQQA

-1560 VDDLNAKR
+1560 VDELNAKR
-1568 EKGEKLTKAETDELA
+1568 EKGEKLTKAETAELA

-1656 SAREEYEALKK
+1656 SAKEEYEALKK
-1667 MEQDVAKVLAEK
+1667 MEEEVAKVLAEK

-1691 RKSGTRGEQKEL
+1691 RKSGTRGEQKEM
-1703 NDQVSAAM
+1703 NDEISAAM
-1711 AALEAYFLR
+1711 SALEAYFLR

-1727 AYLNEEITTEE
+1727 AYLDEQITTEE

-1757 RKKLLGES
+1757 RKKLLGEE
-1765 NTFNQKLYGM
+1765 NTFNQNLYGM

-1783 AALLKK
+1783 AALIKK
-1789 MGEKETDGV
+1789 LGERQTDGL

-1873 MDALV
+1873 INALV
-1878 SLSEDAYSLNENQL
+1878 SLSEDAYSLNEDQL

-1948 GNQKLWEDRIKGSD
+1948 GNQKLWEDRIKGTD
-1962 DQSELM
+1962 ERTELM

-1984 GTSDTDNA
+1984 GTSETDNA

-2051 EEQSAK
+2051 EEQSSK

-2084 EAAFSEVDDRKEAAK
+2084 EAAFAEVDDRKQAAK
-2099 QLLQTAMK
+2099 MLLQTAMK

-2115 KVQEL
+2115 KITEL
-2120 IMKKALGAQ
+2120 LMKKTLGDQ

-2136 TTTTVTAL
+2136 TSATVTAI
-2144 HGTQAITDLTVQG
+2144 HGSQAITDMTVEG
-2157 AKTSGDIALGTASGA
+2157 AKTEGDVTSGIARGS
-2172 AKTIGQLGWWGI
+2172 AKTIGDLGWWGI
-2184 PLVAVISAALSAL
+2184 PLIAVISAALSAL

-2202 GKLNKSKQEVA
+2202 GKLNKAKQDVA

-2226 TGMLTYAEGD
+2226 AGMLTYAEGD

-2285 LILNYPHIYD
+2285 LILNYPHIYE

-2320 SMPAQASQAAQQA
+2320 SMPAQITQVASGATDMTMQNEQMTQML
-2333 GGSGMSAAEMSQVLT
+2333 GSVAE
-2348 GVTDAVNA
+2348 A
-2356 LTQRLNQPISATV
+2356 LSTLNERLSKPISATV
-2369 DPYGRK
+2369 DPYGSK
-2375 GAVNQLSKASKFMN
+2375 GAVNQLNKASNFMT
-2389 KNGLTK
+2389 KRGLIK

>member
-16 IGGADQAR
+16 IGGADQAKKKLEEMKNELKKLKDASVEAQEKMNASIEKVDFYKY
-24 KQVEEMRKEWA
+24 KQVYEDIEKKIKQLSKTINA
-35 KLGKEVQEAQRNM
+35 NEATI
-48 EKSVDT
+48 KTVDT
-54 VDYDKN
+54 
-60 KKIYTDALK
+60 
-69 QQKQLQKSIQESERN
+69 
-84 INTVQK
+84 
-90 YLNDVSGQTLR
+90 YLNDISGQTLR

-110 NQMLLGVNPKNVES
+110 KQMLLSVDPKKVETIS
-124 LRTVRE
+124 VLRG
-130 YIKQIADEIQRRK
+130 YIKQVYDEIQRRK

-178 QKNTQE
+178 QKNTKE
-184 IQIYRD
+184 IQTYRE
-190 QLKKVEDEEQRRIS
+190 QLKKVEDEEQRRVS
-204 ANAGRVMG
+204 SKAGRVMG
-212 NLGGSSLSEIQEAIK
+212 NLDGSSVAEIQEAIN
-227 VTTQLRDAQ
+227 VTTKLRDAQ
-236 KLGGQEWN
+236 KLGGQEW
-244 NYNVQIQSAQKYLSD
+244 
-259 FNNLTKQL
+259 
-267 SMADRMRNL
+267 
-276 GEVSEASLTE
+276 
-286 LKKYWQEQV
+286 
-295 NGTMLSS
+295 
-302 SELAKYEAQ
+302 
-311 LKKVTDEEQRRI
+311 
-323 SANAG
+323 
-328 RVMGN
+328 
-333 LGGSSVSEIQEAIKV
+333 
-348 TTQLRDAQK
+348 
-357 RGSQEWEIYNDEIQK
+357 EIYNDEIQ
-372 AQKYLQDF
+372 
-380 NDKAKQLTMFRQMGD
+380 R
-395 LTKVSSSSLSELK
+395 
-408 KYWQEQING
+408 
-417 ADTTSAKL
+417 
-425 KHYQIQLQAVMKEE
+425 
-439 ERRISVQAGKV
+439 
-450 MGNLTDSSVSEI
+450 
-462 QEAIKVTMQLRDAQK
+462 
-477 LGSQEWDIYNDEIQK
+477 
-492 AQKYLSDFN
+492 AQKYLSDYN
-501 DLTKQLSMSDR
+501 NLTKQIAMSDR
-512 MRDLGKASESSL
+512 MKELGKASESSL

-611 RAKNYLSDFENTSK
+611 RAKKYLSDFENTSK

-642 SLAELKKF
+642 SLTELKKF

-663 KLQQYQQSLEAVV
+663 KLQQYQQNLEAVIK
-676 NEEQKRVSQR
+676 EEQNRISNR

-698 FDGTISQTKEAIKL
+698 FDGTIAQTKEAIKL
-712 LEQYKQQLKTSDTK
+712 LEQYKQQLKTSDIK

-737 LNEKLKQSSAQF
+737 LNEKLKQSSAEF
-749 STMDEALLKAEEVGM
+749 TSLEDALDKAETVGQ

-779 SLEVYKKS
+779 SLEEYKKS

-793 KGLKKIQVALEVID
+793 KGLKKIEDALSTIE
-807 KKQKGAL
+807 KKQKNSV
-814 LSAKELDDIILNL
+814 LSAKELDKVLLSL
-827 KAAPLEDLQ
+827 KTASLENLQ
-836 KAASQLQQELSEAE
+836 KAAAQLQEELSETE
-850 RDTREYMETS
+850 RDAEKYVEKS
-860 MNLRRVN
+860 MDLRRVN

-1111 EQGRT
+1111 EQGKT
-1116 MEAIIAVFEKMNAM
+1116 IQAVIAVFEKMNAM

-1189 ENAMAIML
+1189 ENAMAIMQ

-1212 VEWLTDVLRYIASI
+1212 VEWLTDVLRYISSI

-1231 RGETSI
+1231 RGEKSI
-1237 RLMAVAL
+1237 RLMAVTVQA
-1244 QVLVGVMIA
+1244 LVGVMIA
-1253 TSSAVQKASANIL
+1253 TSSAVQKASANIV
-1266 LFGKMMKAGTVSLN
+1266 LFTKMVKAGTASVN
-1280 VFKTAWQALT
+1280 IFKIAWQWLSK
-1290 FAMSKNPIGWA
+1290 AMMSNPLGWV
-1301 VLGFTALASAVTMF
+1301 VLGFTALTSAITYF
-1315 KKTVDQAAK
+1315 KKSVDEATK
-1324 AQAEFESSI
+1324 AQSEFEAAI
-1333 QKETFELNNL
+1333 QKETFELSNL

-1442 GDAMARIMDGMNKV
+1442 GDAMALIMDGMNKV

-1494 KNIRKEAGQTHTFL
+1494 KNIRKEAGQTQTFL

-1538 DLSELNTYLQQA
+1538 DIPELNTYLQQA
-1550 TTYVQRLRED
+1550 TTYVQRLRSD
-1560 VDDLNAKR
+1560 VEYLNAKR
-1568 EKGEKLTKAETDELA
+1568 EKGKKLTELETAELERLNERKEKGIMLNKLEESRLEELNDKRRKGENLTDSELKELK
-1583 EKNRQL
+1583 EKNRLL
-1589 GVYQNNISQV
+1589 GVYQYNIDQV

-1656 SAREEYEALKK
+1656 SAKEEYEALKK
-1667 MEQDVAKVLAEK
+1667 MEEEVAKVLAEK

-1691 RKSGTRGEQKEL
+1691 RKSGTRGEQKEM
-1703 NDQVSAAM
+1703 NDEISAAM
-1711 AALEAYFLR
+1711 SALEAYFLR

-1727 AYLNEEITTEE
+1727 AYLDEQITTEE

-1757 RKKLLGES
+1757 RKKLLGEE
-1765 NTFNQKLYGM
+1765 NTFNQNLYGM

-1783 AALLKK
+1783 AALIKK
-1789 MGEKETDGV
+1789 LGERQTDGL

-1859 GFSGVIDES
+1859 GFSGVIDEN

-1873 MDALV
+1873 INALV
-1878 SLSEDAYSLNENQL
+1878 SLSEDAYSLNEDQL

-1919 RDFYQDSKAAAEKY
+1919 RDFYQDSKSAAEKY

-2009 QFESRKKELIQQAI
+2009 EFESRKKELIQQAI

-2051 EEQSAK
+2051 EEQSSK

-2065 LSTLKNYT
+2065 LGTLKNYT

-2084 EAAFSEVDDRKEAAK
+2084 EAAFAEVDDRKQAAK
-2099 QLLQTAMK
+2099 MLLQTAMK

-2213 AATGVSSSKGRVA
+2213 AATGVSSKGRVA
-2226 TGMLTYAEGD
+2226 AGMLTYAEGD

-2285 LILNYPHIYD
+2285 LILNYPHIYE

-2308 AAMPTFASGSYP
+2308 AAMPTFASGRYP
-2320 SMPAQASQAAQQA
+2320 AVTTQATQAIQQPEDA
-2333 GGSGMSAAEMSQVLT
+2333 GMSVPQIAQVLT
-2348 GVTDAVNA
+2348 GVTDAVNT
-2356 LTQRLNQPISATV
+2356 LTERLNKPINATV
-2369 DPYGRK
+2369 DPYGNK
-2375 GAVNQLSKASKFMN
+2375 GAVNQLNKASKFMTRR
-2389 KNGLTK
+2389 GLSK

>member
-1 MANSLGTR
+1 LLANSFKTVSVELTETVFLSFISTFRVPNFEENKHKDMANSLGTR

-16 IGGADQAR
+16 IGGAEQAQ
-24 KQVEEMRKEWA
+24 KQVDKMRDEWKKLRKEVENA
-35 KLGKEVQEAQRNM
+35 QEQMNATTN
-48 EKSVDT
+48 T
-54 VDYDKN
+54 TLYDDN
-60 KKIYTDALK
+60 KKIYNEK
-69 QQKQLQKSIQESERN
+69 VKQLERLTKLIREN
-84 INTVQK
+84 QRNVNTVNK
-90 YLNDVSGQTLR
+90 YLNDISGQTLR
-101 NLNNAQKGL
+101 NLGEARKGL
-110 NQMLLGVNPKNVES
+110 NQMLLGINPKNAET
-124 LRTVRE
+124 LQTVRE

-143 GNLVEFSDIIGDI
+143 GNIVEFSDIIGDI
-156 GNVSDKSLGMA
+156 GNVSDKSLGKA
-167 KQRLQELISTT
+167 KERLQDIIKSTEL
-178 QKNTQE
+178 NTQE
-184 IQIYRD
+184 IQKYRE
-190 QLKKVEDEEQRRIS
+190 QLAQVEAEETR
-204 ANAGRVMG
+204 
-212 NLGGSSLSEIQEAIK
+212 
-227 VTTQLRDAQ
+227 
-236 KLGGQEWN
+236 
-244 NYNVQIQSAQKYLSD
+244 
-259 FNNLTKQL
+259 
-267 SMADRMRNL
+267 
-276 GEVSEASLTE
+276 
-286 LKKYWQEQV
+286 
-295 NGTMLSS
+295 
-302 SELAKYEAQ
+302 
-311 LKKVTDEEQRRI
+311 
-323 SANAG
+323 
-328 RVMGN
+328 
-333 LGGSSVSEIQEAIKV
+333 
-348 TTQLRDAQK
+348 
-357 RGSQEWEIYNDEIQK
+357 
-372 AQKYLQDF
+372 
-380 NDKAKQLTMFRQMGD
+380 
-395 LTKVSSSSLSELK
+395 
-408 KYWQEQING
+408 
-417 ADTTSAKL
+417 
-425 KHYQIQLQAVMKEE
+425 
-439 ERRISVQAGKV
+439 
-450 MGNLTDSSVSEI
+450 
-462 QEAIKVTMQLRDAQK
+462 
-477 LGSQEWDIYNDEIQK
+477 
-492 AQKYLSDFN
+492 
-501 DLTKQLSMSDR
+501 
-512 MRDLGKASESSL
+512 
-524 AELKKYWQEQ
+524 
-534 VNGAQRGSQELA
+534 
-546 EYESKLKQVLDEEK
+546 
-560 KRSAK
+560 
-565 SAVSVF
+565 
-571 SNLSGSSLTEIQD
+571 
-584 AIKATTQLRDAT
+584 
-596 ELGSKQWDIYNQYIE
+596 
-611 RAKNYLSDFENTSK
+611 
-625 NAAIA
+625 
-630 ERMKNIGNASTS
+630 
-642 SLAELKKF
+642 
-650 WQEQVDGAELSSQ
+650 
-663 KLQQYQQSLEAVV
+663 
-676 NEEQKRVSQR
+676 RVSQR

-698 FDGTISQTKEAIKL
+698 FDGTIAQTKEAIKL
-712 LEQYKQQLKTSDTK
+712 LEQYKQQLKTSDIK
-726 GIKDVESAINS
+726 GVKEVESAINS
-737 LNEKLKQSSAQF
+737 LNEKLKQSSAEF
-749 STMDEALLKAEEVGM
+749 TSLEDALDKAETVGQ

-779 SLEVYKKS
+779 SLEEYKKK

-793 KGLKKIQVALEVID
+793 KGLKKIEDALSTIE
-807 KKQKGAL
+807 KKQKNSV
-814 LSAKELDDIILNL
+814 LSAEELNKVILTL
-827 KAAPLEDLQ
+827 KTAPLEDLQ
-836 KAASQLQQELSEAE
+836 KAAAQLQEELSKTE
-850 RDTREYMETS
+850 RDAEKYVETS

-1002 VNAIL
+1002 INAIL

-1111 EQGRT
+1111 EQGKT
-1116 MEAIIAVFEKMNAM
+1116 IQAVIAVFEKMNAM

-1189 ENAMAIML
+1189 ENAMAIMQ

-1212 VEWLTDVLRYIASI
+1212 VEWLTDVLRYISSI

-1231 RGETSI
+1231 RGEKSI
-1237 RLMAVAL
+1237 RLMAVTVQA
-1244 QVLVGVMIA
+1244 LVGVMIA
-1253 TSSAVQKASANIL
+1253 TSSAVQKASANIV
-1266 LFGKMMKAGTVSLN
+1266 LFTKMVKAGTASVNIL
-1280 VFKTAWQALT
+1280 KIAWQWLSK
-1290 FAMSKNPIGWA
+1290 AMMSNPLGWV
-1301 VLGFTALASAVTMF
+1301 VLGFTALTSAITYF
-1315 KKTVDQAAK
+1315 KKSVDEATK
-1324 AQAEFESSI
+1324 AQSEFEAAI
-1333 QKETFELNNL
+1333 QKETFELSNL

-1364 NDKYGAYLGFM
+1364 NDKYGTYLGFM

-1428 ASLNKMQNVGETNA
+1428 ASLNNMENVGETNA

-1494 KNIRKEAGQTHTFL
+1494 KNIRKEAGQTQTFL

-1538 DLSELNTYLQQA
+1538 DIPELNTYLQQA
-1550 TTYVQRLRED
+1550 TTYVQRLRSD
-1560 VDDLNAKR
+1560 VEYLNAKR
-1568 EKGEKLTKAETDELA
+1568 EKGKKLTELETAELERLNERKEKGIMLNKLEESRLEELNDKRRKGENLTDSELKELK
-1583 EKNRQL
+1583 EKNRLL
-1589 GVYQNNISQV
+1589 GVYQYNIDQV

-1656 SAREEYEALKK
+1656 SAKEEYEALKK
-1667 MEQDVAKVLAEK
+1667 MEEEVAKVLAEK

-1691 RKSGTRGEQKEL
+1691 RKSGTRGEQKEM
-1703 NDQVSAAM
+1703 NDEISAAM
-1711 AALEAYFLR
+1711 SALEAYFLR

-1727 AYLNEEITTEE
+1727 AYLDEQITTEE

-1757 RKKLLGES
+1757 RKKLLGEE
-1765 NTFNQKLYGM
+1765 NTFNQNLYGM

-1783 AALLKK
+1783 AALIKK
-1789 MGEKETDGV
+1789 LGERQTDGL

-1873 MDALV
+1873 INALV
-1878 SLSEDAYSLNENQL
+1878 SLSEDAYNMNEIQL
-1892 RTYLSNI
+1892 RVRLLGI
-1899 DAVWA
+1899 DKIWA

-1948 GNQKLWEDRIKGSD
+1948 GNQKLWEDRIKGTD
-1962 DQSELM
+1962 ERTELM

-1984 GTSDTDNA
+1984 GTSETDNA

-1999 KLEAA
+1999 RLEAA
-2004 AQYYE
+2004 RQYYE
-2009 QFESRKKELIQQAI
+2009 EFYARKEELIQQAI

-2030 QAEESFLMAQ
+2030 EAEESYRMAE
-2040 KEAYDNYIAAR
+2040 KEALDELNAAR
-2051 EEQSAK
+2051 EEQASK

-2084 EAAFSEVDDRKEAAK
+2084 EAAFAEVDDRKQAAK
-2099 QLLQTAMK
+2099 MLLQTAMK

-2115 KVQEL
+2115 KITEL
-2120 IMKKALGAQ
+2120 LMKKTLGDQ

-2136 TTTTVTAL
+2136 TSATVTAI
-2144 HGTQAITDLTVQG
+2144 HGSQAITDMTVEG
-2157 AKTSGDIALGTASGA
+2157 AKTAGDVTSGIARGS
-2172 AKTIGQLGWWGI
+2172 AKTIGDLGWWGI
-2184 PLVAVISAALSAL
+2184 PLIAVISAALSAL

-2202 GKLNKSKQEVA
+2202 GKLNKAKQDVA

-2226 TGMLTYAEGD
+2226 AGMLTYAEGD

-2308 AAMPTFASGSYP
+2308 AAMPTFASGNYP
-2320 SMPAQASQAAQQA
+2320 SMPAQITQVASGAADMTMQNEQMTQML
-2333 GGSGMSAAEMSQVLT
+2333 GSVAEALSTLNERLSKPIRAA
-2348 GVTDAVNA
+2348 
-2356 LTQRLNQPISATV
+2356 V
-2369 DPYGRK
+2369 DPYGSK
-2375 GAVNQLSKASKFMN
+2375 GAVNQLNKASNFMT
-2389 KNGLTK
+2389 KRGLIK

>member
-143 GNLVEFSDIIGDI
+143 GNIVEFSDIIGDI
-156 GNVSDKSLGMA
+156 GNVSDKSLGKA
-167 KQRLQELISTT
+167 KERLQDLIKSTEL
-178 QKNTQE
+178 NTQE
-184 IQIYRD
+184 IQKYRD
-190 QLKKVEDEEQRRIS
+190 QLAQVEAEETR
-204 ANAGRVMG
+204 
-212 NLGGSSLSEIQEAIK
+212 
-227 VTTQLRDAQ
+227 
-236 KLGGQEWN
+236 
-244 NYNVQIQSAQKYLSD
+244 
-259 FNNLTKQL
+259 
-267 SMADRMRNL
+267 
-276 GEVSEASLTE
+276 
-286 LKKYWQEQV
+286 
-295 NGTMLSS
+295 
-302 SELAKYEAQ
+302 
-311 LKKVTDEEQRRI
+311 
-323 SANAG
+323 
-328 RVMGN
+328 
-333 LGGSSVSEIQEAIKV
+333 
-348 TTQLRDAQK
+348 
-357 RGSQEWEIYNDEIQK
+357 
-372 AQKYLQDF
+372 
-380 NDKAKQLTMFRQMGD
+380 
-395 LTKVSSSSLSELK
+395 
-408 KYWQEQING
+408 
-417 ADTTSAKL
+417 
-425 KHYQIQLQAVMKEE
+425 
-439 ERRISVQAGKV
+439 
-450 MGNLTDSSVSEI
+450 
-462 QEAIKVTMQLRDAQK
+462 
-477 LGSQEWDIYNDEIQK
+477 
-492 AQKYLSDFN
+492 
-501 DLTKQLSMSDR
+501 
-512 MRDLGKASESSL
+512 
-524 AELKKYWQEQ
+524 
-534 VNGAQRGSQELA
+534 
-546 EYESKLKQVLDEEK
+546 
-560 KRSAK
+560 
-565 SAVSVF
+565 
-571 SNLSGSSLTEIQD
+571 
-584 AIKATTQLRDAT
+584 
-596 ELGSKQWDIYNQYIE
+596 
-611 RAKNYLSDFENTSK
+611 
-625 NAAIA
+625 
-630 ERMKNIGNASTS
+630 
-642 SLAELKKF
+642 
-650 WQEQVDGAELSSQ
+650 
-663 KLQQYQQSLEAVV
+663 
-676 NEEQKRVSQR
+676 RVSQR

-749 STMDEALLKAEEVGM
+749 STMDEALLKAEDVGM
-764 GTFDGTYEDLEKLKK
+764 GTFDGTYEDLEKLRK
-779 SLEVYKKS
+779 SLEEYKKS

-793 KGLKKIQVALEVID
+793 KGLKKIQVALDVID

-1101 LSDDYLKNLI
+1101 LSDEYLKNLI

-1161 DELKAQVF
+1161 EELKAQVF

-1301 VLGFTALASAVTMF
+1301 VLGFTALTSAVTMF

-1324 AQAEFESSI
+1324 AQSEFEASI

-1494 KNIRKEAGQTHTFL
+1494 KNIRKEAGQTQTFL

-1568 EKGEKLTKAETDELA
+1568 EKGEKLTKAETAELA

-1618 ETAGVDKL
+1618 ETAGVEKL
-1626 VATYKKLEAMMK
+1626 VAVYKKLESMMK
-1638 SINEDKDYA
+1638 SINDDKDYA
-1647 DTFAARGFK
+1647 DTFAARGFN
-1656 SAREEYEALKK
+1656 SAKEEYEALKK
-1667 MEQDVAKVLAEK
+1667 MEEEVAKVLAEK
-1679 WGRDTS
+1679 WGRDTN
-1685 GNWLKV
+1685 GNWLK
-1691 RKSGTRGEQKEL
+1691 GTRGEQKEM
-1703 NDQVSAAM
+1703 NDEM
-1711 AALEAYFLR
+1711 TAALSALETYFVSRETLIKER
-1720 RQQAIRQ
+1720 RA
-1727 AYLNEEITTEE
+1727 NEEITEQE
-1738 MNRQI
+1738 MNRQLEANEFEHLNARIKLRRAFLGEMESLSKEEMKTYGLDGKDLEKLSKYLLDKGQAMQDGIRLKLVEDELKMREDLLKHQEAIRKILLDNDYTGQVDKEFMSAI
-1743 DATEEEHLLARVEL
+1743 DKLELLFGKQEEMTEESGIQRMNILRSMSQEAYLIDVEEFRKRIEAQSEFSEWRKDKTTEDYQALLYMLQKYNDDYEAAENRAIER
-1757 RKKLLGES
+1757 RKK
-1765 NTFNQKLYGM
+1765 
-1775 EGKNLEST
+1775 
-1783 AALLKK
+1783 
-1789 MGEKETDGV
+1789 
-1798 RKNLEKDLLEVQNMA
+1798 
-1813 VKYRQTIEKELLK
+1813 I
-1826 YNPFESLVNQFE
+1826 
-1838 ESLDKLRLLNTDAE
+1838 AE
-1852 KEFRMSL
+1852 KKWEK
-1859 GFSGVIDES
+1859 SGQKEDWQTRTDES
-1868 AVKER
+1868 QANV
-1873 MDALV
+1873 D
-1878 SLSEDAYSLNENQL
+1878 
-1892 RTYLSNI
+1892 
-1899 DAVWA
+1899 
-1904 ESMSPEQMSLMLKKL
+1904 LM
-1919 RDFYQDSKAAAEKY
+1919 QTA
-1933 AKDIKEMIDVQWETS
+1933 S
-1948 GNQKLWEDRIKGSD
+1948 G
-1962 DQSELM
+1962 
-1968 GAAGNLGL
+1968 LGL
-1976 ASTQSSFL
+1976 ASDSMVEDAKLEYYKLRIEASKAYLEQMEQEMQMEVDKAYQEKL
-1984 GTSDTDNA
+1984 LADAKLEEVEGTD
-1992 ELEALRI
+1992 LEADYRDRS
-1999 KLEAA
+1999 LEANA
-2004 AQYYE
+2004 AYE
-2009 QFESRKKELIQQAI
+2009 AAKRAQMQMTLDARQKLNEAMNDLDNQEMEIQERKL
-2023 ASGATQQ
+2023 
-2030 QAEESFLMAQ
+2030 
-2040 KEAYDNYIAAR
+2040 N
-2051 EEQSAK
+2051 
-2057 ELEITESK
+2057 
-2065 LSTLKNYT
+2065 TLKEYT
-2073 DAVVDFSEQMG
+2073 DAIVDFSGQMG
-2084 EAAFSEVDDRKEAAK
+2084 EAAFGEVEDRKQAAQ
-2099 QLLQTAMK
+2099 QLIQTTMN
-2107 LTKDLIMQ
+2107 LTKQLIMQ
-2115 KVQEL
+2115 KIQEL
-2120 IMKKALGAQ
+2120 LTKKALKKQ
-2129 EVAQEAA
+2129 EVAIEQSGNQSIVQSAGSTIISGLAA
-2136 TTTTVTAL
+2136 SEKGMGGKIT
-2144 HGTQAITDLTVQG
+2144 GAIAG
-2157 AKTSGDIALGTASGA
+2157 GSAKI
-2172 AKTIGQLGWWGI
+2172 IEELGWWGI
-2184 PLVAVISAALSAL
+2184 PLIAVISAALNGL
-2197 MGLAM
+2197 MSLAM
-2202 GKLNKSKQEVA
+2202 GAFSKSKSEVA
-2213 AATGVSSSKGRVA
+2213 AVTGASASTKGRVA

-2320 SMPAQASQAAQQA
+2320 SMPAQASQTAQQA

>member
-1 MANSLGTR
+1 MKDTVFLSFISTFRLPNFEENKHKDMANSLGTR

-16 IGGADQAR
+16 IGGAEQAR
-24 KQVEEMRKEWA
+24 KQVEQMREEWK
-35 KLGKEVQEAQRNM
+35 KLGKQAQEAQKNM
-48 EKSVDT
+48 QATVDT
-54 VDYDKN
+54 VAYDKN
-60 KKIYTDALK
+60 KKIYEDALK
-69 QQKQLQKSIQESERN
+69 QQKQLQKSITESERN

-90 YLNDVSGQTLR
+90 YLTDISGQTLR
-101 NLNNAQKGL
+101 NLNNAQRGL
-110 NQMLLGVNPKNVES
+110 RDMLLGVNPKDLKTLN
-124 LRTVRE
+124 TVRD
-130 YIKQIADEIQRRK
+130 YIKQIADEAQRRK

-178 QKNTQE
+178 QKNTKE
-184 IQIYRD
+184 IQTYRE

-204 ANAGRVMG
+204 SKAGRVMG
-212 NLGGSSLSEIQEAIK
+212 NLDGSSVAEIQEAIN
-227 VTTQLRDAQ
+227 VTTKLRDAQ
-236 KLGGQEWN
+236 KLGGQEWEI
-244 NYNVQIQSAQKYLSD
+244 YNDEIQRAQKYLSD
-259 FNNLTKQL
+259 FNNQTKQI
-267 SMADRMRNL
+267 A
-276 GEVSEASLTE
+276 
-286 LKKYWQEQV
+286 
-295 NGTMLSS
+295 
-302 SELAKYEAQ
+302 
-311 LKKVTDEEQRRI
+311 
-323 SANAG
+323 
-328 RVMGN
+328 
-333 LGGSSVSEIQEAIKV
+333 
-348 TTQLRDAQK
+348 
-357 RGSQEWEIYNDEIQK
+357 
-372 AQKYLQDF
+372 
-380 NDKAKQLTMFRQMGD
+380 
-395 LTKVSSSSLSELK
+395 
-408 KYWQEQING
+408 
-417 ADTTSAKL
+417 
-425 KHYQIQLQAVMKEE
+425 
-439 ERRISVQAGKV
+439 
-450 MGNLTDSSVSEI
+450 
-462 QEAIKVTMQLRDAQK
+462 
-477 LGSQEWDIYNDEIQK
+477 
-492 AQKYLSDFN
+492 
-501 DLTKQLSMSDR
+501 MSDR
-512 MRDLGKASESSL
+512 MKELGKASESSL

-611 RAKNYLSDFENTSK
+611 RAKKYLSDFENTSK

-663 KLQQYQQSLEAVV
+663 KLQQYQQNLEAVIK
-676 NEEQKRVSQR
+676 EEQNRISNR

-726 GIKDVESAINS
+726 GVKEVESAINS
-737 LNEKLKQSSAQF
+737 LNEKLKQSSAEF
-749 STMDEALLKAEEVGM
+749 TSLEDALDKAEKVGQ

-779 SLEVYKKS
+779 SLEEYKKK

-793 KGLKKIQVALEVID
+793 KGLKKIEDALSTIE
-807 KKQKGAL
+807 KKQKNSV
-814 LSAKELDDIILNL
+814 LSAEELNKVILTL
-827 KAAPLEDLQ
+827 KTAPLEDLQ
-836 KAASQLQQELSEAE
+836 KAAAQLQQELSETG
-850 RDTREYMETS
+850 RDAKKYVEKS
-860 MNLRRVN
+860 MDLRRVN

-1035 SAGPIVDVVNRIG
+1035 SAGPIVDIVTRIG

-1055 LSMSDLIAL
+1055 LSMSNLIAL
-1064 AGTLDAL
+1064 GGTVDAL
-1071 GQHAEMGG
+1071 GQNAEMSG

-1101 LSDDYLKNLI
+1101 LSDDYLKSLI
-1111 EQGRT
+1111 NQGKT

-1189 ENAMAIML
+1189 ENAMAIMQ

-1212 VEWLTDVLRYIASI
+1212 VEWLTDVLRYISSI

-1237 RLMAVAL
+1237 RLTAVAL
-1244 QVLVGVMIA
+1244 QVLVGLMIA
-1253 TSSAVQKASANIL
+1253 TSSAVQKASANIV
-1266 LFGKMMKAGTVSLN
+1266 LFTKMVKSGTASVN
-1280 VFKTAWQALT
+1280 IFKIAWQSLSK
-1290 FAMSKNPIGWA
+1290 AMMSNPLGWV
-1301 VLGFTALASAVTMF
+1301 VLGFTALTSAITYF
-1315 KKTVDQAAK
+1315 KKSVDEATK
-1324 AQAEFESSI
+1324 AQSEFEAAI
-1333 QKETFELNNL
+1333 QKETFELSNL

-1442 GDAMARIMDGMNKV
+1442 GDAMALIMDGMNKV

-1470 MEKYNKNIKQ
+1470 MEKYDKNIKQ

-1494 KNIRKEAGQTHTFL
+1494 KNIRKEAGQTQTFL
-1508 ESTQRAAESKTEELM
+1508 ESTQRAADKKTEELM
-1523 LQDLRKSNQGILSSS
+1523 LKDLRKSNQEILSSS
-1538 DLSELNTYLQQA
+1538 DIPELKTYLQQA
-1550 TTYVQRLRED
+1550 TTYVQRLRSD
-1560 VDDLNAKR
+1560 VEDLNAKR
-1568 EKGEKLTKAETDELA
+1568 EKGKKLTELETAELERLNDKKESGIMLNKLEESRLEELNDKRRKGENLTDSELKELK
-1583 EKNRQL
+1583 EKNRLL
-1589 GVYQNNISQV
+1589 GVYQYNIDQV

-1656 SAREEYEALKK
+1656 SAKEEYEALKK

-1691 RKSGTRGEQKEL
+1691 RKSGTRGEQKEM
-1703 NDQVSAAM
+1703 NDEISAAM
-1711 AALEAYFLR
+1711 SALEAYFLR

-1727 AYLNEEITTEE
+1727 AYLDEQITTEE

-1757 RKKLLGES
+1757 RKKLLGEE
-1765 NTFNQKLYGM
+1765 NTFNQNLYGM

-1783 AALLKK
+1783 AALIKK
-1789 MGEKETDGV
+1789 LGERQTDGL

-1873 MDALV
+1873 INALV
-1878 SLSEDAYSLNENQL
+1878 SLSEDAYSLNEDQL

-1919 RDFYQDSKAAAEKY
+1919 RDFYQDSKSAAEKY

-1948 GNQKLWEDRIKGSD
+1948 GNQKLWEDRIKGTD
-1962 DQSELM
+1962 EQTELM

-1984 GTSDTDNA
+1984 GTSETDNA

-1999 KLEAA
+1999 KLEEA

-2023 ASGATQQ
+2023 ASGATKQ

-2051 EEQSAK
+2051 EEQSSK

-2084 EAAFSEVDDRKEAAK
+2084 EAAFAEVDDRKQAAK
-2099 QLLQTAMK
+2099 MLLQTAMK

-2115 KVQEL
+2115 KITEL
-2120 IMKKALGAQ
+2120 LMKKTLGDQ

-2136 TTTTVTAL
+2136 TSATVTAI
-2144 HGTQAITDLTVQG
+2144 HGSQAITDLTVQG
-2157 AKTSGDIALGTASGA
+2157 AKTTADVSTGTASGA
-2172 AKTIGQLGWWGI
+2172 AKIIGELGWWGI
-2184 PLVAVISAALSAL
+2184 PLIAVISAALSAL

-2226 TGMLTYAEGD
+2226 AGMLTYAEGD

-2258 VYGGGAHF
+2258 VYSGGAHF

-2333 GGSGMSAAEMSQVLT
+2333 GGSGMSVAEMSQVLT
-2348 GVTDAVNA
+2348 GVTDAVNT
-2356 LTQRLNQPISATV
+2356 LTERLNKPINATV
-2369 DPYGRK
+2369 DPYGNK
-2375 GAVNQLSKASKFMN
+2375 GAVNQLNKASKFMTRR
-2389 KNGLTK
+2389 GLSK

>member
-16 IGGADQAR
+16 IGGAEQAR
-24 KQVEEMRKEWA
+24 KKIEEMRKEWEELD
-35 KLGKEVQEAQRNM
+35 KVIQEAQRNM
-48 EKSVDT
+48 EMSVDT

-60 KKIYTDALK
+60 KKIYEDALK
-69 QQKQLQKSIQESERN
+69 KQKQLQKSITESERN
-84 INTVQK
+84 VNTVQK
-90 YLNDVSGQTLR
+90 YLTDISGQTLR
-101 NLNNAQKGL
+101 NLNNAQRGL
-110 NQMLLGVNPKNVES
+110 RDMLLGVNPKDLKTLN
-124 LRTVRE
+124 TVRD

-167 KQRLQELISTT
+167 KQRLQELISSTRL
-178 QKNTQE
+178 NTQE
-184 IQIYRD
+184 IQKYRE
-190 QLKKVEDEEQRRIS
+190 QLAQVEAEETR
-204 ANAGRVMG
+204 
-212 NLGGSSLSEIQEAIK
+212 
-227 VTTQLRDAQ
+227 
-236 KLGGQEWN
+236 
-244 NYNVQIQSAQKYLSD
+244 
-259 FNNLTKQL
+259 
-267 SMADRMRNL
+267 
-276 GEVSEASLTE
+276 
-286 LKKYWQEQV
+286 
-295 NGTMLSS
+295 
-302 SELAKYEAQ
+302 
-311 LKKVTDEEQRRI
+311 
-323 SANAG
+323 
-328 RVMGN
+328 
-333 LGGSSVSEIQEAIKV
+333 
-348 TTQLRDAQK
+348 
-357 RGSQEWEIYNDEIQK
+357 
-372 AQKYLQDF
+372 
-380 NDKAKQLTMFRQMGD
+380 
-395 LTKVSSSSLSELK
+395 
-408 KYWQEQING
+408 
-417 ADTTSAKL
+417 
-425 KHYQIQLQAVMKEE
+425 
-439 ERRISVQAGKV
+439 
-450 MGNLTDSSVSEI
+450 
-462 QEAIKVTMQLRDAQK
+462 
-477 LGSQEWDIYNDEIQK
+477 
-492 AQKYLSDFN
+492 
-501 DLTKQLSMSDR
+501 
-512 MRDLGKASESSL
+512 
-524 AELKKYWQEQ
+524 
-534 VNGAQRGSQELA
+534 
-546 EYESKLKQVLDEEK
+546 
-560 KRSAK
+560 
-565 SAVSVF
+565 
-571 SNLSGSSLTEIQD
+571 
-584 AIKATTQLRDAT
+584 
-596 ELGSKQWDIYNQYIE
+596 
-611 RAKNYLSDFENTSK
+611 
-625 NAAIA
+625 
-630 ERMKNIGNASTS
+630 
-642 SLAELKKF
+642 
-650 WQEQVDGAELSSQ
+650 
-663 KLQQYQQSLEAVV
+663 
-676 NEEQKRVSQR
+676 RVSQR

-737 LNEKLKQSSAQF
+737 LNEKLKQSSAEF
-749 STMDEALLKAEEVGM
+749 TSLEDALDKAETVGQ

-779 SLEVYKKS
+779 SLEEYKKK

-793 KGLKKIQVALEVID
+793 KGLKKIEDALSTIE
-807 KKQKGAL
+807 KKQKNSV
-814 LSAKELDDIILNL
+814 LSAEELNKVILTL
-827 KAAPLEDLQ
+827 KTAPLEDLQ
-836 KAASQLQQELSEAE
+836 KAAAQLQEELSKTE
-850 RDTREYMETS
+850 RDAEKYVETS

-1111 EQGRT
+1111 EQGKT
-1116 MEAIIAVFEKMNAM
+1116 IQAVIAVFEKMNAM

-1189 ENAMAIML
+1189 ENAMAIMQ

-1212 VEWLTDVLRYIASI
+1212 VEWLTDVLRYISSI

-1237 RLMAVAL
+1237 RLTAVAL
-1244 QVLVGVMIA
+1244 QVLVGLMIA
-1253 TSSAVQKASANIL
+1253 TSSAVQKASANIV
-1266 LFGKMMKAGTVSLN
+1266 LFTKMVKSGTASVN
-1280 VFKTAWQALT
+1280 IFKIAWQSLSK
-1290 FAMSKNPIGWA
+1290 AMMSNPLGWV
-1301 VLGFTALASAVTMF
+1301 VLGFTALTSAITYF
-1315 KKTVDQAAK
+1315 KKSVDEATK
-1324 AQAEFESSI
+1324 AQSEFEAAI
-1333 QKETFELNNL
+1333 QKETFELSNL

-1442 GDAMARIMDGMNKV
+1442 GDAMALIMDGMNKV

-1470 MEKYNKNIKQ
+1470 MEKYDKNIKQ

-1494 KNIRKEAGQTHTFL
+1494 KNIRKEAGQTQTFL

-1538 DLSELNTYLQQA
+1538 DIPELNTYLQQA
-1550 TTYVQRLRED
+1550 TTYVQRLRSD
-1560 VDDLNAKR
+1560 VEYLNAKR
-1568 EKGEKLTKAETDELA
+1568 EKGKKLTELETAELERLNERKEKGIMLNKLEESRLEELNDKRRKGENLTDSELKELK
-1583 EKNRQL
+1583 EKNRLL
-1589 GVYQNNISQV
+1589 GVYQHNIDQV

-1656 SAREEYEALKK
+1656 SAKEEYEALKK

-1691 RKSGTRGEQKEL
+1691 RKSGTRGEQKEM
-1703 NDQVSAAM
+1703 NDEISAAM
-1711 AALEAYFLR
+1711 SALEAYFLR

-1727 AYLNEEITTEE
+1727 AYLDEQITTEE

-1757 RKKLLGES
+1757 RKKLLGEE
-1765 NTFNQKLYGM
+1765 NTFNQNLYGM

-1783 AALLKK
+1783 AALIKK
-1789 MGEKETDGV
+1789 LGERQTDGL

-1873 MDALV
+1873 INALV
-1878 SLSEDAYSLNENQL
+1878 SLSEDAYSLNEDEL

-1948 GNQKLWEDRIKGSD
+1948 GNQKLWEDRIKGTD
-1962 DQSELM
+1962 ERTELM

-2051 EEQSAK
+2051 EEQSSK

-2065 LSTLKNYT
+2065 LGTLKNYT

-2084 EAAFSEVDDRKEAAK
+2084 EAAFAEVDDRKQAAK
-2099 QLLQTAMK
+2099 MLLQTAMK

-2115 KVQEL
+2115 KITEL
-2120 IMKKALGAQ
+2120 LMKKTLGDQ
-2129 EVAQEAA
+2129 EVTQEAA
-2136 TTTTVTAL
+2136 TSATVTAI
-2144 HGTQAITDLTVQG
+2144 HGSQAITDMTVEG
-2157 AKTSGDIALGTASGA
+2157 AKTEGDVTSGIARGS
-2172 AKTIGQLGWWGI
+2172 AKTIGDLGWWGI
-2184 PLVAVISAALSAL
+2184 PLIAVISAALSAL

-2202 GKLNKSKQEVA
+2202 GKLNKAKQDVA

-2226 TGMLTYAEGD
+2226 AGMLTYAEGD

-2258 VYGGGAHF
+2258 VYSGGAHF

-2308 AAMPTFASGSYP
+2308 AAMPTFASGNYP
-2320 SMPAQASQAAQQA
+2320 SMPAQITQVASGATDMTMQNEQMTQMLGSVAEALSTLNERLSKPIRAA
-2333 GGSGMSAAEMSQVLT
+2333 
-2348 GVTDAVNA
+2348 
-2356 LTQRLNQPISATV
+2356 V
-2369 DPYGRK
+2369 DPYGSK
-2375 GAVNQLSKASKFMN
+2375 GAVNQLNKASNFMT
-2389 KNGLTK
+2389 KRGLIK

>member
-16 IGGADQAR
+16 IGGAEQAR

-35 KLGKEVQEAQRNM
+35 KLGKEVQQAQRNM

-54 VDYDKN
+54 VDYDEN
-60 KKIYTDALK
+60 KKAYTEALK

-84 INTVQK
+84 INTVEK
-90 YLNDVSGQTLR
+90 YLADISGQTLR

-110 NQMLLGVNPKNVES
+110 KQMILGVNPKNIES
-124 LRTVRE
+124 LNTVRD
-130 YIKQIADEIQRRK
+130 YIKQIADEAQRRK

-167 KQRLQELISTT
+167 KQRLQELISSTRL
-178 QKNTQE
+178 NTQE
-184 IQIYRD
+184 IQKYRE
-190 QLKKVEDEEQRRIS
+190 QLAQVEAEETR
-204 ANAGRVMG
+204 
-212 NLGGSSLSEIQEAIK
+212 
-227 VTTQLRDAQ
+227 
-236 KLGGQEWN
+236 
-244 NYNVQIQSAQKYLSD
+244 
-259 FNNLTKQL
+259 
-267 SMADRMRNL
+267 
-276 GEVSEASLTE
+276 
-286 LKKYWQEQV
+286 
-295 NGTMLSS
+295 
-302 SELAKYEAQ
+302 
-311 LKKVTDEEQRRI
+311 
-323 SANAG
+323 
-328 RVMGN
+328 
-333 LGGSSVSEIQEAIKV
+333 
-348 TTQLRDAQK
+348 
-357 RGSQEWEIYNDEIQK
+357 
-372 AQKYLQDF
+372 
-380 NDKAKQLTMFRQMGD
+380 
-395 LTKVSSSSLSELK
+395 
-408 KYWQEQING
+408 
-417 ADTTSAKL
+417 
-425 KHYQIQLQAVMKEE
+425 
-439 ERRISVQAGKV
+439 
-450 MGNLTDSSVSEI
+450 
-462 QEAIKVTMQLRDAQK
+462 
-477 LGSQEWDIYNDEIQK
+477 
-492 AQKYLSDFN
+492 
-501 DLTKQLSMSDR
+501 
-512 MRDLGKASESSL
+512 
-524 AELKKYWQEQ
+524 
-534 VNGAQRGSQELA
+534 
-546 EYESKLKQVLDEEK
+546 
-560 KRSAK
+560 
-565 SAVSVF
+565 
-571 SNLSGSSLTEIQD
+571 
-584 AIKATTQLRDAT
+584 
-596 ELGSKQWDIYNQYIE
+596 
-611 RAKNYLSDFENTSK
+611 
-625 NAAIA
+625 
-630 ERMKNIGNASTS
+630 
-642 SLAELKKF
+642 
-650 WQEQVDGAELSSQ
+650 
-663 KLQQYQQSLEAVV
+663 
-676 NEEQKRVSQR
+676 RVSQR

-712 LEQYKQQLKTSDTK
+712 LEQYKQQLKTSDTEGVK
-726 GIKDVESAINS
+726 EVESAINS
-737 LNEKLKQSSAQF
+737 LNEKLKQSSAEF
-749 STMDEALLKAEEVGM
+749 TSLEDALDKAETVGQ

-779 SLEVYKKS
+779 SLEEYKKK

-793 KGLKKIQVALEVID
+793 KGLKKIEDALSTIE
-807 KKQKGAL
+807 KKQKNSV
-814 LSAKELDDIILNL
+814 LSAEKLNKVILTL
-827 KAAPLEDLQ
+827 KTAPLEDLQ
-836 KAASQLQQELSEAE
+836 KAAAQLQEELSKTE
-850 RDTREYMETS
+850 RDAEKYVETS

-1111 EQGRT
+1111 EQGKT
-1116 MEAIIAVFEKMNAM
+1116 IQAVIAVFEKMNAM

-1189 ENAMAIML
+1189 ENAMAIMQ
-1197 RMGNAIKESFINSGF
+1197 RMGNAIKESFINSGL
-1212 VEWLTDVLRYIASI
+1212 VEWLTDVLRYISSI

-1231 RGETSI
+1231 RGEKSI
-1237 RLMAVAL
+1237 RLMAVTVQA
-1244 QVLVGVMIA
+1244 LVGVMIA
-1253 TSSAVQKASANIL
+1253 TSSAVQKASANIV
-1266 LFGKMMKAGTVSLN
+1266 LFTKMVKAGTASVN
-1280 VFKTAWQALT
+1280 IFKIAWQWLSK
-1290 FAMSKNPIGWA
+1290 AMMSNPLGWV
-1301 VLGFTALASAVTMF
+1301 VLGFTALTSAITYF
-1315 KKTVDQAAK
+1315 KKSVDEATK
-1324 AQAEFESSI
+1324 AQSEFEAAI
-1333 QKETFELNNL
+1333 QKETFELSNL

-1494 KNIRKEAGQTHTFL
+1494 KNIRKEAGQTQTFL

-1538 DLSELNTYLQQA
+1538 DIPELNTYLQQA
-1550 TTYVQRLRED
+1550 TTYVQRLRSD
-1560 VDDLNAKR
+1560 VEYLNAKR
-1568 EKGEKLTKAETDELA
+1568 EKGKKLTELETAELERLNERKEKGIMLNKLEESRLEELNDKRRKGENLTDSELKELK
-1583 EKNRQL
+1583 EKNRLL
-1589 GVYQNNISQV
+1589 GVYQYNIDQV

-1656 SAREEYEALKK
+1656 SAKEEYEALKK

-1691 RKSGTRGEQKEL
+1691 RKSGTRGEQKEM
-1703 NDQVSAAM
+1703 NDEISAAM
-1711 AALEAYFLR
+1711 SALEAYFLR

-1727 AYLNEEITTEE
+1727 AYLDEQITTEE

-1757 RKKLLGES
+1757 RKKLLGEE
-1765 NTFNQKLYGM
+1765 NTFNQNLYGM

-1783 AALLKK
+1783 AALIKK
-1789 MGEKETDGV
+1789 LGERQTDGL

-1873 MDALV
+1873 INALV
-1878 SLSEDAYSLNENQL
+1878 SLSEDAYSLNEDQL

-1948 GNQKLWEDRIKGSD
+1948 GNQKLWEDRIKGTD
-1962 DQSELM
+1962 ERTELM

-1984 GTSDTDNA
+1984 GTSETDNA

-1999 KLEAA
+1999 RLEAA
-2004 AQYYE
+2004 RQYYE
-2009 QFESRKKELIQQAI
+2009 EFYARKEELIQQAI

-2030 QAEESFLMAQ
+2030 EAEESYRMAE
-2040 KEAYDNYIAAR
+2040 KEALDELNAAR
-2051 EEQSAK
+2051 EEQASK

-2084 EAAFSEVDDRKEAAK
+2084 EAAFAEVDDRKQAAK
-2099 QLLQTAMK
+2099 MLLQTAMK

-2115 KVQEL
+2115 KITEL
-2120 IMKKALGAQ
+2120 LMKKTLGDQ

-2136 TTTTVTAL
+2136 TSATVTAI
-2144 HGTQAITDLTVQG
+2144 HGSQAITDMTVEG
-2157 AKTSGDIALGTASGA
+2157 AKTAGDVTSGIARGS
-2172 AKTIGQLGWWGI
+2172 AKTIGDLGWWGI
-2184 PLVAVISAALSAL
+2184 PLIAVISAALSAL

-2202 GKLNKSKQEVA
+2202 GKLNKAKQDVA

-2226 TGMLTYAEGD
+2226 AGMLTYAEGD

-2285 LILNYPHIYD
+2285 LILNYPHIYE

-2320 SMPAQASQAAQQA
+2320 SMPAQITQVASGATDMTMQNEQMTQMLGSVAEALSTLNERLSKPIRAA
-2333 GGSGMSAAEMSQVLT
+2333 
-2348 GVTDAVNA
+2348 
-2356 LTQRLNQPISATV
+2356 V
-2369 DPYGRK
+2369 DPYGSK
-2375 GAVNQLSKASKFMN
+2375 GAVNQLNKASNFMT
-2389 KNGLTK
+2389 KRGLIK

>member
-24 KQVEEMRKEWA
+24 KKIEEMRKEWEELD
-35 KLGKEVQEAQRNM
+35 KVIQEAQRNM
-48 EKSVDT
+48 EMSVDT

-60 KKIYTDALK
+60 KKIYEDALK
-69 QQKQLQKSIQESERN
+69 KQKQLQKSITESERN
-84 INTVQK
+84 VNTVQK
-90 YLNDVSGQTLR
+90 YLTDISGQTLR
-101 NLNNAQKGL
+101 NLNNAQRGL
-110 NQMLLGVNPKNVES
+110 RDMLLGVNPKDLKTLN
-124 LRTVRE
+124 TVRD

-156 GNVSDKSLGMA
+156 GNVSDKSLGKA
-167 KQRLQELISTT
+167 KERLQDLIKSTEL
-178 QKNTQE
+178 NTQE
-184 IQIYRD
+184 IQKYRE
-190 QLKKVEDEEQRRIS
+190 QLAQVEAEETR
-204 ANAGRVMG
+204 
-212 NLGGSSLSEIQEAIK
+212 
-227 VTTQLRDAQ
+227 
-236 KLGGQEWN
+236 
-244 NYNVQIQSAQKYLSD
+244 
-259 FNNLTKQL
+259 
-267 SMADRMRNL
+267 
-276 GEVSEASLTE
+276 
-286 LKKYWQEQV
+286 
-295 NGTMLSS
+295 
-302 SELAKYEAQ
+302 
-311 LKKVTDEEQRRI
+311 
-323 SANAG
+323 
-328 RVMGN
+328 
-333 LGGSSVSEIQEAIKV
+333 
-348 TTQLRDAQK
+348 
-357 RGSQEWEIYNDEIQK
+357 
-372 AQKYLQDF
+372 
-380 NDKAKQLTMFRQMGD
+380 
-395 LTKVSSSSLSELK
+395 
-408 KYWQEQING
+408 
-417 ADTTSAKL
+417 
-425 KHYQIQLQAVMKEE
+425 
-439 ERRISVQAGKV
+439 
-450 MGNLTDSSVSEI
+450 
-462 QEAIKVTMQLRDAQK
+462 
-477 LGSQEWDIYNDEIQK
+477 
-492 AQKYLSDFN
+492 
-501 DLTKQLSMSDR
+501 
-512 MRDLGKASESSL
+512 
-524 AELKKYWQEQ
+524 
-534 VNGAQRGSQELA
+534 
-546 EYESKLKQVLDEEK
+546 
-560 KRSAK
+560 
-565 SAVSVF
+565 
-571 SNLSGSSLTEIQD
+571 
-584 AIKATTQLRDAT
+584 
-596 ELGSKQWDIYNQYIE
+596 
-611 RAKNYLSDFENTSK
+611 
-625 NAAIA
+625 
-630 ERMKNIGNASTS
+630 
-642 SLAELKKF
+642 
-650 WQEQVDGAELSSQ
+650 
-663 KLQQYQQSLEAVV
+663 
-676 NEEQKRVSQR
+676 RVSQR

-726 GIKDVESAINS
+726 GVKEVESAINS
-737 LNEKLKQSSAQF
+737 LNEKLKQSSAEF
-749 STMDEALLKAEEVGM
+749 TSLEDALDKAETVGQ

-779 SLEVYKKS
+779 SLEEYKKS

-793 KGLKKIQVALEVID
+793 KGLKKIEDALSTIE
-807 KKQKGAL
+807 KRQKNSV
-814 LSAKELDDIILNL
+814 LSAEELNKVILTL
-827 KAAPLEDLQ
+827 KTAPLEDLQ
-836 KAASQLQQELSEAE
+836 KAAAQLQQELSEAE
-850 RDTREYMETS
+850 RDTREYMEAS

-1101 LSDDYLKNLI
+1101 LSDEYLKNLI
-1111 EQGRT
+1111 EQGKT
-1116 MEAIIAVFEKMNAM
+1116 IQAVIAVFEKMNAM

-1189 ENAMAIML
+1189 ENAMAIMQ

-1212 VEWLTDVLRYIASI
+1212 VEWLTDVLRYISSI

-1231 RGETSI
+1231 RGEKSI
-1237 RLMAVAL
+1237 RLMAVTVQA
-1244 QVLVGVMIA
+1244 LVGVMIA
-1253 TSSAVQKASANIL
+1253 TSSAVQKASANIV
-1266 LFGKMMKAGTVSLN
+1266 LFTKMVKAGTASVN
-1280 VFKTAWQALT
+1280 IFKIAWQWLSK
-1290 FAMSKNPIGWA
+1290 AMMSNPLGWV
-1301 VLGFTALASAVTMF
+1301 VLGFTALTSAITYF
-1315 KKTVDQAAK
+1315 KKSVDEATK
-1324 AQAEFESSI
+1324 AQSEFEAAI
-1333 QKETFELNNL
+1333 QKETFELSNL

-1375 VTENNYAEKQEY
+1375 VTENNYAKKQEY

-1428 ASLNKMQNVGETNA
+1428 ASLNKMKNVGETNA
-1442 GDAMARIMDGMNKV
+1442 GDAMALIMDGMNKV

-1494 KNIRKEAGQTHTFL
+1494 KNIRKEAGQTQTFL

-1538 DLSELNTYLQQA
+1538 DIPELNTYLQQA
-1550 TTYVQRLRED
+1550 TTYVQRLRSD
-1560 VDDLNAKR
+1560 VEYLNAKR
-1568 EKGEKLTKAETDELA
+1568 EKGKKLTELETAELERLNERKEKGIMLNKLEESRLEELNDKRRKGENLTDSELKELK
-1583 EKNRQL
+1583 EKNRL
-1589 GVYQNNISQV
+1589 LDVYQYNIDQV
-1599 EKRIKAIGLES
+1599 GKRIKAIGLES

-1656 SAREEYEALKK
+1656 SAKEEYEALKK

-1691 RKSGTRGEQKEL
+1691 RKSGTRGEQKEM
-1703 NDQVSAAM
+1703 NDEISAAM
-1711 AALEAYFLR
+1711 SALEAYFLR

-1727 AYLNEEITTEE
+1727 AYLDEQITTEE

-1757 RKKLLGES
+1757 RKKLLGEE
-1765 NTFNQKLYGM
+1765 NTFNQNLYGM

-1783 AALLKK
+1783 AALIKK
-1789 MGEKETDGV
+1789 LGERQTDGL

-1826 YNPFESLVNQFE
+1826 YNPFGSLVNQFE

-1873 MDALV
+1873 INALV
-1878 SLSEDAYSLNENQL
+1878 SLSEDAYNMNEIQL
-1892 RTYLSNI
+1892 RGRLLGI
-1899 DAVWA
+1899 DKIWA

-1948 GNQKLWEDRIKGSD
+1948 GNQKLWEDRIKGAD
-1962 DQSELM
+1962 NQSELM

-1984 GTSDTDNA
+1984 GTSETDNA

-2051 EEQSAK
+2051 EEQSSK

-2084 EAAFSEVDDRKEAAK
+2084 EAAFAEVDDRKQAAK
-2099 QLLQTAMK
+2099 MLLQTAMK

-2115 KVQEL
+2115 KITEL
-2120 IMKKALGAQ
+2120 LMKKTLGDQ

-2136 TTTTVTAL
+2136 TSATVTAI
-2144 HGTQAITDLTVQG
+2144 HGSQAITDMTVEG
-2157 AKTSGDIALGTASGA
+2157 AKTAGDVTSGIARGS
-2172 AKTIGQLGWWGI
+2172 AKTIGDLGWWGI
-2184 PLVAVISAALSAL
+2184 PLIAVISAALSAL

-2202 GKLNKSKQEVA
+2202 GKLNKAKQDVA

-2226 TGMLTYAEGD
+2226 AGMLTYAEGD

-2258 VYGGGAHF
+2258 VYSGGAHF

-2285 LILNYPHIYD
+2285 LILNYPHIYE

-2320 SMPAQASQAAQQA
+2320 SMPAQITQVASGATDMTMQNEQMTQML
-2333 GGSGMSAAEMSQVLT
+2333 GSVAE
-2348 GVTDAVNA
+2348 A
-2356 LTQRLNQPISATV
+2356 LSTLNERLSKPISATV
-2369 DPYGRK
+2369 DPYGSK
-2375 GAVNQLSKASKFMN
+2375 GAVNQLNKASNFMT
-2389 KNGLTK
+2389 KRGLIK